1 MKHVSKRLVSMLL
14 VLCMVLSVL
23 PLSVFAAP
31 GQTLKVAFR
40 YRIVP
45 AGGGSWS
52 GEAGRS
58 EEYAVQV
65 DTDGAFELALPAGF
79 EEVFPN
85 AEFRGR
91 LSTKL
96 FDGWTGVGS
105 TVAYDAGTKTARV
118 TGCTDVLDETKTY
131 LIDVVYNEQ
140 FYKVSFGD
148 DIRENLTWN
157 DIVKIPAVPASGD
170 VNRWGLGWTANGRQ
184 YLPGGEARV
193 SELFAGM
200 PRGTTEL
207 ELEPAYLDLTDR
219 HIVLWTDGLSGEV
232 YRVDTVADGETVPT
246 PPDVGRLG
254 YTFDGWDG
262 DLSAPVTENLVLRAQ
277 WVADEIPVTYIEEH
291 STAAGPDRAL
301 VGGTLSF
308 SADADEGYAPT
319 LAGYSVMLGDEVL
332 SVGYAALL
340 SVSGQKAVYQMT
352 VPAGDALQIRILTDE
367 TPMSC
372 ELSFY
377 ADDDLVEQKCVEKGG
392 FVLAPVIPDKA
403 GYNALYWTDGTE
415 NVEVGEKIEN
425 VTADARWYAVYEEAT
440 YTVSFYD
447 ADYELIDSSEVTFGL
462 YFPVPEYTGRVP
474 EGKTFLCWQGDDG
487 QMLLPEFN
495 GLMSYTHDLT
505 FNPVFSDNTEYSL
518 VKFVSDGALY
528 DAELYERVSGQT
540 LRLPAEPTKPGYTF
554 LGWFGE
560 SDAPVTGDTPVP
572 LGGATYHA
580 QWEQNTYTVTLVN
593 AEHVTLGVLPEDGKA
608 QAGDTVVIGAYA
620 QAGYESFF
628 LYARTASG
636 KPVALSQFGG
646 EPYDVP
652 DANGYCFVMPAEDVT
667 VTVVEK
673 SNLNTVQ
680 FLVDGQVYAFEYVKS
695 GEAPTAPATP
705 VKEGY
710 TFVGW
715 RAASSGRLYAP
726 DEEFDAITVNETY
739 HAEFEINTYNLT
751 YYRGADADASE
762 FKCILMLPDGS
773 FVEFF
778 NNDTTDMPTY
788 VLPDVTFGDTVVL
801 AEPMLPGYVF
811 KGWVDGSGY
820 LHPAG
825 AQYTMPAH
833 DVLLTAVWEVD
844 QALSCLVR
852 FVSDGQLY
860 SAYLAFD
867 GQTAEIPAID
877 PTASGK
883 VFLGWQYGDN
893 LYSNNGVKDFTVEAN
908 EAREMTLE
916 AVWASDSYSVTYR
929 SEGMDDETVSD
940 LRYGELHVLH
950 DAPERAGYLFGG
962 WEELETGAVYN
973 ARQAVSITCDML
985 LRAIWTEVP
994 AGKAA
999 VKFVNNGDLYDIIL
1013 VDKGS
1018 NGVAPETAPTRPGYT
1033 FVEWRCDALN
1043 SFVRAGEPFGVAA
1056 DADDLIVYTAVYTRN
1071 SYKLHFNLDGGRPDY
1086 ADIIDVGYGETVAL
1100 ADVAEKDGY
1109 VFIGWRE
1116 DATGIIYGAMAS
1128 YVVKGDADFTAV
1140 WEAASCV
1147 VRFLDAETGILY
1159 GYEPVSEG
1167 QQVAAPGA
1175 PTVSGKTF
1183 LYWVNQDKE
1192 ADKVMAGALTPNI
1205 FKDTVYLAAYEVSTH
1220 NIAVAAENC
1229 AVTGVP
1235 TERVAVGTEIRFAVE
1250 ANEGYRLGTVGLVYT
1265 DGLSTVVRELKPNAD
1280 GLYTFRMPDADVTIV
1295 AKAEK
1300 SRFSIFAAPAEHS
1313 RIDAPNYANAGES
1326 VPVVVSVDPG
1336 YVLHAVLGLT
1346 GNDRMIPLTLVM
1358 QEDGSCGYLFT
1369 MPAADV
1375 TLQTV
1380 TVKAAHTVTFLD
1392 ADNTLLAIVPV
1403 GHDELLDAALVPQ
1416 VEKTGYEFSGW
1427 EYLPVNGKTFDPAND
1442 AVAESLI
1449 VRATYE
1455 GLPFTVEAGHVD
1467 NIKYLK
1473 ASSGANSNDLLEG
1486 DKLTAKAGADVLV
1499 RFAAERD
1506 WAITGIAIVGL
1517 DGSKTIVE
1525 PILRTK
1531 ESKEGI
1537 NYYEF
1542 GFTMPTEHVK
1552 IDLYTVAKLY
1562 RVDVVENLPE
1572 AGDYTINGH
1581 HSNNLYVPQGN
1592 DVVIDIAPV
1601 PGYYVAEVTAC
1612 FNDGIS
1618 LKSVPDGTLS
1628 EDGTRYTF
1636 PMVGYDVTVTITYA
1650 PHDYNIDIETS
1661 NALTYRP
1668 DQAADPDQIIESL
1681 DPSYTTKGWIEFV
1694 GERNVWKD
1702 ATNELNQQ
1710 YKYLANGAAVVGE
1723 RVAFR
1728 VVEWTGYHLAELT
1741 VTCDDGEV
1749 TVPVTLKDGI
1759 YYFDMPADH
1768 VVITAIFAENSYTV
1782 YKDAASEAHG
1792 MVELNGLREN
1802 RIPADYKQEVTVTV
1816 TPDDGYQVTRIY
1828 YVLANGDVLD
1838 FDAAAYENADVMTD
1852 AHDTAHAITFHM
1864 PASDVTV
1871 YAEYAPILYTISD
1884 DCAEASVEYTTP
1896 HTVGEKVVFT
1906 TKANYGYIIT
1916 EVYVLDENRERV
1928 NLHTD
1933 TVNAL
1938 YGGKYYFDM
1947 PASPVTIYVETMK
1960 DEFNVV
1966 YLANGKL
1973 VDYEDVDYLATANV
1987 AARVSMVSDAP
1998 VGYHFVGW
2006 TSADV
2011 QTPVTA
2017 AAPSV
2022 SNADFVIVKERTYI
2036 VAAYA
2041 KDEIDVHFLATVN
2054 GTVTEKFTGADNA
2067 AEYRLDTTVFGDVVQ
2082 FTAVPDT
2089 GYEIDAVRVFTATGD
2104 GHDLDVKY
2112 TVSDT
2117 AYTFLIPATYKPD
2130 VHTVQAADVIVA
2142 VTFRKACYTLTKAA
2156 DCETDG
2162 MISVNGSVATETSFE
2177 YRFMDPVT
2185 ITATPKD
2192 GYYVASIAAQSA
2204 DGSEKFEI
2212 TGTKPAVDTIH
2223 GEALT
2228 LSFLMPACDL
2238 TYTVDY
2244 EKCDFSI
2251 TTVFDAER
2259 GTVTTDPANIAQLDD
2274 IVTVTVEPKIGYVC
2288 TSVTV
2293 TYEDGEKSLILT
2305 EVGEN
2310 RYTFTMPANA
2320 VVVTVVFSY
2329 DTYTLTKAA
2338 DCETD
2343 GMISVNGSV
2352 ATETSF
2358 EYRFM
2363 DPVTITA
2370 TPKDGYYVASIAAQ
2384 SADGSEKFEITGT
2397 KPAVDTIHGEALTL
2411 SFLMPACDLTY
2422 TVDYEKCDFSVTTVF
2437 DAERG
2442 TVTTAPA
2449 NIAQLNDI
2457 VTVTVE
2463 PKPGYRLASLTAT
2476 YAGGEKSLVLTE
2488 IAENRY
2494 TFTMPA
2500 AAVTVTALFEE
2511 VNYTVTLTVD
2521 GEATTALNGFDTV
2534 NIGVDYLDT
2543 VTVSVTPAA
2552 GWELTAITVDGGKIT
2567 VNEEIKQSGGDY
2579 TFTMPEH
2586 DVAVEV
2592 KITKTGYGLKAYA
2605 INSFESGHGKVTL
2618 SPERV
2623 AYVGDLVTITAD
2635 PDDGYRVGRVI
2646 VLDVNGKTV
2655 PVNYVKNDYDYIET
2669 WSFTMP
2675 ASNVAITVKFEVQG
2689 SSYYDDVRTD
2699 AWYYNAV
2706 TFVTDRG
2713 YFNGVSEMLFAPY
2726 IDMNRAM
2733 FVTVLGRMANV
2744 DTSKYMGLAFS
2755 DLEAGMYY
2763 VPYVKWANENGIVL
2777 GRSDTIFDPEASIT
2791 REEMAAIMYRYCAYI
2806 GMDMTPKNTMF
2817 MDRYTDRNEISDWAV
2832 TYVEWAVGCGLMRGM
2847 TDHTIDPLEHAS
2859 RAQVAQVI
2867 MNFCDKVLYR

>member
-65 DTDGAFELALPAGF
+65 DAGGAFELALPAGF

-91 LSTKL
+91 LSNKL
-96 FDGWTGVGS
+96 FDGWTGVGP
-105 TVAYDAGTKTARV
+105 TVAYDADTKTARV

-157 DIVKIPAVPASGD
+157 DLVTIPAVPASGD
-170 VNRWGLGWTANGRQ
+170 ANRWGLGWTANGRQ

-246 PPDVGRLG
+246 PPYIEKYG
-254 YTFDGWDG
+254 YTFATWDG
-262 DLSAPVTENLVLRAQ
+262 INDLNDRITENRVIRARWNAKTIGVQ
-277 WVADEIPVTYIEEH
+277 
-291 STAAGPDRAL
+291 
-301 VGGTLSF
+301 F
-308 SADADEGYAPT
+308 SAFYCTIDGEKTTTVGATYRFTVTAEEGRVPVRAVYIATGENGQLIP
-319 LAGYSVMLGDEVL
+319 
-332 SVGYAALL
+332 GYAALTG
-340 SVSGQKAVYQMT
+340 VNGRKAHYELT
-352 VPAGDALQIRILTDE
+352 VPAASLLRIIPSCE
-367 TPMSC
+367 TVVQNY

-377 ADDDLVEQKCVEKGG
+377 ADDDLVEQKSVEKGG

-447 ADYELIDSSEVTFGL
+447 ADYELIDSSEVTFGQ
-462 YFPVPEYTGRVP
+462 YFSVPEYTGRVP

-505 FNPVFSDNTEYSL
+505 FNPVFSDNTEYCL
-518 VKFVSDGALY
+518 VKFMVGGELH
-528 DAELYERVSGQT
+528 DAKLYERVTGQT
-540 LRLPAEPTKPGYTF
+540 LTLPAEPTKPGYTF
-554 LGWFGE
+554 VGWFGE
-560 SDAPVTGDTPVP
+560 GDAPVTDDTPVP
-572 LGGATYHA
+572 LDGATYHA
-580 QWEQNTYTVTLVN
+580 EFTV
-593 AEHVTLGVLPEDGKA
+593 
-608 QAGDTVVIGAYA
+608 
-620 QAGYESFF
+620 
-628 LYARTASG
+628 
-636 KPVALSQFGG
+636 
-646 EPYDVP
+646 
-652 DANGYCFVMPAEDVT
+652 
-667 VTVVEK
+667 
-673 SNLNTVQ
+673 
-680 FLVDGQVYAFEYVKS
+680 
-695 GEAPTAPATP
+695 
-705 VKEGY
+705 
-710 TFVGW
+710 
-715 RAASSGRLYAP
+715 
-726 DEEFDAITVNETY
+726 
-739 HAEFEINTYNLT
+739 NTYNLT
-751 YYRGADADASE
+751 YYRGVEADASE
-762 FKCILMLPDGS
+762 LKCILMLPDGS

-844 QALSCLVR
+844 QALSCMVR

-883 VFLGWQYGDN
+883 VFLGWQYGDK

-916 AVWASDSYSVTYR
+916 AAWASDSYSVTYR

-1071 SYKLHFNLDGGRPDY
+1071 GYKLHFNLDGGRPDY

-1116 DATGIIYGAMAS
+1116 DATGIVYGAMAS
-1128 YVVKGDADFTAV
+1128 YVVRGDADFTAV

-1192 ADKVMAGALTPNI
+1192 TDKVMAGALTPNI

-1235 TERVAVGTEIRFAVE
+1235 SERVAVGTEIRFAVE

-1300 SRFSIFAAPAEHS
+1300 SRFSIFADPAEHS

-1346 GNDRMIPLTLVM
+1346 GNDQMIPLTLVL

-1403 GHDELLDAALVPQ
+1403 DHDELLDAALVPQ

-1531 ESKEGI
+1531 ESKDGI

-1592 DVVIDIAPV
+1592 DVVIDIMPV

-1768 VVITAIFAENSYTV
+1768 VVITAIFAENTYTV
-1782 YKDAASEAHG
+1782 FKDAASEMHG

-1802 RIPADYKQEVTVTV
+1802 RISVDYKQEVTVTV
-1816 TPDDGYQVTRIY
+1816 TPDDGYQVTKIY
-1828 YVLANGDVLD
+1828 YVLANGEVLD

-1938 YGGKYYFDM
+1938 YGGRYYFDM

-1987 AARVSMVSDAP
+1987 AARVPMVSDAP

-2022 SNADFVIVKERTYI
+2022 SNADFVIVKDRTYI

-2041 KDEIDVHFLATVN
+2041 KDEIDVHFLATAN

-2142 VTFRKACYTLTKAA
+2142 VTFRKACYTLTKAD

-2177 YRFMDPVT
+2177 YRFLDPVT

-2192 GYYVASIAAQSA
+2192 GYYVASIVAQSA

-2212 TGTKPAVDTIH
+2212 TGTKPAVDTI
-2223 GEALT
+2223 
-2228 LSFLMPACDL
+2228 
-2238 TYTVDY
+2238 
-2244 EKCDFSI
+2244 
-2251 TTVFDAER
+2251 R
-2259 GTVTTDPANIAQLDD
+2259 GD
-2274 IVTVTVEPKIGYVC
+2274 
-2288 TSVTV
+2288 
-2293 TYEDGEKSLILT
+2293 
-2305 EVGEN
+2305 
-2310 RYTFTMPANA
+2310 
-2320 VVVTVVFSY
+2320 
-2329 DTYTLTKAA
+2329 
-2338 DCETD
+2338 
-2343 GMISVNGSV
+2343 
-2352 ATETSF
+2352 
-2358 EYRFM
+2358 
-2363 DPVTITA
+2363 
-2370 TPKDGYYVASIAAQ
+2370 
-2384 SADGSEKFEITGT
+2384 
-2397 KPAVDTIHGEALTL
+2397 ALTL

-2437 DAERG
+2437 DAKQG
-2442 TVTTAPA
+2442 TVTTSPA
-2449 NIAQLNDI
+2449 NIAQLDDI

-2521 GEATTALNGFDTV
+2521 GEAATALNGFDTV

-2592 KITKTGYGLKAYA
+2592 KLTKTGYGLKAYA
-2605 INSFESGHGKVTL
+2605 INSFEDGHGKVTL

-2806 GMDMTPKNTMF
+2806 GMDMTPKNTVF
-2817 MDRYTDRNEISDWAV
+2817 MERYTDRNEISDWAV

>member
-65 DTDGAFELALPAGF
+65 DADGAFELALPAGF

-91 LSTKL
+91 LLTKL
-96 FDGWTGVGS
+96 FDGWTGVGP
-105 TVAYDAGTKTARV
+105 TVAYDADTKTARV

-131 LIDVVYNEQ
+131 LIDIVYNEQ

-170 VNRWGLGWTANGRQ
+170 VNHWGLGWTANGRQ

-232 YRVDTVADGETVPT
+232 YRVDTVADGELVPT
-246 PPDVGRLG
+246 PPYIEKYG
-254 YTFDGWDG
+254 YTFATWDG
-262 DLSAPVTENLVLRAQ
+262 INDLNDRITENRVIRARWNAKTIGVQ
-277 WVADEIPVTYIEEH
+277 
-291 STAAGPDRAL
+291 
-301 VGGTLSF
+301 F
-308 SADADEGYAPT
+308 SAFYCTIDGEKTTTVGATYRFTVTAEEGRVPVRAVYIATGENGQLIP
-319 LAGYSVMLGDEVL
+319 
-332 SVGYAALL
+332 GYAALTG
-340 SVSGQKAVYQMT
+340 VNDRKAYYELT
-352 VPAGDALQIRILTDE
+352 VPAASLLRIIPSCE
-367 TPMSC
+367 TVVQNY

-377 ADDDLVEQKCVEKGG
+377 ADDDLVEQKRVEKGG

-505 FNPVFSDNTEYSL
+505 FNPVFSDNTEYCL
-518 VKFVSDGALY
+518 VKFMVGGELH
-528 DAELYERVSGQT
+528 DAKLYERVSGQT
-540 LRLPAEPTKPGYTF
+540 LTLPAEPTKPGYTF

-572 LGGATYHA
+572 LDGATYHA
-580 QWEQNTYTVTLVN
+580 EFTV
-593 AEHVTLGVLPEDGKA
+593 
-608 QAGDTVVIGAYA
+608 
-620 QAGYESFF
+620 
-628 LYARTASG
+628 
-636 KPVALSQFGG
+636 
-646 EPYDVP
+646 
-652 DANGYCFVMPAEDVT
+652 
-667 VTVVEK
+667 
-673 SNLNTVQ
+673 
-680 FLVDGQVYAFEYVKS
+680 
-695 GEAPTAPATP
+695 
-705 VKEGY
+705 
-710 TFVGW
+710 
-715 RAASSGRLYAP
+715 
-726 DEEFDAITVNETY
+726 
-739 HAEFEINTYNLT
+739 NTYNLT
-751 YYRGADADASE
+751 YYRGAEADASE
-762 FKCILMLPDGS
+762 LKCILMLPDGS

-833 DVLLTAVWEVD
+833 DVLLTAVWEKD

-867 GQTAEIPAID
+867 GQNAEIPAID

-883 VFLGWQYGDN
+883 VFLGWQYGDS
-893 LYSNNGVKDFTVEAN
+893 LYSNDGVKDFTVEAN

-929 SEGMDDETVSD
+929 SDGMDDETVSD
-940 LRYGELHVLH
+940 LSYGELHVLH

-1018 NGVAPETAPTRPGYT
+1018 NGVAPETAPARPGYT

-1071 SYKLHFNLDGGRPDY
+1071 SYKLHFNLDGGRPNY

-1100 ADVAEKDGY
+1100 ADAAEKDGY

-1128 YVVKGDADFTAV
+1128 YVVRGDADFTAV

-1250 ANEGYRLGTVGLVYT
+1250 ANEGYRLGAVGLVYT

-1346 GNDRMIPLTLVM
+1346 GNDQMIPLTLVL

-1403 GHDELLDAALVPQ
+1403 DHDELLDAALVPQ

-1455 GLPFTVEAGHVD
+1455 GQPFTVEAGHVD

-1473 ASSGANSNDLLEG
+1473 ASSGVNSSDLLEG

-1531 ESKEGI
+1531 ESKDGI

-1792 MVELNGLREN
+1792 TVELNGLREN
-1802 RIPADYKQEVTVTV
+1802 RISADYKQEVTVTV

-1838 FDAAAYENADVMTD
+1838 FDTAAYENADVMTD

-1916 EVYVLDENRERV
+1916 EVYGLDENRERV

-1938 YGGKYYFDM
+1938 YGGRYYFDM

-1987 AARVSMVSDAP
+1987 AARVPMVSDAP

-2022 SNADFVIVKERTYI
+2022 SNADFVIVKDRTYI

-2041 KDEIDVHFLATVN
+2041 KDEIDVHFLATAN
-2054 GTVTEKFTGADNA
+2054 GTVTEKFTGADNT

-2142 VTFRKACYTLTKAA
+2142 VTFRKACYTLTKAD

-2192 GYYVASIAAQSA
+2192 GYYVASIVAQSA

-2212 TGTKPAVDTIH
+2212 TGTKPAVDTI
-2223 GEALT
+2223 
-2228 LSFLMPACDL
+2228 
-2238 TYTVDY
+2238 
-2244 EKCDFSI
+2244 
-2251 TTVFDAER
+2251 R
-2259 GTVTTDPANIAQLDD
+2259 GD
-2274 IVTVTVEPKIGYVC
+2274 
-2288 TSVTV
+2288 
-2293 TYEDGEKSLILT
+2293 
-2305 EVGEN
+2305 
-2310 RYTFTMPANA
+2310 
-2320 VVVTVVFSY
+2320 
-2329 DTYTLTKAA
+2329 
-2338 DCETD
+2338 
-2343 GMISVNGSV
+2343 
-2352 ATETSF
+2352 
-2358 EYRFM
+2358 
-2363 DPVTITA
+2363 
-2370 TPKDGYYVASIAAQ
+2370 
-2384 SADGSEKFEITGT
+2384 
-2397 KPAVDTIHGEALTL
+2397 ALTL

-2437 DAERG
+2437 DAKQG
-2442 TVTTAPA
+2442 TVTTSPA
-2449 NIAQLNDI
+2449 SIAQLDDI

-2476 YAGGEKSLVLTE
+2476 YEGGEKSLVLTE
-2488 IAENRY
+2488 IGKNRY

-2543 VTVSVTPAA
+2543 VTVSVTPAV

-2567 VNEEIKQSGGDY
+2567 VNEEIKRGGGDY

-2592 KITKTGYGLKAYA
+2592 RLTKTGYGLKAYA
-2605 INSFESGHGKVTL
+2605 INSFENGHGKVTL
-2618 SPERV
+2618 NPERV
-2623 AYVGDLVTITAD
+2623 AYIGDLVTITAD

>member
-65 DTDGAFELALPAGF
+65 DADGAFELALPAGF

-91 LSTKL
+91 LLTKL
-96 FDGWTGVGS
+96 FDGWTGVGP
-105 TVAYDAGTKTARV
+105 TVAYDADTKTARV

-157 DIVKIPAVPASGD
+157 DIVTIPAVPASGD

-184 YLPGGEARV
+184 YLAGGEARV

-246 PPDVGRLG
+246 PPSIEKYG
-254 YTFDGWDG
+254 YTFASWDG
-262 DLSAPVTENLVLRAQ
+262 INDPNDRITENRVIRARWNAKTIGVQ
-277 WVADEIPVTYIEEH
+277 
-291 STAAGPDRAL
+291 
-301 VGGTLSF
+301 F
-308 SADADEGYAPT
+308 SAFYCTIDGEKTTTVGATYRFTVTAEEGRVPVRAVYIATGENGQLIP
-319 LAGYSVMLGDEVL
+319 
-332 SVGYAALL
+332 GYAALTG
-340 SVSGQKAVYQMT
+340 VNDRKAYYELT
-352 VPAGDALQIRILTDE
+352 VPAASLLRIIPSCE
-367 TPMSC
+367 TVVQNY

-377 ADDDLVEQKCVEKGG
+377 ADDDLVEQKRVEKGG

-447 ADYELIDSSEVTFGL
+447 ADYELIDSSEVTFGQ

-505 FNPVFSDNTEYSL
+505 FNPVFSDNTEYCL
-518 VKFVSDGALY
+518 VKFMVGGELH
-528 DAELYERVSGQT
+528 DAKLYERVSGQT
-540 LRLPAEPTKPGYTF
+540 LTLPAEPTKPGYTF

-560 SDAPVTGDTPVP
+560 GDEPVTGDTPVP
-572 LGGATYHA
+572 LDGATYHA
-580 QWEQNTYTVTLVN
+580 EFTV
-593 AEHVTLGVLPEDGKA
+593 
-608 QAGDTVVIGAYA
+608 
-620 QAGYESFF
+620 
-628 LYARTASG
+628 
-636 KPVALSQFGG
+636 
-646 EPYDVP
+646 
-652 DANGYCFVMPAEDVT
+652 
-667 VTVVEK
+667 
-673 SNLNTVQ
+673 
-680 FLVDGQVYAFEYVKS
+680 
-695 GEAPTAPATP
+695 
-705 VKEGY
+705 
-710 TFVGW
+710 
-715 RAASSGRLYAP
+715 
-726 DEEFDAITVNETY
+726 
-739 HAEFEINTYNLT
+739 NTYNLT
-751 YYRGADADASE
+751 YYRGAEADASE

-833 DVLLTAVWEVD
+833 DVLLTAVWEKD
-844 QALSCLVR
+844 QALSCMVR
-852 FVSDGQLY
+852 FVSEGQLY

-867 GQTAEIPAID
+867 GQNAAIPETD
-877 PTASGK
+877 PSAPGK
-883 VFLGWQYGDN
+883 MFLGWQYGDS
-893 LYSNNGVKDFTVEAN
+893 LYSNDGVKDFTVEAN

-940 LRYGELHVLH
+940 LHYGELHVLH

-1116 DATGIIYGAMAS
+1116 DATGIVYGAMAS
-1128 YVVKGDADFTAV
+1128 YVVRGDADFTAV

-1300 SRFSIFAAPAEHS
+1300 SRFSIFADPAEHS

-1346 GNDRMIPLTLVM
+1346 GNDQMIPLTLVL

-1403 GHDELLDAALVPQ
+1403 DHDELLDAALVPQ

-1531 ESKEGI
+1531 ETKDGI

-1552 IDLYTVAKLY
+1552 IDIYTVAKLY

-1592 DVVIDIAPV
+1592 DVVIDIMPV
-1601 PGYYVAEVTAC
+1601 PGYYVAEVTAR

-1618 LKSVPDGTLS
+1618 IQSIPDAALS

-1681 DPSYTTKGWIEFV
+1681 DPNYTTKGWIEFV

-1802 RIPADYKQEVTVTV
+1802 RISADYKQEVTVTV
-1816 TPDDGYQVTRIY
+1816 TPDDGYQVTKIY

-1871 YAEYAPILYTISD
+1871 YAEYVPILYTISD
-1884 DCAEASVEYTTP
+1884 DCTEASVEYTTP

-1938 YGGKYYFDM
+1938 YGGRYYFDM

-1987 AARVSMVSDAP
+1987 AARVPMVSDAP

-2022 SNADFVIVKERTYI
+2022 SNADFVIVKDRTYI

-2041 KDEIDVHFLATVN
+2041 KDEIDVHFLATAN
-2054 GTVTEKFTGADNA
+2054 GTVTEKFTGADNT

-2142 VTFRKACYTLTKAA
+2142 VTFRKACYTLTKAD

-2192 GYYVASIAAQSA
+2192 GYYVASIVAQSA

-2212 TGTKPAVDTIH
+2212 TGTKPAVDTIR
-2223 GEALT
+2223 GDALT
-2228 LSFLMPACDL
+2228 LSFQMPACDL

-2251 TTVFDAER
+2251 TTVFDAKQ
-2259 GTVTTDPANIAQLDD
+2259 GTVTTSPANIAQLDD
-2274 IVTVTVEPKIGYVC
+2274 IVTVTI
-2288 TSVTV
+2288 
-2293 TYEDGEKSLILT
+2293 
-2305 EVGEN
+2305 
-2310 RYTFTMPANA
+2310 
-2320 VVVTVVFSY
+2320 
-2329 DTYTLTKAA
+2329 
-2338 DCETD
+2338 
-2343 GMISVNGSV
+2343 
-2352 ATETSF
+2352 
-2358 EYRFM
+2358 
-2363 DPVTITA
+2363 
-2370 TPKDGYYVASIAAQ
+2370 
-2384 SADGSEKFEITGT
+2384 
-2397 KPAVDTIHGEALTL
+2397 
-2411 SFLMPACDLTY
+2411 
-2422 TVDYEKCDFSVTTVF
+2422 
-2437 DAERG
+2437 
-2442 TVTTAPA
+2442 
-2449 NIAQLNDI
+2449 
-2457 VTVTVE
+2457 E

-2488 IAENRY
+2488 IVENRY

-2592 KITKTGYGLKAYA
+2592 KLTKTGYGLKAYA

-2713 YFNGVSEMLFAPY
+2713 YFNGVSETLFAPY

-2817 MDRYTDRNEISDWAV
+2817 MERYTDRNEISDWAV

>member
-40 YRIVP
+40 YRIIP
-45 AGGGSWS
+45 ADSIVWGA
-52 GEAGRS
+52 EAGRS
-58 EEYAVQV
+58 EVYTVQV
-65 DTDGAFELALPAGF
+65 DNDGAFELALPAGF
-79 EEVFPN
+79 EEIFPN
-85 AEFRGR
+85 AVFRGNV
-91 LSTKL
+91 LSKL
-96 FDGWTGVGS
+96 RDGWTPIDPAV
-105 TVAYDAGTKTARV
+105 TYDAATKTVRV
-118 TGCTDVLDETKTY
+118 TDCTDTLDETKTY
-131 LIDVVYNEQ
+131 MIDVGYKEQ
-140 FYKVSFGD
+140 LYKVSFGD

-157 DIVKIPAVPASGD
+157 DTVMIPDVPASGD
-170 VNRWGLGWTANGRQ
+170 ANRWGLGWTANGRQ
-184 YLPGGEARV
+184 YRPGGTALV

-200 PRGTTEL
+200 PHGTTEL
-207 ELEPAYLDLTDR
+207 ELEPVYLDLTDR

-262 DLSAPVTENLVLRAQ
+262 DTAAPVTENLVLRAQ
-277 WVADEIPVTYIEEH
+277 WAANEIPVTYIEEH
-291 STAAGPDRAL
+291 CTAAGPDTAP

-352 VPAGDALQIRILTDE
+352 VPAGDALQIRLLTDE
-367 TPMSC
+367 TPVSY

-377 ADDDLVEQKCVEKGG
+377 ADDNLVEQKRVEKGG

-447 ADYELIDSSEVTFGL
+447 ADYELIDSSEVTFGQ

-505 FNPVFSDNTEYSL
+505 FNPVFSDNTEYCL
-518 VKFVSDGALY
+518 VKFMVGGELH
-528 DAELYERVSGQT
+528 DAKLYERVSGQT
-540 LRLPAEPTKPGYTF
+540 LTLPAEPTKPGYTF
-554 LGWFGE
+554 VGWFGE
-560 SDAPVTGDTPVP
+560 GDEPVTGDTPVP
-572 LGGATYHA
+572 LDGATYHA
-580 QWEQNTYTVTLVN
+580 EFTV
-593 AEHVTLGVLPEDGKA
+593 
-608 QAGDTVVIGAYA
+608 
-620 QAGYESFF
+620 
-628 LYARTASG
+628 
-636 KPVALSQFGG
+636 
-646 EPYDVP
+646 
-652 DANGYCFVMPAEDVT
+652 
-667 VTVVEK
+667 
-673 SNLNTVQ
+673 
-680 FLVDGQVYAFEYVKS
+680 
-695 GEAPTAPATP
+695 
-705 VKEGY
+705 
-710 TFVGW
+710 
-715 RAASSGRLYAP
+715 
-726 DEEFDAITVNETY
+726 
-739 HAEFEINTYNLT
+739 NTYNLT
-751 YYRGADADASE
+751 YYRGAEADASE

-801 AEPMLPGYVF
+801 AEPMLSGYVF

-844 QALSCLVR
+844 HALSCLVR

-867 GQTAEIPAID
+867 GQTAAIPETD
-877 PTASGK
+877 PSAPGK
-883 VFLGWQYGDN
+883 VFLGWQYGDK

-1128 YVVKGDADFTAV
+1128 YVVRGDADFTAV

-1205 FKDTVYLAAYEVSTH
+1205 FNDTVYLAAYEVSTH
-1220 NIAVAAENC
+1220 NIAVAAENS

-1300 SRFSIFAAPAEHS
+1300 SRFSIFADPAEHS

-1346 GNDRMIPLTLVM
+1346 GNDRLIPLTLVM

-1473 ASSGANSNDLLEG
+1473 ASSGANSSDLLEG

-1531 ESKEGI
+1531 ESKDGI

-1618 LKSVPDGTLS
+1618 IQSIPDAALS

-1681 DPSYTTKGWIEFV
+1681 DPNYTTKGWIEFV

-1768 VVITAIFAENSYTV
+1768 VVITAIFAENTYTV
-1782 YKDAASEAHG
+1782 FKDAASEAHG
-1792 MVELNGLREN
+1792 TVELNGLREN

-1938 YGGKYYFDM
+1938 YGGRYYFDM

-1987 AARVSMVSDAP
+1987 AARVPMVSDAP

-2022 SNADFVIVKERTYI
+2022 SNADFVIVKDRTYI

-2082 FTAVPDT
+2082 FTAVPDA

-2192 GYYVASIAAQSA
+2192 GYYVASIVAQSA

-2212 TGTKPAVDTIH
+2212 TGTKPAVDTIR
-2223 GEALT
+2223 GDALT

-2251 TTVFDAER
+2251 TTVFDAKQ
-2259 GTVTTDPANIAQLDD
+2259 GTVTTSPANIAQLDD
-2274 IVTVTVEPKIGYVC
+2274 IVTVTVEPK
-2288 TSVTV
+2288 T
-2293 TYEDGEKSLILT
+2293 
-2305 EVGEN
+2305 
-2310 RYTFTMPANA
+2310 
-2320 VVVTVVFSY
+2320 
-2329 DTYTLTKAA
+2329 
-2338 DCETD
+2338 
-2343 GMISVNGSV
+2343 
-2352 ATETSF
+2352 
-2358 EYRFM
+2358 
-2363 DPVTITA
+2363 
-2370 TPKDGYYVASIAAQ
+2370 
-2384 SADGSEKFEITGT
+2384 
-2397 KPAVDTIHGEALTL
+2397 
-2411 SFLMPACDLTY
+2411 
-2422 TVDYEKCDFSVTTVF
+2422 
-2437 DAERG
+2437 
-2442 TVTTAPA
+2442 
-2449 NIAQLNDI
+2449 
-2457 VTVTVE
+2457 
-2463 PKPGYRLASLTAT
+2463 GYRLASLTAT

-2567 VNEEIKQSGGDY
+2567 VNEKIKQSGGDY

-2592 KITKTGYGLKAYA
+2592 KLTKTGYGLKAYA
-2605 INSFESGHGKVTL
+2605 INSFEDGHGKVTL

-2817 MDRYTDRNEISDWAV
+2817 MERYTDRNEISDWAV

>member
-65 DTDGAFELALPAGF
+65 DADGAFELALPAGF

-91 LSTKL
+91 LLTKL
-96 FDGWTGVGS
+96 FDGWTGVGP
-105 TVAYDAGTKTARV
+105 TVAYDADTKTARV

-157 DIVKIPAVPASGD
+157 DIVTIPAVPASGD

-184 YLPGGEARV
+184 YLAGGEIRV

-207 ELEPAYLDLTDR
+207 ELEAAYLDLTDR
-219 HIVLWTDGLSGEV
+219 HIVLWTDGLSGEI

-246 PPDVGRLG
+246 PPYIEKYG
-254 YTFDGWDG
+254 YTFATWDG
-262 DLSAPVTENLVLRAQ
+262 INDLNDRITENRVIRARWNAKTIGVQ
-277 WVADEIPVTYIEEH
+277 
-291 STAAGPDRAL
+291 
-301 VGGTLSF
+301 F
-308 SADADEGYAPT
+308 SAFYCTIDGEKTTTVGATYRFTVTAEEGRVPVRAVYIATGENGQLIP
-319 LAGYSVMLGDEVL
+319 
-332 SVGYAALL
+332 GYAALTG
-340 SVSGQKAVYQMT
+340 VNGRKAHYELT
-352 VPAGDALQIRILTDE
+352 VPAASLLRIIPSCE
-367 TPMSC
+367 TVVQNY

-377 ADDDLVEQKCVEKGG
+377 ADDDLVEQKSVEKGG

-447 ADYELIDSSEVTFGL
+447 ADYELIDSSEVTFGQ

-505 FNPVFSDNTEYSL
+505 FNPVFSDNTEYCL
-518 VKFVSDGALY
+518 VKFMVGGELH
-528 DAELYERVSGQT
+528 DAKLYERVTGQT
-540 LRLPAEPTKPGYTF
+540 LTLPAEPTKPGYTF

-560 SDAPVTGDTPVP
+560 GDEPVTDDTPVP
-572 LGGATYHA
+572 LDGATYHA
-580 QWEQNTYTVTLVN
+580 E
-593 AEHVTLGVLPEDGKA
+593 
-608 QAGDTVVIGAYA
+608 
-620 QAGYESFF
+620 F
-628 LYARTASG
+628 TA
-636 KPVALSQFGG
+636 
-646 EPYDVP
+646 
-652 DANGYCFVMPAEDVT
+652 
-667 VTVVEK
+667 
-673 SNLNTVQ
+673 
-680 FLVDGQVYAFEYVKS
+680 
-695 GEAPTAPATP
+695 
-705 VKEGY
+705 
-710 TFVGW
+710 
-715 RAASSGRLYAP
+715 
-726 DEEFDAITVNETY
+726 
-739 HAEFEINTYNLT
+739 NTYNLT
-751 YYRGADADASE
+751 YYRGAEADASE

-801 AEPMLPGYVF
+801 AEPMLSGYVF

-940 LRYGELHVLH
+940 LSYGELHVLH

-973 ARQAVSITCDML
+973 ARQAISITCDML

-994 AGKAA
+994 AGKTA
-999 VKFVNNGDLYDIIL
+999 VTFVNNGDLYDIIL

-1128 YVVKGDADFTAV
+1128 YVVRGDADFTAV

-1220 NIAVAAENC
+1220 NIAVTAENC

-1250 ANEGYRLGTVGLVYT
+1250 ANEGCRLGTVGLVYT

-1300 SRFSIFAAPAEHS
+1300 SRFSIFADPAEHS
-1313 RIDAPNYANAGES
+1313 RIDAPNYANVGES

-1346 GNDRMIPLTLVM
+1346 GNDQMIPLTLVM

-1403 GHDELLDAALVPQ
+1403 DHDELLDAALVPQ

-1427 EYLPVNGKTFDPAND
+1427 QYLPVNGKTFDPAND
-1442 AVAESLI
+1442 TVAESLI

-1499 RFAAERD
+1499 RFAAGRD

-1517 DGSKTIVE
+1517 DGSKTIIE

-1531 ESKEGI
+1531 ESKDGI

-1542 GFTMPTEHVK
+1542 GFTMPAEHVK
-1552 IDLYTVAKLY
+1552 IDIYTVAKLY

-1601 PGYYVAEVTAC
+1601 PGYYVAEVTAR

-1768 VVITAIFAENSYTV
+1768 VVITAIFAENTYTV
-1782 YKDAASEAHG
+1782 FKDAASEMHG

-1802 RIPADYKQEVTVTV
+1802 RISADYKQEVTVTV
-1816 TPDDGYQVTRIY
+1816 TPDDGYQVTKIY
-1828 YVLANGDVLD
+1828 YVLANGEVLD

-1884 DCAEASVEYTTP
+1884 DCAEATVEYTTP

-1938 YGGKYYFDM
+1938 YGGRYYFDM

-1987 AARVSMVSDAP
+1987 AARVPMVSDAP

-2041 KDEIDVHFLATVN
+2041 KDEIDVHFLATAN

-2177 YRFMDPVT
+2177 YRFLDPVT

-2192 GYYVASIAAQSA
+2192 GYYVASIVAQSA

-2212 TGTKPAVDTIH
+2212 TGTKPAVDTIR
-2223 GEALT
+2223 GDALT

-2251 TTVFDAER
+2251 TTVFDAKQ
-2259 GTVTTDPANIAQLDD
+2259 GTVATSPANIAQLD
-2274 IVTVTVEPKIGYVC
+2274 
-2288 TSVTV
+2288 
-2293 TYEDGEKSLILT
+2293 
-2305 EVGEN
+2305 
-2310 RYTFTMPANA
+2310 
-2320 VVVTVVFSY
+2320 
-2329 DTYTLTKAA
+2329 
-2338 DCETD
+2338 
-2343 GMISVNGSV
+2343 
-2352 ATETSF
+2352 
-2358 EYRFM
+2358 
-2363 DPVTITA
+2363 
-2370 TPKDGYYVASIAAQ
+2370 
-2384 SADGSEKFEITGT
+2384 
-2397 KPAVDTIHGEALTL
+2397 
-2411 SFLMPACDLTY
+2411 
-2422 TVDYEKCDFSVTTVF
+2422 
-2437 DAERG
+2437 
-2442 TVTTAPA
+2442 
-2449 NIAQLNDI
+2449 DI

-2488 IAENRY
+2488 IGENRY

-2567 VNEEIKQSGGDY
+2567 VNEKIKQSGGDY

-2592 KITKTGYGLKAYA
+2592 KLTKTGYGLKAYA

-2806 GMDMTPKNTMF
+2806 GMDMTPKNTVF
-2817 MDRYTDRNEISDWAV
+2817 MERYTDRNEISDWAV

>member
-65 DTDGAFELALPAGF
+65 DADGAFELALPAGF

-91 LSTKL
+91 LSNKL
-96 FDGWTGVGS
+96 FDGWTGVGP
-105 TVAYDAGTKTARV
+105 TVAYDADTKTARV

-140 FYKVSFGD
+140 FYKVRFGD

-157 DIVKIPAVPASGD
+157 DIVTIPAVPASGD

-246 PPDVGRLG
+246 PPYIEKYG
-254 YTFDGWDG
+254 YTFATWDG
-262 DLSAPVTENLVLRAQ
+262 INDLNDRITENRVIRARWNAKTIGVQ
-277 WVADEIPVTYIEEH
+277 
-291 STAAGPDRAL
+291 
-301 VGGTLSF
+301 F
-308 SADADEGYAPT
+308 SAFYCTIDGEKTTTVGATYRFTVTAEEGRVPVRAVYIATGENGQLIP
-319 LAGYSVMLGDEVL
+319 
-332 SVGYAALL
+332 GYAALTG
-340 SVSGQKAVYQMT
+340 VNGRKAHYELT
-352 VPAGDALQIRILTDE
+352 VPAASLLRIIPSCE
-367 TPMSC
+367 TVVQNY

-377 ADDDLVEQKCVEKGG
+377 ADDNLVEQKRVEKGG

-447 ADYELIDSSEVTFGL
+447 ADYELIDSSEVTFGQ

-505 FNPVFSDNTEYSL
+505 FNPVFSDNTEYCL
-518 VKFVSDGALY
+518 VKFMVGGELH
-528 DAELYERVSGQT
+528 DAKLYERVTGQT
-540 LRLPAEPTKPGYTF
+540 LTLPAEPTKPGYTF
-554 LGWFGE
+554 VGWFGE
-560 SDAPVTGDTPVP
+560 GDEPVTDDTPVP
-572 LGGATYHA
+572 LDGATYHA
-580 QWEQNTYTVTLVN
+580 EFTV
-593 AEHVTLGVLPEDGKA
+593 
-608 QAGDTVVIGAYA
+608 
-620 QAGYESFF
+620 
-628 LYARTASG
+628 
-636 KPVALSQFGG
+636 
-646 EPYDVP
+646 
-652 DANGYCFVMPAEDVT
+652 
-667 VTVVEK
+667 
-673 SNLNTVQ
+673 
-680 FLVDGQVYAFEYVKS
+680 
-695 GEAPTAPATP
+695 
-705 VKEGY
+705 
-710 TFVGW
+710 
-715 RAASSGRLYAP
+715 
-726 DEEFDAITVNETY
+726 
-739 HAEFEINTYNLT
+739 NTYNLT
-751 YYRGADADASE
+751 YYRGAEADASE

-788 VLPDVTFGDTVVL
+788 VLPGISFGDTVVL

-825 AQYTMPAH
+825 AQYTMPAR
-833 DVLLTAVWEVD
+833 DVQLTAVWEKD

-852 FVSDGQLY
+852 FVNDGQLY

-883 VFLGWQYGDN
+883 VFLGWQYGDK

-908 EAREMTLE
+908 KAREMTLE

-940 LRYGELHVLH
+940 LHYGELHVLH
-950 DAPERAGYLFGG
+950 DAPEREGYLFGG

-994 AGKAA
+994 AGKTA
-999 VKFVNNGDLYDIIL
+999 VKFVNNGDLYDLIL

-1071 SYKLHFNLDGGRPDY
+1071 GYKLHFNLDGGRPDY

-1220 NIAVAAENC
+1220 NIALAAKNC

-1235 TERVAVGTEIRFAVE
+1235 SERVAVGTEIRFAVE

-1300 SRFSIFAAPAEHS
+1300 SRFSIFADPAEHS
-1313 RIDAPNYANAGES
+1313 RIDAPNYANVGES

-1346 GNDRMIPLTLVM
+1346 GNDQMVPLTLVL

-1403 GHDELLDAALVPQ
+1403 DHNELVSADLVPLA
-1416 VEKTGYEFSGW
+1416 EKAGYEFLGW
-1427 EYLPVNGKTFDPAND
+1427 QYLPVNGKTFDPAND

-1473 ASSGANSNDLLEG
+1473 ASSGSNSNDLLEG

-1531 ESKEGI
+1531 ETKDGI

-1542 GFTMPTEHVK
+1542 GFTMPTEPVK
-1552 IDLYTVAKLY
+1552 IDIYTVAKLY

-1592 DVVIDIAPV
+1592 DVVIDIMPV
-1601 PGYYVAEVTAC
+1601 PGYYVAEVTAR

-1618 LKSVPDGTLS
+1618 IQSIPDAALS

-1668 DQAADPDQIIESL
+1668 DQAADPDLIIESL

-1768 VVITAIFAENSYTV
+1768 VVITAIFAENTYTV
-1782 YKDAASEAHG
+1782 FKDAASEMHG

-1802 RIPADYKQEVTVTV
+1802 RISADYKQEVTVTV
-1816 TPDDGYQVTRIY
+1816 TPDDGYQVTKIY

-1938 YGGKYYFDM
+1938 YGGRYYFDM

-1987 AARVSMVSDAP
+1987 AARVPMVSDAP

-2041 KDEIDVHFLATVN
+2041 KDEIDVHFLATAN

-2142 VTFRKACYTLTKAA
+2142 VTFRKACYTLTKAD

-2177 YRFMDPVT
+2177 YRFLDPVT

-2192 GYYVASIAAQSA
+2192 GYYVASIVAQSA

-2212 TGTKPAVDTIH
+2212 TGTKPAVDTI
-2223 GEALT
+2223 
-2228 LSFLMPACDL
+2228 
-2238 TYTVDY
+2238 
-2244 EKCDFSI
+2244 
-2251 TTVFDAER
+2251 R
-2259 GTVTTDPANIAQLDD
+2259 GD
-2274 IVTVTVEPKIGYVC
+2274 
-2288 TSVTV
+2288 
-2293 TYEDGEKSLILT
+2293 
-2305 EVGEN
+2305 
-2310 RYTFTMPANA
+2310 
-2320 VVVTVVFSY
+2320 
-2329 DTYTLTKAA
+2329 
-2338 DCETD
+2338 
-2343 GMISVNGSV
+2343 
-2352 ATETSF
+2352 
-2358 EYRFM
+2358 
-2363 DPVTITA
+2363 
-2370 TPKDGYYVASIAAQ
+2370 
-2384 SADGSEKFEITGT
+2384 
-2397 KPAVDTIHGEALTL
+2397 ALTL

-2437 DAERG
+2437 DAEQG

-2449 NIAQLNDI
+2449 NIAQLDDI

-2543 VTVSVTPAA
+2543 VTVSVTPAV

-2567 VNEEIKQSGGDY
+2567 VNEEIKRSGGDY

-2592 KITKTGYGLKAYA
+2592 KLTKTGYGLKAYA
-2605 INSFESGHGKVTL
+2605 INSFEDGHGKVTL

-2655 PVNYVKNDYDYIET
+2655 PVSYVKNDYDYIET

-2713 YFNGVSEMLFAPY
+2713 YFNGVSETLFAPY

-2817 MDRYTDRNEISDWAV
+2817 MERYTDRNEISDWAV

>member
-65 DTDGAFELALPAGF
+65 DADGAFELALPAGF

-91 LSTKL
+91 LLTKL
-96 FDGWTGVGS
+96 FDGWTGVGP
-105 TVAYDAGTKTARV
+105 TVAYDADTKTARV

-140 FYKVSFGD
+140 FYKVRFGD

-157 DIVKIPAVPASGD
+157 DLVTIPAVPASGD
-170 VNRWGLGWTANGRQ
+170 ANRWGLGWTANGRQ
-184 YLPGGEARV
+184 YLPGGKALV

-219 HIVLWTDGLSGEV
+219 HIVLWTDGLSGEI
-232 YRVDTVADGETVPT
+232 YRVDTVADGETAPT
-246 PPDVGRLG
+246 PPDVGKLG

-277 WVADEIPVTYIEEH
+277 WAANEIPVTYIKEH
-291 STAAGPDRAL
+291 CTAAGPDTAP

-352 VPAGDALQIRILTDE
+352 VPAGDALQIRILADE
-367 TPMSC
+367 TPMSY

-377 ADDDLVEQKCVEKGG
+377 ADDDLVEQKRVEKGG

-447 ADYELIDSSEVTFGL
+447 ADYELIDSSEVTFGQ

-505 FNPVFSDNTEYSL
+505 FNPVFSDNTEYCL
-518 VKFVSDGALY
+518 VKFMVGGELH
-528 DAELYERVSGQT
+528 DAKLYERVTGQT
-540 LRLPAEPTKPGYTF
+540 LTLPAEPTKPGYTF

-560 SDAPVTGDTPVP
+560 GDEPVTGDTPVP
-572 LGGATYHA
+572 LDGATYHA
-580 QWEQNTYTVTLVN
+580 EFTV
-593 AEHVTLGVLPEDGKA
+593 
-608 QAGDTVVIGAYA
+608 
-620 QAGYESFF
+620 
-628 LYARTASG
+628 
-636 KPVALSQFGG
+636 
-646 EPYDVP
+646 
-652 DANGYCFVMPAEDVT
+652 
-667 VTVVEK
+667 
-673 SNLNTVQ
+673 
-680 FLVDGQVYAFEYVKS
+680 
-695 GEAPTAPATP
+695 
-705 VKEGY
+705 
-710 TFVGW
+710 
-715 RAASSGRLYAP
+715 
-726 DEEFDAITVNETY
+726 
-739 HAEFEINTYNLT
+739 NTYNLT
-751 YYRGADADASE
+751 YYRGAEADASE
-762 FKCILMLPDGS
+762 LKCILMLPDGS

-788 VLPDVTFGDTVVL
+788 VLPDVTFGGTVVL
-801 AEPMLPGYVF
+801 AEPMMPGYVF

-833 DVLLTAVWEVD
+833 DVLLTAVWEKD

-867 GQTAEIPAID
+867 GQTAAIPETD
-877 PTASGK
+877 PSAPGRT
-883 VFLGWQYGDN
+883 FLGWQYGDN

-940 LRYGELHVLH
+940 LSYGELHVLH

-994 AGKAA
+994 AGKTA

-1056 DADDLIVYTAVYTRN
+1056 DADDLIVYTAVYMRN
-1071 SYKLHFNLDGGRPDY
+1071 GYKLHFNLDGGRPDY

-1128 YVVKGDADFTAV
+1128 YVVRGDADFTAV

-1300 SRFSIFAAPAEHS
+1300 SRFSIFADPAEHS

-1346 GNDRMIPLTLVM
+1346 GNDQMIPLTLVM

-1375 TLQTV
+1375 TLQTI

-1403 GHDELLDAALVPQ
+1403 DHDELLDAALVPQ

-1473 ASSGANSNDLLEG
+1473 ASSGSNSNDLLEG

-1531 ESKEGI
+1531 ETKDGI

-1542 GFTMPTEHVK
+1542 GFTMPAEHVK
-1552 IDLYTVAKLY
+1552 IDIYTVAKLY

-1592 DVVIDIAPV
+1592 DVVIDIMPV
-1601 PGYYVAEVTAC
+1601 LGYYVAEVTAR

-1618 LKSVPDGTLS
+1618 IQSIPDTTLS
-1628 EDGTRYTF
+1628 EDSTRYTF

-1668 DQAADPDQIIESL
+1668 DQAADPDLIIESL
-1681 DPSYTTKGWIEFV
+1681 DPNYTTKGWIEFV

-1759 YYFDMPADH
+1759 YYFDMPANH
-1768 VVITAIFAENSYTV
+1768 VVITAIFAENTYTV
-1782 YKDAASEAHG
+1782 FKDAASEMHG

-1802 RIPADYKQEVTVTV
+1802 RISVDYKQEVTVTV
-1816 TPDDGYQVTRIY
+1816 TPDDGYQVTKIY

-1938 YGGKYYFDM
+1938 YGGRYYFDM

-1987 AARVSMVSDAP
+1987 AARVPMVSDAP

-2041 KDEIDVHFLATVN
+2041 KDEIDVHFLATAN
-2054 GTVTEKFTGADNA
+2054 GTVTEKFTGADNT

-2142 VTFRKACYTLTKAA
+2142 VTFRKACYTLTKAD

-2177 YRFMDPVT
+2177 YRFLDPVT

-2192 GYYVASIAAQSA
+2192 GYYVASIVAQSA

-2212 TGTKPAVDTIH
+2212 TGTKPAVDTIR
-2223 GEALT
+2223 GDALT

-2251 TTVFDAER
+2251 TTVFDAKQ
-2259 GTVTTDPANIAQLDD
+2259 GTVTTSPANIAQLD
-2274 IVTVTVEPKIGYVC
+2274 
-2288 TSVTV
+2288 
-2293 TYEDGEKSLILT
+2293 
-2305 EVGEN
+2305 
-2310 RYTFTMPANA
+2310 
-2320 VVVTVVFSY
+2320 
-2329 DTYTLTKAA
+2329 
-2338 DCETD
+2338 
-2343 GMISVNGSV
+2343 
-2352 ATETSF
+2352 
-2358 EYRFM
+2358 
-2363 DPVTITA
+2363 
-2370 TPKDGYYVASIAAQ
+2370 
-2384 SADGSEKFEITGT
+2384 
-2397 KPAVDTIHGEALTL
+2397 
-2411 SFLMPACDLTY
+2411 
-2422 TVDYEKCDFSVTTVF
+2422 
-2437 DAERG
+2437 
-2442 TVTTAPA
+2442 
-2449 NIAQLNDI
+2449 DI

-2476 YAGGEKSLVLTE
+2476 YADGEKSLVLTE

-2567 VNEEIKQSGGDY
+2567 VNEKIKRSGGDY

-2592 KITKTGYGLKAYA
+2592 KLTKTGYGLKAYA

-2777 GRSDTIFDPEASIT
+2777 GRSDTIFDPDASIT

-2806 GMDMTPKNTMF
+2806 GMDMTPKNTVF
-2817 MDRYTDRNEISDWAV
+2817 MERYTDRNEISDWAV

-2847 TDHTIDPLEHAS
+2847 TDHTIDPLEHAT

>member
-65 DTDGAFELALPAGF
+65 DADGAFELALPAGF

-91 LSTKL
+91 LLTKL
-96 FDGWTGVGS
+96 FDGWTGVGP
-105 TVAYDAGTKTARV
+105 TVAYDADTKTARV

-157 DIVKIPAVPASGD
+157 DIVTIPAVPASGD

-184 YLPGGEARV
+184 YLPGGEIRV

-246 PPDVGRLG
+246 PPSIEKYG
-254 YTFDGWDG
+254 YTFASWDG
-262 DLSAPVTENLVLRAQ
+262 INDPNDRITENRVIRARWNAKTIGVQ
-277 WVADEIPVTYIEEH
+277 
-291 STAAGPDRAL
+291 
-301 VGGTLSF
+301 F
-308 SADADEGYAPT
+308 SAFYCTIDGEKTTTVGATYRFTVTAEEGRVPVRAVYIATGENGQLIP
-319 LAGYSVMLGDEVL
+319 
-332 SVGYAALL
+332 GYAALTG
-340 SVSGQKAVYQMT
+340 VNGRKAHYELT
-352 VPAGDALQIRILTDE
+352 VPAASLLRIIPSCE
-367 TPMSC
+367 TVVQNY

-377 ADDDLVEQKCVEKGG
+377 ADDDLVEQKSVEKGG

-403 GYNALYWTDGTE
+403 GYNALYWTNGTE
-415 NVEVGEKIEN
+415 NVEVGGKIEN

-505 FNPVFSDNTEYSL
+505 FNPVFSDNTEYCL
-518 VKFVSDGALY
+518 VKFMVGGELH
-528 DAELYERVSGQT
+528 DAKLYERVSGQT
-540 LRLPAEPTKPGYTF
+540 LTLPAEPTKPGYTF

-560 SDAPVTGDTPVP
+560 GDEPVTDDTPVP
-572 LGGATYHA
+572 LDGATYHA
-580 QWEQNTYTVTLVN
+580 EFTV
-593 AEHVTLGVLPEDGKA
+593 
-608 QAGDTVVIGAYA
+608 
-620 QAGYESFF
+620 
-628 LYARTASG
+628 
-636 KPVALSQFGG
+636 
-646 EPYDVP
+646 
-652 DANGYCFVMPAEDVT
+652 
-667 VTVVEK
+667 
-673 SNLNTVQ
+673 
-680 FLVDGQVYAFEYVKS
+680 
-695 GEAPTAPATP
+695 
-705 VKEGY
+705 
-710 TFVGW
+710 
-715 RAASSGRLYAP
+715 
-726 DEEFDAITVNETY
+726 
-739 HAEFEINTYNLT
+739 NTYNLT
-751 YYRGADADASE
+751 YYRGAEADASE

-801 AEPMLPGYVF
+801 AEPMLPGYIF

-844 QALSCLVR
+844 QALSCMVR

-940 LRYGELHVLH
+940 LSYGELHVLH

-973 ARQAVSITCDML
+973 ARQAVSITRDML

-994 AGKAA
+994 AGKTA

-1346 GNDRMIPLTLVM
+1346 GNDQMIPLTLVLH
-1358 QEDGSCGYLFT
+1358 EDGSCGYLFT

-1403 GHDELLDAALVPQ
+1403 DHDELLDAALVPQ

-1531 ESKEGI
+1531 ESKDGI

-1792 MVELNGLREN
+1792 TVELNGLREN

-1938 YGGKYYFDM
+1938 YGGRYYFDM

-1998 VGYHFVGW
+1998 VGCHFVGW

-2041 KDEIDVHFLATVN
+2041 KDEIDVHFLATAN

-2112 TVSDT
+2112 TVSGT

-2177 YRFMDPVT
+2177 YRFLDPVT
-2185 ITATPKD
+2185 ITAAPKD
-2192 GYYVASIAAQSA
+2192 GYYVASIVAQSA

-2212 TGTKPAVDTIH
+2212 TGTKPAVDTI
-2223 GEALT
+2223 
-2228 LSFLMPACDL
+2228 
-2238 TYTVDY
+2238 
-2244 EKCDFSI
+2244 
-2251 TTVFDAER
+2251 R
-2259 GTVTTDPANIAQLDD
+2259 GD
-2274 IVTVTVEPKIGYVC
+2274 
-2288 TSVTV
+2288 
-2293 TYEDGEKSLILT
+2293 
-2305 EVGEN
+2305 
-2310 RYTFTMPANA
+2310 
-2320 VVVTVVFSY
+2320 
-2329 DTYTLTKAA
+2329 
-2338 DCETD
+2338 
-2343 GMISVNGSV
+2343 
-2352 ATETSF
+2352 
-2358 EYRFM
+2358 
-2363 DPVTITA
+2363 
-2370 TPKDGYYVASIAAQ
+2370 
-2384 SADGSEKFEITGT
+2384 
-2397 KPAVDTIHGEALTL
+2397 ALTL

-2437 DAERG
+2437 DAKQG
-2442 TVTTAPA
+2442 TVTTSPA
-2449 NIAQLNDI
+2449 SIAQLDDI

-2476 YAGGEKSLVLTE
+2476 YEGGEKSLVLTE
-2488 IAENRY
+2488 IGENRC

-2567 VNEEIKQSGGDY
+2567 VNEEIKRGGGDY

-2592 KITKTGYGLKAYA
+2592 RLTKTGYGLKAYA
-2605 INSFESGHGKVTL
+2605 INSFENGHGKITL
-2618 SPERV
+2618 NPERV
-2623 AYVGDLVTITAD
+2623 AYIGDLVTITAD

-2655 PVNYVKNDYDYIET
+2655 PVNYVKNGYDYIET

-2675 ASNVAITVKFEVQG
+2675 ASDVAITVKFEVQG

-2713 YFNGVSEMLFAPY
+2713 YFNGVSETLFAPY

-2806 GMDMTPKNTMF
+2806 GMDMTPKNTVF
-2817 MDRYTDRNEISDWAV
+2817 MERYTDRNEISDWAV

>member
-1 MKHVSKRLVSMLL
+1 MD
-14 VLCMVLSVL
+14 
-23 PLSVFAAP
+23 A
-31 GQTLKVAFR
+31 
-40 YRIVP
+40 
-45 AGGGSWS
+45 
-52 GEAGRS
+52 
-58 EEYAVQV
+58 
-65 DTDGAFELALPAGF
+65 DGAFELALPAGF

-91 LSTKL
+91 LSNKL
-96 FDGWTGVGS
+96 FDGWTGVGP
-105 TVAYDAGTKTARV
+105 TVAYDADTKTVRV

-140 FYKVSFGD
+140 FYKVCFGD

-184 YLPGGEARV
+184 YLAGGEARV
-193 SELFAGM
+193 SELFAGI

-207 ELEPAYLDLTDR
+207 ELKPAYLDLTDR

-262 DLSAPVTENLVLRAQ
+262 DLAAPVTENLVLRAQ
-277 WVADEIPVTYIEEH
+277 WAANEIPVTYIKEH
-291 STAAGPDRAL
+291 CTAAGPDYAL

-377 ADDDLVEQKCVEKGG
+377 ADDDLVEQKRVEKGG

-447 ADYELIDSSEVTFGL
+447 ADYELIDSSEVTFGQ

-505 FNPVFSDNTEYSL
+505 FNPVFSDNTEYCL
-518 VKFVSDGALY
+518 VKFMVGGELH
-528 DAELYERVSGQT
+528 DAKLYERVTGQT
-540 LRLPAEPTKPGYTF
+540 LTLPAEPTKPGYTF
-554 LGWFGE
+554 VGWFGE
-560 SDAPVTGDTPVP
+560 GDEPVTDDTPVP
-572 LGGATYHA
+572 LDGATYHA
-580 QWEQNTYTVTLVN
+580 EFTV
-593 AEHVTLGVLPEDGKA
+593 
-608 QAGDTVVIGAYA
+608 
-620 QAGYESFF
+620 
-628 LYARTASG
+628 
-636 KPVALSQFGG
+636 
-646 EPYDVP
+646 
-652 DANGYCFVMPAEDVT
+652 
-667 VTVVEK
+667 
-673 SNLNTVQ
+673 
-680 FLVDGQVYAFEYVKS
+680 
-695 GEAPTAPATP
+695 
-705 VKEGY
+705 
-710 TFVGW
+710 
-715 RAASSGRLYAP
+715 
-726 DEEFDAITVNETY
+726 
-739 HAEFEINTYNLT
+739 NTYNLT
-751 YYRGADADASE
+751 YYRGAEADASE

-801 AEPMLPGYVF
+801 AEPMLSGYVF

-844 QALSCLVR
+844 QALSCMVR

-883 VFLGWQYGDN
+883 VFLGWQYGES
-893 LYSNNGVKDFTVEAN
+893 LYSNDGVKDFTVEAN

-1128 YVVKGDADFTAV
+1128 YVVRGDADFTAV

-1229 AVTGVP
+1229 TVTGVP

-1300 SRFSIFAAPAEHS
+1300 SRFSIFADPAEHS

-1346 GNDRMIPLTLVM
+1346 GNDQMIPLTLVL

-1392 ADNTLLAIVPV
+1392 ADNTLLAIVPI

-1486 DKLTAKAGADVLV
+1486 DKLIAKAGADVLV

-1531 ESKEGI
+1531 ESKDGI

-1592 DVVIDIAPV
+1592 DVVIDIMPV

-1792 MVELNGLREN
+1792 TVELNGLREN

-1938 YGGKYYFDM
+1938 YGGRYYFDM

-1987 AARVSMVSDAP
+1987 AARVPMVSDAP

-2041 KDEIDVHFLATVN
+2041 KDEIDVHFLATAN

-2177 YRFMDPVT
+2177 YRFLDPVT

-2192 GYYVASIAAQSA
+2192 GYYVASIVAQSA

-2212 TGTKPAVDTIH
+2212 TGTKPAVDTI
-2223 GEALT
+2223 
-2228 LSFLMPACDL
+2228 
-2238 TYTVDY
+2238 
-2244 EKCDFSI
+2244 
-2251 TTVFDAER
+2251 R
-2259 GTVTTDPANIAQLDD
+2259 GD
-2274 IVTVTVEPKIGYVC
+2274 
-2288 TSVTV
+2288 
-2293 TYEDGEKSLILT
+2293 
-2305 EVGEN
+2305 
-2310 RYTFTMPANA
+2310 
-2320 VVVTVVFSY
+2320 
-2329 DTYTLTKAA
+2329 
-2338 DCETD
+2338 
-2343 GMISVNGSV
+2343 
-2352 ATETSF
+2352 
-2358 EYRFM
+2358 
-2363 DPVTITA
+2363 
-2370 TPKDGYYVASIAAQ
+2370 
-2384 SADGSEKFEITGT
+2384 
-2397 KPAVDTIHGEALTL
+2397 ALTL

-2422 TVDYEKCDFSVTTVF
+2422 TVDYEKCDFSVTTVY

-2449 NIAQLNDI
+2449 NIAQLDDI

-2543 VTVSVTPAA
+2543 VTVSVTPAV

-2592 KITKTGYGLKAYA
+2592 KLTKTGYGLKAYA

-2817 MDRYTDRNEISDWAV
+2817 MERYTDRNEISDWAV

>member
-23 PLSVFAAP
+23 PFSVFAAP

-65 DTDGAFELALPAGF
+65 DADGAFELALPAGF

-91 LSTKL
+91 LLTKL
-96 FDGWTGVGS
+96 FDGWTGVGP
-105 TVAYDAGTKTARV
+105 TVAYDADTKTARV

-262 DLSAPVTENLVLRAQ
+262 DLAAPVTENLVLRAQ
-277 WVADEIPVTYIEEH
+277 WAANEIPVTYIKEH
-291 STAAGPDRAL
+291 CTAAGPDYAL

-352 VPAGDALQIRILTDE
+352 VPAGDALQIRILADE
-367 TPMSC
+367 TPMSY

-377 ADDDLVEQKCVEKGG
+377 ADDDLVEQKRVEKGG

-447 ADYELIDSSEVTFGL
+447 ADYELIDSSEVTFGQ

-505 FNPVFSDNTEYSL
+505 FNPVFSDNTEYCL
-518 VKFVSDGALY
+518 VKFMVGGELH
-528 DAELYERVSGQT
+528 DAKLYERVSGQT
-540 LRLPAEPTKPGYTF
+540 LTLPAEPTKPGYTF
-554 LGWFGE
+554 VGWFGE

-572 LGGATYHA
+572 LDGATYHA
-580 QWEQNTYTVTLVN
+580 EFTV
-593 AEHVTLGVLPEDGKA
+593 
-608 QAGDTVVIGAYA
+608 
-620 QAGYESFF
+620 
-628 LYARTASG
+628 
-636 KPVALSQFGG
+636 
-646 EPYDVP
+646 
-652 DANGYCFVMPAEDVT
+652 
-667 VTVVEK
+667 
-673 SNLNTVQ
+673 
-680 FLVDGQVYAFEYVKS
+680 
-695 GEAPTAPATP
+695 
-705 VKEGY
+705 
-710 TFVGW
+710 
-715 RAASSGRLYAP
+715 
-726 DEEFDAITVNETY
+726 
-739 HAEFEINTYNLT
+739 NTYNLT
-751 YYRGADADASE
+751 YYRGAEADASE

-833 DVLLTAVWEVD
+833 DVLLTAAWEVD
-844 QALSCLVR
+844 QALSCMVR

-860 SAYLAFD
+860 SAYLAFN

-883 VFLGWQYGDN
+883 VFLGWQHGDK

-940 LRYGELHVLH
+940 LSYGELHVLH

-1128 YVVKGDADFTAV
+1128 YVVRGDADFTAV

-1192 ADKVMAGALTPNI
+1192 TDKVMAGALTPNI

-1300 SRFSIFAAPAEHS
+1300 SRFSIFADPAEHS

-1346 GNDRMIPLTLVM
+1346 GNDRMIPLTLVL

-1403 GHDELLDAALVPQ
+1403 DHDELLDAALVPQ

-1473 ASSGANSNDLLEG
+1473 ASSGANSSDLLEG

-1531 ESKEGI
+1531 ESKDGI

-1552 IDLYTVAKLY
+1552 IDIYTVAKLY

-1768 VVITAIFAENSYTV
+1768 VVITAIFAENTYTV
-1782 YKDAASEAHG
+1782 FKDAASEAHG
-1792 MVELNGLREN
+1792 TVELNGLREN

-1938 YGGKYYFDM
+1938 YGGRYYFDM

-1987 AARVSMVSDAP
+1987 AARVPMVSDAP
-1998 VGYHFVGW
+1998 VGCHFVGW

-2041 KDEIDVHFLATVN
+2041 KDEIDVHFLATAN

-2142 VTFRKACYTLTKAA
+2142 VTFRKACYTLTKAD

-2177 YRFMDPVT
+2177 YRFLDSVT

-2212 TGTKPAVDTIH
+2212 TGTKPAVDTIR
-2223 GEALT
+2223 GDALT

-2251 TTVFDAER
+2251 ATV
-2259 GTVTTDPANIAQLDD
+2259 
-2274 IVTVTVEPKIGYVC
+2274 Y
-2288 TSVTV
+2288 
-2293 TYEDGEKSLILT
+2293 
-2305 EVGEN
+2305 
-2310 RYTFTMPANA
+2310 
-2320 VVVTVVFSY
+2320 
-2329 DTYTLTKAA
+2329 
-2338 DCETD
+2338 
-2343 GMISVNGSV
+2343 
-2352 ATETSF
+2352 
-2358 EYRFM
+2358 
-2363 DPVTITA
+2363 
-2370 TPKDGYYVASIAAQ
+2370 
-2384 SADGSEKFEITGT
+2384 
-2397 KPAVDTIHGEALTL
+2397 
-2411 SFLMPACDLTY
+2411 
-2422 TVDYEKCDFSVTTVF
+2422 

-2449 NIAQLNDI
+2449 NIAQLDDI

-2534 NIGVDYLDT
+2534 NIGADYLDT
-2543 VTVSVTPAA
+2543 VTVSVTPAV

-2567 VNEEIKQSGGDY
+2567 VNEEIKRSGGDY

-2592 KITKTGYGLKAYA
+2592 KLTKTGYGLKAYA

-2817 MDRYTDRNEISDWAV
+2817 MERYTDRNEISDWAV

>member
-65 DTDGAFELALPAGF
+65 DADGAFELALPAGF

-91 LSTKL
+91 LLTKL
-96 FDGWTGVGS
+96 FDGWTGVGP
-105 TVAYDAGTKTARV
+105 TVAYDADTKTARV

-157 DIVKIPAVPASGD
+157 DIVTIPAVPASGD

-184 YLPGGEARV
+184 YLAGGEIRV

-277 WVADEIPVTYIEEH
+277 WAANEIPVTYIDEH
-291 STAAGPDRAL
+291 CTAAGPDHAL

-352 VPAGDALQIRILTDE
+352 VPAGDALQIRILADE
-367 TPMSC
+367 TPMSY

-377 ADDDLVEQKCVEKGG
+377 ADDDLVEQKRVEKGG

-447 ADYELIDSSEVTFGL
+447 ADYELIDSSEVTFGQ

-505 FNPVFSDNTEYSL
+505 FNPVFSDNTEYCL
-518 VKFVSDGALY
+518 VKFMVGGELH
-528 DAELYERVSGQT
+528 DAKLYERISGQT
-540 LRLPAEPTKPGYTF
+540 LTLPAEPTKPGYTF
-554 LGWFGE
+554 VGWFGE
-560 SDAPVTGDTPVP
+560 SDAPVTDDTPVP
-572 LGGATYHA
+572 LDGATYHA
-580 QWEQNTYTVTLVN
+580 EFTV
-593 AEHVTLGVLPEDGKA
+593 
-608 QAGDTVVIGAYA
+608 
-620 QAGYESFF
+620 
-628 LYARTASG
+628 
-636 KPVALSQFGG
+636 
-646 EPYDVP
+646 
-652 DANGYCFVMPAEDVT
+652 
-667 VTVVEK
+667 
-673 SNLNTVQ
+673 
-680 FLVDGQVYAFEYVKS
+680 
-695 GEAPTAPATP
+695 
-705 VKEGY
+705 
-710 TFVGW
+710 
-715 RAASSGRLYAP
+715 
-726 DEEFDAITVNETY
+726 
-739 HAEFEINTYNLT
+739 NTYNLT
-751 YYRGADADASE
+751 YYRGAEADASE
-762 FKCILMLPDGS
+762 LKCILMLPDGS

-833 DVLLTAVWEVD
+833 DVLLTAVWEKD
-844 QALSCLVR
+844 QALSCMVR

-883 VFLGWQYGDN
+883 VFLGWQYGES
-893 LYSNNGVKDFTVEAN
+893 LYSNDGVKDFTVEAN

-940 LRYGELHVLH
+940 LHYGELHVLH

-1128 YVVKGDADFTAV
+1128 YVVRGDADFTAV

-1300 SRFSIFAAPAEHS
+1300 SRFSIFADPAEHS

-1346 GNDRMIPLTLVM
+1346 GNDQMIPLTLVL

-1392 ADNTLLAIVPV
+1392 TDNTLLAIVPV
-1403 GHDELLDAALVPQ
+1403 DHDELLDAALVPQ

-1531 ESKEGI
+1531 ESKDGI

-1749 TVPVTLKDGI
+1749 TVPVTLKDGV

-1792 MVELNGLREN
+1792 TVELNGLREN
-1802 RIPADYKQEVTVTV
+1802 RISADYKQEVTVTV

-1852 AHDTAHAITFHM
+1852 AHDTAHAISFHM

-1884 DCAEASVEYTTP
+1884 DCAEAGVEYTTP

-1938 YGGKYYFDM
+1938 YGGRYYFDM
-1947 PASPVTIYVETMK
+1947 PASPVTIYVKTMK

-1987 AARVSMVSDAP
+1987 AARVPMVSDAP
-1998 VGYHFVGW
+1998 VGCHFVGW

-2022 SNADFVIVKERTYI
+2022 SNADFVIVKDRTYI

-2041 KDEIDVHFLATVN
+2041 KDEIDVHFLATAN

-2142 VTFRKACYTLTKAA
+2142 VTFRKTCYTLAKAD

-2177 YRFMDPVT
+2177 YRFLDPVT

-2192 GYYVASIAAQSA
+2192 GYYVASIVAQSA

-2212 TGTKPAVDTIH
+2212 TGTKPAVDTIR
-2223 GEALT
+2223 GDALT

-2251 TTVFDAER
+2251 TTVYDAE
-2259 GTVTTDPANIAQLDD
+2259 
-2274 IVTVTVEPKIGYVC
+2274 
-2288 TSVTV
+2288 
-2293 TYEDGEKSLILT
+2293 
-2305 EVGEN
+2305 
-2310 RYTFTMPANA
+2310 
-2320 VVVTVVFSY
+2320 
-2329 DTYTLTKAA
+2329 
-2338 DCETD
+2338 
-2343 GMISVNGSV
+2343 
-2352 ATETSF
+2352 
-2358 EYRFM
+2358 
-2363 DPVTITA
+2363 
-2370 TPKDGYYVASIAAQ
+2370 
-2384 SADGSEKFEITGT
+2384 
-2397 KPAVDTIHGEALTL
+2397 H
-2411 SFLMPACDLTY
+2411 
-2422 TVDYEKCDFSVTTVF
+2422 
-2437 DAERG
+2437 G

-2449 NIAQLNDI
+2449 NIAQLEDI

-2592 KITKTGYGLKAYA
+2592 KLTKTGYGLKAYA

-2791 REEMAAIMYRYCAYI
+2791 REEMAAIMYRYCEYI
-2806 GMDMTPKNTMF
+2806 GMDMTPKNTVF
-2817 MDRYTDRNEISDWAV
+2817 MERYTDCNEISDWAV

>member
-65 DTDGAFELALPAGF
+65 DADGAFELALPAGF

-91 LSTKL
+91 LLTKL
-96 FDGWTGVGS
+96 FDGWTGVGP
-105 TVAYDAGTKTARV
+105 TVAYDADIKTARV

-193 SELFAGM
+193 SELFAGI

-262 DLSAPVTENLVLRAQ
+262 DTAAPVTENLVLRAQ
-277 WVADEIPVTYIEEH
+277 WAANEIPVTYIKEH
-291 STAAGPDRAL
+291 CTAAGPDHAL
-301 VGGTLSF
+301 VGGMLSF

-367 TPMSC
+367 TPMSY

-377 ADDDLVEQKCVEKGG
+377 ADDDLVEQKRVEKGG

-447 ADYELIDSSEVTFGL
+447 ADYELIDSSEVTFGQ

-505 FNPVFSDNTEYSL
+505 FNPVFSDNTEYCL
-518 VKFVSDGALY
+518 VKFMVGGELH
-528 DAELYERVSGQT
+528 DAKLYERVSGQT
-540 LRLPAEPTKPGYTF
+540 LTLPAEPTKPGYTF
-554 LGWFGE
+554 VGWFGE
-560 SDAPVTGDTPVP
+560 GDEPVTDDTPVP
-572 LGGATYHA
+572 LDGATYHA
-580 QWEQNTYTVTLVN
+580 EFTV
-593 AEHVTLGVLPEDGKA
+593 
-608 QAGDTVVIGAYA
+608 
-620 QAGYESFF
+620 
-628 LYARTASG
+628 
-636 KPVALSQFGG
+636 
-646 EPYDVP
+646 
-652 DANGYCFVMPAEDVT
+652 
-667 VTVVEK
+667 
-673 SNLNTVQ
+673 
-680 FLVDGQVYAFEYVKS
+680 
-695 GEAPTAPATP
+695 
-705 VKEGY
+705 
-710 TFVGW
+710 
-715 RAASSGRLYAP
+715 
-726 DEEFDAITVNETY
+726 
-739 HAEFEINTYNLT
+739 NTYNLT
-751 YYRGADADASE
+751 YYRGAEADTSE

-844 QALSCLVR
+844 QALSCMVR

-883 VFLGWQYGDN
+883 VFLGWQYGDS
-893 LYSNNGVKDFTVEAN
+893 LYSNDGVKDFTVKAN

-940 LRYGELHVLH
+940 LHYGELHVLH

-994 AGKAA
+994 AGKTA

-1128 YVVKGDADFTAV
+1128 YVVRGDADFTAV

-1346 GNDRMIPLTLVM
+1346 GNDQMIPLTLVL

-1403 GHDELLDAALVPQ
+1403 DHDELLDAALVPQ

-1442 AVAESLI
+1442 AVAKSLI

-1473 ASSGANSNDLLEG
+1473 ASSGANSSDLLEG

-1531 ESKEGI
+1531 ESKDGV

-1592 DVVIDIAPV
+1592 DVVIDIMPV

-1768 VVITAIFAENSYTV
+1768 VVITAIFAENTYTV
-1782 YKDAASEAHG
+1782 FKDAASEAHG
-1792 MVELNGLREN
+1792 TVELNGLREN
-1802 RIPADYKQEVTVTV
+1802 RISADYKQEVTVTV

-1852 AHDTAHAITFHM
+1852 AHDTVHAITFHM

-1938 YGGKYYFDM
+1938 YGGRYYFDM

-1987 AARVSMVSDAP
+1987 AARVPMVSDAP

-2041 KDEIDVHFLATVN
+2041 KDEIDVHFLATAN

-2177 YRFMDPVT
+2177 YRFLDPVT

-2192 GYYVASIAAQSA
+2192 GYYVASIVAQSA

-2212 TGTKPAVDTIH
+2212 TGTKPAVDTIR
-2223 GEALT
+2223 GDALT
-2228 LSFLMPACDL
+2228 LSFLMPAC
-2238 TYTVDY
+2238 
-2244 EKCDFSI
+2244 
-2251 TTVFDAER
+2251 
-2259 GTVTTDPANIAQLDD
+2259 G
-2274 IVTVTVEPKIGYVC
+2274 
-2288 TSVTV
+2288 
-2293 TYEDGEKSLILT
+2293 
-2305 EVGEN
+2305 
-2310 RYTFTMPANA
+2310 
-2320 VVVTVVFSY
+2320 
-2329 DTYTLTKAA
+2329 
-2338 DCETD
+2338 
-2343 GMISVNGSV
+2343 
-2352 ATETSF
+2352 
-2358 EYRFM
+2358 
-2363 DPVTITA
+2363 
-2370 TPKDGYYVASIAAQ
+2370 
-2384 SADGSEKFEITGT
+2384 
-2397 KPAVDTIHGEALTL
+2397 
-2411 SFLMPACDLTY
+2411 LTY
-2422 TVDYEKCDFSVTTVF
+2422 TVDYEKCDFSVTTVY
-2437 DAERG
+2437 DAEHG

-2449 NIAQLNDI
+2449 NIAQLDDI

-2567 VNEEIKQSGGDY
+2567 VNEEIKRSGGDY

-2592 KITKTGYGLKAYA
+2592 KLTKTGYGLKAYA

-2777 GRSDTIFDPEASIT
+2777 GRSDTIFDPDASIT

-2806 GMDMTPKNTMF
+2806 GMDMTPKNTVF
-2817 MDRYTDRNEISDWAV
+2817 MERYTDRNEISDWAV

>member
-65 DTDGAFELALPAGF
+65 DADGAFELALPAGF

-91 LSTKL
+91 LLTKL
-96 FDGWTGVGS
+96 FDGWTGVGP
-105 TVAYDAGTKTARV
+105 TVAYDADTKTVRV
-118 TGCTDVLDETKTY
+118 TDCTDVLDETKTY

-184 YLPGGEARV
+184 YLAGGEIRV

-246 PPDVGRLG
+246 PPSIEKYG
-254 YTFDGWDG
+254 YTFASWDG
-262 DLSAPVTENLVLRAQ
+262 INDPNDRITENRVIRARWNAKTIGVQ
-277 WVADEIPVTYIEEH
+277 
-291 STAAGPDRAL
+291 
-301 VGGTLSF
+301 F
-308 SADADEGYAPT
+308 SAFYCTIDGEKTTTVGATYRFTVTAEEGRVPVRAVYIATGENGQLIP
-319 LAGYSVMLGDEVL
+319 
-332 SVGYAALL
+332 GYAALTG
-340 SVSGQKAVYQMT
+340 VNDRKAYYELT
-352 VPAGDALQIRILTDE
+352 VPAASLLRIIPSCE
-367 TPMSC
+367 TVVQNY

-377 ADDDLVEQKCVEKGG
+377 ADDDLVEQKNVEKGG

-415 NVEVGEKIEN
+415 NVKVGEKIEN

-447 ADYELIDSSEVTFGL
+447 ADYELIDSSEVTFGQ

-505 FNPVFSDNTEYSL
+505 FNPVFSDNTEYCL
-518 VKFVSDGALY
+518 VKFMVGGELH
-528 DAELYERVSGQT
+528 DAKLYERVSGQT
-540 LRLPAEPTKPGYTF
+540 LTLPAEPTKPGYTF

-560 SDAPVTGDTPVP
+560 GDEPVTDDTPVP
-572 LGGATYHA
+572 LDGATYHA
-580 QWEQNTYTVTLVN
+580 EFTV
-593 AEHVTLGVLPEDGKA
+593 
-608 QAGDTVVIGAYA
+608 
-620 QAGYESFF
+620 
-628 LYARTASG
+628 
-636 KPVALSQFGG
+636 
-646 EPYDVP
+646 
-652 DANGYCFVMPAEDVT
+652 
-667 VTVVEK
+667 
-673 SNLNTVQ
+673 
-680 FLVDGQVYAFEYVKS
+680 
-695 GEAPTAPATP
+695 
-705 VKEGY
+705 
-710 TFVGW
+710 
-715 RAASSGRLYAP
+715 
-726 DEEFDAITVNETY
+726 
-739 HAEFEINTYNLT
+739 NTYNLT
-751 YYRGADADASE
+751 YYRGAEADASE
-762 FKCILMLPDGS
+762 LKCILMLPDGS

-833 DVLLTAVWEVD
+833 DVLLTAVWEKD
-844 QALSCLVR
+844 QALSCMVR

-883 VFLGWQYGDN
+883 VFLGWQYGES
-893 LYSNNGVKDFTVEAN
+893 LYSNDGVKDFTVEAN

-940 LRYGELHVLH
+940 LHYGELHVLH

-1220 NIAVAAENC
+1220 NIAIAAENC

-1300 SRFSIFAAPAEHS
+1300 SRFSIFADPAEHS

-1346 GNDRMIPLTLVM
+1346 GNDQMIPLTLVL

-1403 GHDELLDAALVPQ
+1403 DHDELLDAALVPQ

-1531 ESKEGI
+1531 ESKDGI

-1768 VVITAIFAENSYTV
+1768 VVITAIFAENTYTV
-1782 YKDAASEAHG
+1782 FKDAASEMHG
-1792 MVELNGLREN
+1792 TVELNGLREN

-1828 YVLANGDVLD
+1828 YVLANADVLD

-1938 YGGKYYFDM
+1938 YGGRYYFDM

-1987 AARVSMVSDAP
+1987 AARVPMVSDAP

-2041 KDEIDVHFLATVN
+2041 KDEIDVHFLATAN

-2112 TVSDT
+2112 TVSGT

-2162 MISVNGSVATETSFE
+2162 MISINGSVATETSFE
-2177 YRFMDPVT
+2177 YRFLDPVT

-2212 TGTKPAVDTIH
+2212 TGTKPAVDTIR
-2223 GEALT
+2223 GDALT
-2228 LSFLMPACDL
+2228 LSF
-2238 TYTVDY
+2238 
-2244 EKCDFSI
+2244 
-2251 TTVFDAER
+2251 
-2259 GTVTTDPANIAQLDD
+2259 Q
-2274 IVTVTVEPKIGYVC
+2274 
-2288 TSVTV
+2288 
-2293 TYEDGEKSLILT
+2293 
-2305 EVGEN
+2305 
-2310 RYTFTMPANA
+2310 
-2320 VVVTVVFSY
+2320 
-2329 DTYTLTKAA
+2329 
-2338 DCETD
+2338 
-2343 GMISVNGSV
+2343 
-2352 ATETSF
+2352 
-2358 EYRFM
+2358 
-2363 DPVTITA
+2363 
-2370 TPKDGYYVASIAAQ
+2370 
-2384 SADGSEKFEITGT
+2384 
-2397 KPAVDTIHGEALTL
+2397 
-2411 SFLMPACDLTY
+2411 MPACDLTY
-2422 TVDYEKCDFSVTTVF
+2422 TVDYEKCDFSVTTVY
-2437 DAERG
+2437 DAEHG

-2449 NIAQLNDI
+2449 NIAQLDDI

-2488 IAENRY
+2488 IAKNRC

-2543 VTVSVTPAA
+2543 VTVSVTPAV

-2592 KITKTGYGLKAYA
+2592 KLTKTGYGLKAYA

-2806 GMDMTPKNTMF
+2806 GMDMTPKNTVF
-2817 MDRYTDRNEISDWAV
+2817 MERYTDRNEISDWAV

>member
-65 DTDGAFELALPAGF
+65 DADGAFELALPAGF

-91 LSTKL
+91 LSNKL
-96 FDGWTGVGS
+96 FDGWTGVGP
-105 TVAYDAGTKTARV
+105 TVAYDADTKTARV
-118 TGCTDVLDETKTY
+118 TGCTDVLDEAKTY

-207 ELEPAYLDLTDR
+207 ELEPVYLDLTDR

-277 WVADEIPVTYIEEH
+277 WAANEVPVTYIEEH
-291 STAAGPDRAL
+291 CTATGPDHAL

-308 SADADEGYAPT
+308 SADANEGYAPT

-352 VPAGDALQIRILTDE
+352 VPAGDALQIRILADE
-367 TPMSC
+367 TPMSY

-377 ADDDLVEQKCVEKGG
+377 ADDDLVEQKRVEKGG

-447 ADYELIDSSEVTFGL
+447 ADYELIDSSEVTFGQ

-505 FNPVFSDNTEYSL
+505 FNPVFSDNTEYCL
-518 VKFVSDGALY
+518 VKFMVGGELH
-528 DAELYERVSGQT
+528 DAKLYERVSGQT
-540 LRLPAEPTKPGYTF
+540 LTLPAEPTKPGYTF
-554 LGWFGE
+554 VGWFGE
-560 SDAPVTGDTPVP
+560 GDEPVTGDTPVP
-572 LGGATYHA
+572 LDGATYHA
-580 QWEQNTYTVTLVN
+580 EFTV
-593 AEHVTLGVLPEDGKA
+593 
-608 QAGDTVVIGAYA
+608 
-620 QAGYESFF
+620 
-628 LYARTASG
+628 
-636 KPVALSQFGG
+636 
-646 EPYDVP
+646 
-652 DANGYCFVMPAEDVT
+652 
-667 VTVVEK
+667 
-673 SNLNTVQ
+673 
-680 FLVDGQVYAFEYVKS
+680 
-695 GEAPTAPATP
+695 
-705 VKEGY
+705 
-710 TFVGW
+710 
-715 RAASSGRLYAP
+715 
-726 DEEFDAITVNETY
+726 
-739 HAEFEINTYNLT
+739 NTYNLT
-751 YYRGADADASE
+751 YYRGAEADASE

-801 AEPMLPGYVF
+801 AEPMLSGYVF

-820 LHPAG
+820 LHPTG

-844 QALSCLVR
+844 QALSCMVR

-883 VFLGWQYGDN
+883 VFLGWQYGDK
-893 LYSNNGVKDFTVEAN
+893 LYSNNGVKDFTVKAN

-940 LRYGELHVLH
+940 LSYGELHVLH

-994 AGKAA
+994 AGKTA

-1043 SFVRAGEPFGVAA
+1043 SFVRSGEPFGVAA

-1128 YVVKGDADFTAV
+1128 YVVRGDADFTAV

-1167 QQVAAPGA
+1167 QQVAAPSA

-1220 NIAVAAENC
+1220 NIAIAAENC

-1300 SRFSIFAAPAEHS
+1300 SRFSIFADPAEHS

-1346 GNDRMIPLTLVM
+1346 GNDQMIPLTLVM

-1403 GHDELLDAALVPQ
+1403 DHDELLDAALVPQ

-1531 ESKEGI
+1531 ESKDGI

-1768 VVITAIFAENSYTV
+1768 VVITAIFAENTYTV
-1782 YKDAASEAHG
+1782 FKDAASEAHG
-1792 MVELNGLREN
+1792 TVELNGLREN
-1802 RIPADYKQEVTVTV
+1802 RISADYKQEVTVTV
-1816 TPDDGYQVTRIY
+1816 TPDDGYQVTKIY

-1852 AHDTAHAITFHM
+1852 AHDTVHAITFHM

-1906 TKANYGYIIT
+1906 TKAHYGYIIT

-1938 YGGKYYFDM
+1938 YGGRYYFDM
-1947 PASPVTIYVETMK
+1947 PASPVTIYVETVK

-1987 AARVSMVSDAP
+1987 AARVPMVSDAP

-2041 KDEIDVHFLATVN
+2041 KDEIDVHFLATAN
-2054 GTVTEKFTGADNA
+2054 GTVTEKFTGADNT

-2177 YRFMDPVT
+2177 YRFLDPVT

-2192 GYYVASIAAQSA
+2192 GYYVASIVAQSA

-2212 TGTKPAVDTIH
+2212 TGTKPAVDTIR
-2223 GEALT
+2223 GDALT

-2251 TTVFDAER
+2251 TTV
-2259 GTVTTDPANIAQLDD
+2259 
-2274 IVTVTVEPKIGYVC
+2274 Y
-2288 TSVTV
+2288 
-2293 TYEDGEKSLILT
+2293 
-2305 EVGEN
+2305 
-2310 RYTFTMPANA
+2310 
-2320 VVVTVVFSY
+2320 
-2329 DTYTLTKAA
+2329 
-2338 DCETD
+2338 
-2343 GMISVNGSV
+2343 
-2352 ATETSF
+2352 
-2358 EYRFM
+2358 
-2363 DPVTITA
+2363 
-2370 TPKDGYYVASIAAQ
+2370 
-2384 SADGSEKFEITGT
+2384 
-2397 KPAVDTIHGEALTL
+2397 
-2411 SFLMPACDLTY
+2411 
-2422 TVDYEKCDFSVTTVF
+2422 

-2449 NIAQLNDI
+2449 NIAQLDDI

-2476 YAGGEKSLVLTE
+2476 YEDGEKSLVLTE
-2488 IAENRY
+2488 IVENRY

-2543 VTVSVTPAA
+2543 VTVSVTPAV

-2567 VNEEIKQSGGDY
+2567 VNEEIKRSGGDY

-2592 KITKTGYGLKAYA
+2592 KLTKTGYGLKAYA

-2713 YFNGVSEMLFAPY
+2713 YFNGVSETLFAPY

-2806 GMDMTPKNTMF
+2806 GMDMTPKNTVF
-2817 MDRYTDRNEISDWAV
+2817 MERYTDRNEISDWAV

>member
-65 DTDGAFELALPAGF
+65 DADGAFELALPAGF

-91 LSTKL
+91 LLTKL
-96 FDGWTGVGS
+96 FDGWTGVGP
-105 TVAYDAGTKTARV
+105 TVAYDADTKTARV

-184 YLPGGEARV
+184 YLAGGEIRV

-277 WVADEIPVTYIEEH
+277 WAANEIPVTYIKEH
-291 STAAGPDRAL
+291 CTAAGPDYAL

-352 VPAGDALQIRILTDE
+352 VPAGDALQIRILADE
-367 TPMSC
+367 TPMSY

-377 ADDDLVEQKCVEKGG
+377 ADDDLVEQKRVEKGG

-425 VTADARWYAVYEEAT
+425 VTADARWYAVYEEAM

-447 ADYELIDSSEVTFGL
+447 ADYELIDSSEVTFGQ

-505 FNPVFSDNTEYSL
+505 FNPVFSDNTEYCL
-518 VKFVSDGALY
+518 VKFMVGGELH
-528 DAELYERVSGQT
+528 DAKLYERVSGQT
-540 LRLPAEPTKPGYTF
+540 LTLPAEPTKPGYTF
-554 LGWFGE
+554 VGWFGE
-560 SDAPVTGDTPVP
+560 GDEPVTDDTPVP
-572 LGGATYHA
+572 LDGATYHA
-580 QWEQNTYTVTLVN
+580 EFTV
-593 AEHVTLGVLPEDGKA
+593 
-608 QAGDTVVIGAYA
+608 
-620 QAGYESFF
+620 
-628 LYARTASG
+628 
-636 KPVALSQFGG
+636 
-646 EPYDVP
+646 
-652 DANGYCFVMPAEDVT
+652 
-667 VTVVEK
+667 
-673 SNLNTVQ
+673 
-680 FLVDGQVYAFEYVKS
+680 
-695 GEAPTAPATP
+695 
-705 VKEGY
+705 
-710 TFVGW
+710 
-715 RAASSGRLYAP
+715 
-726 DEEFDAITVNETY
+726 
-739 HAEFEINTYNLT
+739 NTYNLT
-751 YYRGADADASE
+751 YYRGAEADASE

-773 FVEFF
+773 FVKFF

-788 VLPDVTFGDTVVL
+788 VLPGVTFGDTVVL

-844 QALSCLVR
+844 QALSCMVR

-867 GQTAEIPAID
+867 GQTAEIPETD
-877 PTASGK
+877 PSASGK

-908 EAREMTLE
+908 ETREMTFE

-1056 DADDLIVYTAVYTRN
+1056 DAEDLTVYTAVYTRN
-1071 SYKLHFNLDGGRPDY
+1071 GYKLHFNLDGGRPDY

-1100 ADVAEKDGY
+1100 ADAAEKDGY

-1128 YVVKGDADFTAV
+1128 YVVRGDADFTAV

-1183 LYWVNQDKE
+1183 LHWVNQDNE

-1235 TERVAVGTEIRFAVE
+1235 TGRVAVGTEIRFAVE
-1250 ANEGYRLGTVGLVYT
+1250 ANEDYRLGTVGLVYT

-1300 SRFSIFAAPAEHS
+1300 SRFSIFADPAEHS

-1346 GNDRMIPLTLVM
+1346 GNDRLLPLTLVM

-1403 GHDELLDAALVPQ
+1403 DHDELLDAALVPQ

-1427 EYLPVNGKTFDPAND
+1427 EYLPVNGKIFDPAND

-1531 ESKEGI
+1531 ESKDGI

-1542 GFTMPTEHVK
+1542 GFTMPTEHVR

-1768 VVITAIFAENSYTV
+1768 VVITAIFAENTYTV
-1782 YKDAASEAHG
+1782 FKDAASEAHG
-1792 MVELNGLREN
+1792 TVELNGLREN

-1938 YGGKYYFDM
+1938 YGGRYYFDM

-1987 AARVSMVSDAP
+1987 AARVPMVSDAP

-2022 SNADFVIVKERTYI
+2022 SNADFVIVKDRTYI

-2041 KDEIDVHFLATVN
+2041 KDEIDVHFLATAN

-2112 TVSDT
+2112 TVSGT

-2142 VTFRKACYTLTKAA
+2142 VNFRKACYTLTKAA

-2177 YRFMDPVT
+2177 YRFLDPVT

-2192 GYYVASIAAQSA
+2192 GYYVASIVAQSA

-2212 TGTKPAVDTIH
+2212 TGTKPAVDTIR
-2223 GEALT
+2223 GDALT
-2228 LSFLMPACDL
+2228 LSFLMPAC
-2238 TYTVDY
+2238 
-2244 EKCDFSI
+2244 
-2251 TTVFDAER
+2251 
-2259 GTVTTDPANIAQLDD
+2259 G
-2274 IVTVTVEPKIGYVC
+2274 
-2288 TSVTV
+2288 
-2293 TYEDGEKSLILT
+2293 
-2305 EVGEN
+2305 
-2310 RYTFTMPANA
+2310 
-2320 VVVTVVFSY
+2320 
-2329 DTYTLTKAA
+2329 
-2338 DCETD
+2338 
-2343 GMISVNGSV
+2343 
-2352 ATETSF
+2352 
-2358 EYRFM
+2358 
-2363 DPVTITA
+2363 
-2370 TPKDGYYVASIAAQ
+2370 
-2384 SADGSEKFEITGT
+2384 
-2397 KPAVDTIHGEALTL
+2397 
-2411 SFLMPACDLTY
+2411 LTY
-2422 TVDYEKCDFSVTTVF
+2422 TVDYEKCDFSVTTVY
-2437 DAERG
+2437 DAEHG

-2449 NIAQLNDI
+2449 NIAQLDDI

-2543 VTVSVTPAA
+2543 VTVSVTPAV

-2567 VNEEIKQSGGDY
+2567 VNEEIKRSGGDY

-2592 KITKTGYGLKAYA
+2592 KLTKTGYGLKAYA

-2777 GRSDTIFDPEASIT
+2777 GRSDTIFDPDASIT

-2806 GMDMTPKNTMF
+2806 GMDMTPKNTVF
-2817 MDRYTDRNEISDWAV
+2817 MERYTDRNEISDWAV

>member
-65 DTDGAFELALPAGF
+65 DADGAFELALPAGF

-91 LSTKL
+91 LLTKL
-96 FDGWTGVGS
+96 FDGWTGVGP
-105 TVAYDAGTKTARV
+105 TVAYDADTKTARV

-262 DLSAPVTENLVLRAQ
+262 DLAAPVTENLVLRAQ
-277 WVADEIPVTYIEEH
+277 WAANEIPVTYIKEH
-291 STAAGPDRAL
+291 CTAAGPDYAL

-352 VPAGDALQIRILTDE
+352 VPAGDALQIRILADE
-367 TPMSC
+367 TPMSY

-377 ADDDLVEQKCVEKGG
+377 ADDDLLEQKRVEKGG

-403 GYNALYWTDGTE
+403 GYNALYWTDGTD

-447 ADYELIDSSEVTFGL
+447 ADYELIDSSEVTFGQ

-505 FNPVFSDNTEYSL
+505 FNPVFSDNTEYCL
-518 VKFVSDGALY
+518 VKFMVGGELH
-528 DAELYERVSGQT
+528 DAKLYERVSGQT
-540 LRLPAEPTKPGYTF
+540 LTLPAEPTKPGYTF

-560 SDAPVTGDTPVP
+560 SDAPVTDDTPVP
-572 LGGATYHA
+572 LDGATYHA
-580 QWEQNTYTVTLVN
+580 EFTV
-593 AEHVTLGVLPEDGKA
+593 
-608 QAGDTVVIGAYA
+608 
-620 QAGYESFF
+620 
-628 LYARTASG
+628 
-636 KPVALSQFGG
+636 
-646 EPYDVP
+646 
-652 DANGYCFVMPAEDVT
+652 
-667 VTVVEK
+667 
-673 SNLNTVQ
+673 
-680 FLVDGQVYAFEYVKS
+680 
-695 GEAPTAPATP
+695 
-705 VKEGY
+705 
-710 TFVGW
+710 
-715 RAASSGRLYAP
+715 
-726 DEEFDAITVNETY
+726 
-739 HAEFEINTYNLT
+739 NTYNLT
-751 YYRGADADASE
+751 YYRGAEADASE

-833 DVLLTAVWEVD
+833 DVLLTAVWEKD
-844 QALSCLVR
+844 QALSCMVR

-867 GQTAEIPAID
+867 GQNAAIPAID

-893 LYSNNGVKDFTVEAN
+893 LYSNDGVKDFTVEAN

-940 LRYGELHVLH
+940 LHYGELHVLH

-994 AGKAA
+994 AGKTA

-1128 YVVKGDADFTAV
+1128 YVVRGDADFTAV

-1300 SRFSIFAAPAEHS
+1300 SRFSIFADPAEHS

-1346 GNDRMIPLTLVM
+1346 GNDQMIPLTLVL

-1531 ESKEGI
+1531 ESKDGI

-1592 DVVIDIAPV
+1592 DVVIDIMPV

-1768 VVITAIFAENSYTV
+1768 VVITAIFAENTYTV
-1782 YKDAASEAHG
+1782 FKDAASEAHG
-1792 MVELNGLREN
+1792 TVELNGLREN

-1816 TPDDGYQVTRIY
+1816 TPDDGYQVARIY

-1871 YAEYAPILYTISD
+1871 YAAYAPILYTVSD

-1938 YGGKYYFDM
+1938 YGGRYYFDM

-1987 AARVSMVSDAP
+1987 AARVPMVSDAP
-1998 VGYHFVGW
+1998 VGCHFVGW

-2022 SNADFVIVKERTYI
+2022 SNADFVIVKECTYI

-2041 KDEIDVHFLATVN
+2041 KDEIDVHFLATAN

-2142 VTFRKACYTLTKAA
+2142 VTFRKTCYTLTKAA
-2156 DCETDG
+2156 GCETDG

-2177 YRFMDPVT
+2177 YRFLDPVT
-2185 ITATPKD
+2185 VTATPKD
-2192 GYYVASIAAQSA
+2192 GYYVASIVAQSA

-2212 TGTKPAVDTIH
+2212 TGTKPAVDTI
-2223 GEALT
+2223 
-2228 LSFLMPACDL
+2228 
-2238 TYTVDY
+2238 
-2244 EKCDFSI
+2244 
-2251 TTVFDAER
+2251 R
-2259 GTVTTDPANIAQLDD
+2259 GD
-2274 IVTVTVEPKIGYVC
+2274 
-2288 TSVTV
+2288 
-2293 TYEDGEKSLILT
+2293 
-2305 EVGEN
+2305 
-2310 RYTFTMPANA
+2310 
-2320 VVVTVVFSY
+2320 
-2329 DTYTLTKAA
+2329 
-2338 DCETD
+2338 
-2343 GMISVNGSV
+2343 
-2352 ATETSF
+2352 
-2358 EYRFM
+2358 
-2363 DPVTITA
+2363 
-2370 TPKDGYYVASIAAQ
+2370 
-2384 SADGSEKFEITGT
+2384 
-2397 KPAVDTIHGEALTL
+2397 ALTL

-2437 DAERG
+2437 DAEQG

-2449 NIAQLNDI
+2449 NIAQLDDI

-2476 YAGGEKSLVLTE
+2476 YEDGEKSLVLTE

-2543 VTVSVTPAA
+2543 VTVSVTPAV

-2567 VNEEIKQSGGDY
+2567 VNEEIKRGGGDY

-2592 KITKTGYGLKAYA
+2592 KLTKTGYGLKAYA
-2605 INSFESGHGKVTL
+2605 INSFENGHGKVTL
-2618 SPERV
+2618 NPERV
-2623 AYVGDLVTITAD
+2623 AYIGDLVTITAD

-2655 PVNYVKNDYDYIET
+2655 PVNYVKNGYDYIET

-2675 ASNVAITVKFEVQG
+2675 ASDVAITVKFEVQG

-2713 YFNGVSEMLFAPY
+2713 YFNGVSETLFAPY

-2806 GMDMTPKNTMF
+2806 GMDMTPKNAVF
-2817 MDRYTDRNEISDWAV
+2817 MERYTDRNEISDWAV

>member
-65 DTDGAFELALPAGF
+65 DADGAFELALPAGF

-91 LSTKL
+91 LLTKL
-96 FDGWTGVGS
+96 FDGWTGVGP
-105 TVAYDAGTKTARV
+105 TVAYDADTKTARV

-246 PPDVGRLG
+246 PPYIEKYG
-254 YTFDGWDG
+254 YTFATWDG
-262 DLSAPVTENLVLRAQ
+262 INDLNDRITENRVIRARWNAKTIGVQ
-277 WVADEIPVTYIEEH
+277 
-291 STAAGPDRAL
+291 
-301 VGGTLSF
+301 F
-308 SADADEGYAPT
+308 SAFYCTIDGEKTTTVGATYRFTVTAEEGRVPVRAVYIATGENGQLIP
-319 LAGYSVMLGDEVL
+319 
-332 SVGYAALL
+332 GYAALTG
-340 SVSGQKAVYQMT
+340 VNGRKAHYELT
-352 VPAGDALQIRILTDE
+352 VPAASLLRIIPSCE
-367 TPMSC
+367 TVVQNY

-377 ADDDLVEQKCVEKGG
+377 ADDDLVEQKRVEKGG

-403 GYNALYWTDGTE
+403 GYNALYWTDGTD

-505 FNPVFSDNTEYSL
+505 FNPVFSDNTEYCL
-518 VKFVSDGALY
+518 VKFMVGGELH
-528 DAELYERVSGQT
+528 DAKLYERVSGQT
-540 LRLPAEPTKPGYTF
+540 LTLPAEPTKPGYTF
-554 LGWFGE
+554 VGWFGE
-560 SDAPVTGDTPVP
+560 GDAPVTDDTPVP
-572 LGGATYHA
+572 LDGATYHA
-580 QWEQNTYTVTLVN
+580 EFTV
-593 AEHVTLGVLPEDGKA
+593 
-608 QAGDTVVIGAYA
+608 
-620 QAGYESFF
+620 
-628 LYARTASG
+628 
-636 KPVALSQFGG
+636 
-646 EPYDVP
+646 
-652 DANGYCFVMPAEDVT
+652 
-667 VTVVEK
+667 
-673 SNLNTVQ
+673 
-680 FLVDGQVYAFEYVKS
+680 
-695 GEAPTAPATP
+695 
-705 VKEGY
+705 
-710 TFVGW
+710 
-715 RAASSGRLYAP
+715 
-726 DEEFDAITVNETY
+726 
-739 HAEFEINTYNLT
+739 NTYNLT
-751 YYRGADADASE
+751 YYRGAEADASE
-762 FKCILMLPDGS
+762 LKCILMLPDGS

-844 QALSCLVR
+844 QALSCMVR

-940 LRYGELHVLH
+940 LSYGELHVLH

-973 ARQAVSITCDML
+973 ARQAVSITRDML

-994 AGKAA
+994 AGKTA

-1056 DADDLIVYTAVYTRN
+1056 DADDLIVYAAVYTRN

-1346 GNDRMIPLTLVM
+1346 GNDQMIPLTLVL

-1403 GHDELLDAALVPQ
+1403 DHDELLDAALVPQ

-1531 ESKEGI
+1531 ESKDGI

-1938 YGGKYYFDM
+1938 YGGRYYFDM

-1987 AARVSMVSDAP
+1987 AARVPMVSDAP

-2041 KDEIDVHFLATVN
+2041 KDEIDVHFLATAN

-2142 VTFRKACYTLTKAA
+2142 VTFRKTCYTLTKAA

-2177 YRFMDPVT
+2177 YRFLDPVT

-2192 GYYVASIAAQSA
+2192 GYYVASIVAQSA

-2212 TGTKPAVDTIH
+2212 TGTKPAVDTI
-2223 GEALT
+2223 
-2228 LSFLMPACDL
+2228 
-2238 TYTVDY
+2238 
-2244 EKCDFSI
+2244 
-2251 TTVFDAER
+2251 R
-2259 GTVTTDPANIAQLDD
+2259 GD
-2274 IVTVTVEPKIGYVC
+2274 
-2288 TSVTV
+2288 
-2293 TYEDGEKSLILT
+2293 
-2305 EVGEN
+2305 
-2310 RYTFTMPANA
+2310 
-2320 VVVTVVFSY
+2320 
-2329 DTYTLTKAA
+2329 
-2338 DCETD
+2338 
-2343 GMISVNGSV
+2343 
-2352 ATETSF
+2352 
-2358 EYRFM
+2358 
-2363 DPVTITA
+2363 
-2370 TPKDGYYVASIAAQ
+2370 
-2384 SADGSEKFEITGT
+2384 
-2397 KPAVDTIHGEALTL
+2397 ALTL

-2422 TVDYEKCDFSVTTVF
+2422 TVDYEKCDFSVTTVY

-2442 TVTTAPA
+2442 TITTAPA
-2449 NIAQLNDI
+2449 NIAQLDDI

-2476 YAGGEKSLVLTE
+2476 YADGEKSLVLTE

-2543 VTVSVTPAA
+2543 VTVSVTPAV

-2567 VNEEIKQSGGDY
+2567 VNEEIKRSGGDY

-2592 KITKTGYGLKAYA
+2592 KLTKTGYGLKAYA

-2623 AYVGDLVTITAD
+2623 AYVGDQVTITAD

-2817 MDRYTDRNEISDWAV
+2817 MERYTDRNEISDWAV

>member
-65 DTDGAFELALPAGF
+65 DADGAFELALPAGF

-91 LSTKL
+91 LSNKL
-96 FDGWTGVGS
+96 FDGWTGVGP
-105 TVAYDAGTKTARV
+105 TVAYDADTKTARV

-157 DIVKIPAVPASGD
+157 DIVTIPAVPASGD

-184 YLPGGEARV
+184 YLAGGEIRV

-277 WVADEIPVTYIEEH
+277 WAANEIPVTYIKEH
-291 STAAGPDRAL
+291 CTAAGPDYAL

-352 VPAGDALQIRILTDE
+352 VPAGDALQIRILADE
-367 TPMSC
+367 TPMSY

-377 ADDDLVEQKCVEKGG
+377 ADDDLVEQKRVEKGG

-447 ADYELIDSSEVTFGL
+447 ADYELIDSSEVTFGQ

-505 FNPVFSDNTEYSL
+505 FNPVFSDNTEYCL
-518 VKFVSDGALY
+518 VKFMVDGALY

-554 LGWFGE
+554 VGWFGE
-560 SDAPVTGDTPVP
+560 SDAPVTDDTPVP
-572 LGGATYHA
+572 LDGATYHA
-580 QWEQNTYTVTLVN
+580 EFTV
-593 AEHVTLGVLPEDGKA
+593 
-608 QAGDTVVIGAYA
+608 
-620 QAGYESFF
+620 
-628 LYARTASG
+628 
-636 KPVALSQFGG
+636 
-646 EPYDVP
+646 
-652 DANGYCFVMPAEDVT
+652 
-667 VTVVEK
+667 
-673 SNLNTVQ
+673 
-680 FLVDGQVYAFEYVKS
+680 
-695 GEAPTAPATP
+695 
-705 VKEGY
+705 
-710 TFVGW
+710 
-715 RAASSGRLYAP
+715 
-726 DEEFDAITVNETY
+726 
-739 HAEFEINTYNLT
+739 NTYNLT
-751 YYRGADADASE
+751 YYRGAEADASE
-762 FKCILMLPDGS
+762 LKCILMLPDGS

-844 QALSCLVR
+844 QALSCMVR

-867 GQTAEIPAID
+867 GQTAAIPETD
-877 PTASGK
+877 PSAPGK
-883 VFLGWQYGDN
+883 MFLGWQHGDN
-893 LYSNNGVKDFTVEAN
+893 LYSNDGVKDFTVKAN

-994 AGKAA
+994 AGKTA

-1116 DATGIIYGAMAS
+1116 DATGIVYGAMAS
-1128 YVVKGDADFTAV
+1128 YVVRGDADFTAV

-1167 QQVAAPGA
+1167 KQVTAPGA

-1183 LYWVNQDKE
+1183 LYWVNQDNE
-1192 ADKVMAGALTPNI
+1192 TDKVMAGALTPNI

-1250 ANEGYRLGTVGLVYT
+1250 ANEGCRLGTVGLVYT

-1300 SRFSIFAAPAEHS
+1300 SRFSIFADPAEHS

-1346 GNDRMIPLTLVM
+1346 GNDQMIPLTLVL

-1403 GHDELLDAALVPQ
+1403 DHDELLDAALVPQ

-1473 ASSGANSNDLLEG
+1473 ASSGANSSDLLEG

-1531 ESKEGI
+1531 ESRDGI

-1601 PGYYVAEVTAC
+1601 PGYYVAEVTAR

-1650 PHDYNIDIETS
+1650 PHDYSIDIETS

-1668 DQAADPDQIIESL
+1668 DQAADPDRIIESL

-1768 VVITAIFAENSYTV
+1768 VVITAIFAENTYTV
-1782 YKDAASEAHG
+1782 FKDAASEMHG
-1792 MVELNGLREN
+1792 TVELNGLREN

-1938 YGGKYYFDM
+1938 YGGRYYFDM

-1987 AARVSMVSDAP
+1987 AARVPMVSDAP

-2022 SNADFVIVKERTYI
+2022 SNADFVIVKDRTYI

-2041 KDEIDVHFLATVN
+2041 KDEIDVHFLATAN
-2054 GTVTEKFTGADNA
+2054 GTVTEKFTGADNT

-2142 VTFRKACYTLTKAA
+2142 VTFRKACYTLTRAA

-2177 YRFMDPVT
+2177 YRFLDPVT
-2185 ITATPKD
+2185 ITAAPKD
-2192 GYYVASIAAQSA
+2192 GYYVASIVAQSA

-2212 TGTKPAVDTIH
+2212 TGTKPAVDTI
-2223 GEALT
+2223 
-2228 LSFLMPACDL
+2228 
-2238 TYTVDY
+2238 
-2244 EKCDFSI
+2244 
-2251 TTVFDAER
+2251 R
-2259 GTVTTDPANIAQLDD
+2259 GD
-2274 IVTVTVEPKIGYVC
+2274 
-2288 TSVTV
+2288 
-2293 TYEDGEKSLILT
+2293 
-2305 EVGEN
+2305 
-2310 RYTFTMPANA
+2310 
-2320 VVVTVVFSY
+2320 
-2329 DTYTLTKAA
+2329 
-2338 DCETD
+2338 
-2343 GMISVNGSV
+2343 
-2352 ATETSF
+2352 
-2358 EYRFM
+2358 
-2363 DPVTITA
+2363 
-2370 TPKDGYYVASIAAQ
+2370 
-2384 SADGSEKFEITGT
+2384 
-2397 KPAVDTIHGEALTL
+2397 ALTL

-2449 NIAQLNDI
+2449 NIAQLDDI

-2488 IAENRY
+2488 IAKNRY

-2567 VNEEIKQSGGDY
+2567 VNEEIKRSGGDY

-2592 KITKTGYGLKAYA
+2592 RLTKTGYGLKAYA

-2713 YFNGVSEMLFAPY
+2713 YFNGVSETLFAPY

-2806 GMDMTPKNTMF
+2806 GMDMTPKNTVF
-2817 MDRYTDRNEISDWAV
+2817 MERYTDRNEISDWAV

>member
-65 DTDGAFELALPAGF
+65 DADGAFELALPAGF

-91 LSTKL
+91 LSNKL

-105 TVAYDAGTKTARV
+105 TVAYDADTKTARV

-184 YLPGGEARV
+184 YLAGGEIRV

-207 ELEPAYLDLTDR
+207 ELEPTYLDLTDR

-262 DLSAPVTENLVLRAQ
+262 DLAAPVTENLVLRAQ
-277 WVADEIPVTYIEEH
+277 WAANEIPVTYIKEH
-291 STAAGPDRAL
+291 CTAAGPDYAL

-377 ADDDLVEQKCVEKGG
+377 ADDDLVEQKRVEKGG

-447 ADYELIDSSEVTFGL
+447 ADYELIDSSEVTFGQ

-505 FNPVFSDNTEYSL
+505 FNPVFSDNTEYCL
-518 VKFVSDGALY
+518 VKFMVGGELH
-528 DAELYERVSGQT
+528 DAKLYERVTGQT
-540 LRLPAEPTKPGYTF
+540 LTLPAEPTKPGYTF
-554 LGWFGE
+554 VGWFGE
-560 SDAPVTGDTPVP
+560 GDEPVTDDTPVP
-572 LGGATYHA
+572 LDGATYHA
-580 QWEQNTYTVTLVN
+580 EFTV
-593 AEHVTLGVLPEDGKA
+593 
-608 QAGDTVVIGAYA
+608 
-620 QAGYESFF
+620 
-628 LYARTASG
+628 
-636 KPVALSQFGG
+636 
-646 EPYDVP
+646 
-652 DANGYCFVMPAEDVT
+652 
-667 VTVVEK
+667 
-673 SNLNTVQ
+673 
-680 FLVDGQVYAFEYVKS
+680 
-695 GEAPTAPATP
+695 
-705 VKEGY
+705 
-710 TFVGW
+710 
-715 RAASSGRLYAP
+715 
-726 DEEFDAITVNETY
+726 
-739 HAEFEINTYNLT
+739 NTYNLT
-751 YYRGADADASE
+751 YYRGAEADASE

-867 GQTAEIPAID
+867 GQNAAIPETD
-877 PTASGK
+877 PSAPGK

-950 DAPERAGYLFGG
+950 DAPERASYLFGG

-994 AGKAA
+994 AGKTA

-1116 DATGIIYGAMAS
+1116 DATGIVYGAMAS
-1128 YVVKGDADFTAV
+1128 YVVRGDADFTAV

-1346 GNDRMIPLTLVM
+1346 GNDQMIPLTLVL

-1403 GHDELLDAALVPQ
+1403 DHDELLDAALVPQ

-1473 ASSGANSNDLLEG
+1473 ASSGANSSDLLEG

-1531 ESKEGI
+1531 ESKDGI

-1728 VVEWTGYHLAELT
+1728 VVEWTGYHLADLT

-1768 VVITAIFAENSYTV
+1768 VVITAIFAENTYTV
-1782 YKDAASEAHG
+1782 FKDAASEAHST
-1792 MVELNGLREN
+1792 VELNGLREN
-1802 RIPADYKQEVTVTV
+1802 RISADYKQEVTVTV

-1838 FDAAAYENADVMTD
+1838 FDAATYENADVMTD

-1938 YGGKYYFDM
+1938 YGGRYYFDM

-1987 AARVSMVSDAP
+1987 AARVPMVSDAP

-2022 SNADFVIVKERTYI
+2022 SNADFVIVKDRTYI

-2041 KDEIDVHFLATVN
+2041 KDEIDVHFLATAN
-2054 GTVTEKFTGADNA
+2054 GTVTEKFTGADNT

-2177 YRFMDPVT
+2177 YRFLDPVT

-2212 TGTKPAVDTIH
+2212 TGTKPAVDTI
-2223 GEALT
+2223 
-2228 LSFLMPACDL
+2228 
-2238 TYTVDY
+2238 
-2244 EKCDFSI
+2244 
-2251 TTVFDAER
+2251 R
-2259 GTVTTDPANIAQLDD
+2259 GD
-2274 IVTVTVEPKIGYVC
+2274 
-2288 TSVTV
+2288 
-2293 TYEDGEKSLILT
+2293 
-2305 EVGEN
+2305 
-2310 RYTFTMPANA
+2310 
-2320 VVVTVVFSY
+2320 
-2329 DTYTLTKAA
+2329 
-2338 DCETD
+2338 
-2343 GMISVNGSV
+2343 
-2352 ATETSF
+2352 
-2358 EYRFM
+2358 
-2363 DPVTITA
+2363 
-2370 TPKDGYYVASIAAQ
+2370 
-2384 SADGSEKFEITGT
+2384 
-2397 KPAVDTIHGEALTL
+2397 ALTL

-2437 DAERG
+2437 DAEQG

-2449 NIAQLNDI
+2449 NIAQLDDI

-2543 VTVSVTPAA
+2543 VTVSVTPAV

-2592 KITKTGYGLKAYA
+2592 KLTKTGYGLKAYA

-2791 REEMAAIMYRYCAYI
+2791 REEMAAIMYRYCEYI
-2806 GMDMTPKNTMF
+2806 GMDMTPKNTVF
-2817 MDRYTDRNEISDWAV
+2817 MERYTDRNEISDWAV

>member
-65 DTDGAFELALPAGF
+65 DADGAFELALPAGF

-91 LSTKL
+91 LLTKL
-96 FDGWTGVGS
+96 FDGWTGVGP
-105 TVAYDAGTKTARV
+105 TVAYDADTKTARV

-157 DIVKIPAVPASGD
+157 DLVTIPAVPASGD
-170 VNRWGLGWTANGRQ
+170 ANRWGLGWTANGRQ

-219 HIVLWTDGLSGEV
+219 HIVLWTDGLSGEI

-277 WVADEIPVTYIEEH
+277 WAANEIPVTYINEH
-291 STAAGPDRAL
+291 CTAAGPDTAP

-352 VPAGDALQIRILTDE
+352 VPAGDALQIRILADE
-367 TPMSC
+367 TPMSY

-377 ADDDLVEQKCVEKGG
+377 ADDDLVEQKRVEKGG

-425 VTADARWYAVYEEAT
+425 VTADARWYAVYKEAT

-447 ADYELIDSSEVTFGL
+447 ADYELIDSSEVTFGQ
-462 YFPVPEYTGRVP
+462 YFSVPEYTGRVP

-505 FNPVFSDNTEYSL
+505 FNPVFSDNTEYCL
-518 VKFVSDGALY
+518 VKFMVGGELH
-528 DAELYERVSGQT
+528 DAKLYERVTGQT
-540 LRLPAEPTKPGYTF
+540 LTLPAEPTKPGYTF

-560 SDAPVTGDTPVP
+560 GDEPVTGDTPVP
-572 LGGATYHA
+572 LDGATYHA
-580 QWEQNTYTVTLVN
+580 EFTV
-593 AEHVTLGVLPEDGKA
+593 
-608 QAGDTVVIGAYA
+608 
-620 QAGYESFF
+620 
-628 LYARTASG
+628 
-636 KPVALSQFGG
+636 
-646 EPYDVP
+646 
-652 DANGYCFVMPAEDVT
+652 
-667 VTVVEK
+667 
-673 SNLNTVQ
+673 
-680 FLVDGQVYAFEYVKS
+680 
-695 GEAPTAPATP
+695 
-705 VKEGY
+705 
-710 TFVGW
+710 
-715 RAASSGRLYAP
+715 
-726 DEEFDAITVNETY
+726 
-739 HAEFEINTYNLT
+739 NTYNLT
-751 YYRGADADASE
+751 YYRGAEADASE

-844 QALSCLVR
+844 QALSCMVR

-867 GQTAEIPAID
+867 SQTAAIPETD
-877 PTASGK
+877 PSAPGRT
-883 VFLGWQYGDN
+883 FLGWQYGDN

-940 LRYGELHVLH
+940 LSYGELHVLH

-994 AGKAA
+994 AGKTA

-1056 DADDLIVYTAVYTRN
+1056 DADDLIVYTAVYMRN
-1071 SYKLHFNLDGGRPDY
+1071 GYKLHFNLDGGRPDY

-1128 YVVKGDADFTAV
+1128 YVVRGDADFTAV

-1300 SRFSIFAAPAEHS
+1300 SRFSIFADPAEHS

-1346 GNDRMIPLTLVM
+1346 GNDQMIPLTLVM

-1375 TLQTV
+1375 TLQTI
-1380 TVKAAHTVTFLD
+1380 TVKAVHTVTFLD

-1403 GHDELLDAALVPQ
+1403 DHDELLDAALVPQ

-1473 ASSGANSNDLLEG
+1473 ASSGSNSNDLLEG

-1531 ESKEGI
+1531 ETKDGI

-1592 DVVIDIAPV
+1592 DVVIDIMPV

-1681 DPSYTTKGWIEFV
+1681 DPNYTTKGWIEFV

-1759 YYFDMPADH
+1759 YYFDMPANH
-1768 VVITAIFAENSYTV
+1768 VVITAIFAENTYTV
-1782 YKDAASEAHG
+1782 FKDAASEMHG

-1802 RIPADYKQEVTVTV
+1802 RISADYKQEVTVTV
-1816 TPDDGYQVTRIY
+1816 TPDDGYQVTKIY

-1864 PASDVTV
+1864 PASDITV

-1906 TKANYGYIIT
+1906 TNANYGYIIT

-1938 YGGKYYFDM
+1938 YGGRYYFDM

-1987 AARVSMVSDAP
+1987 AARVPMVSDAP

-2022 SNADFVIVKERTYI
+2022 SNADFVIVKDRTYI

-2041 KDEIDVHFLATVN
+2041 KDEIDVHFLATAN

-2142 VTFRKACYTLTKAA
+2142 VTFRKACYTLTRAA

-2177 YRFMDPVT
+2177 YRFLDPVT

-2192 GYYVASIAAQSA
+2192 GYYVASIVAQSA

-2212 TGTKPAVDTIH
+2212 TGAKPAVDTIRGDALTLSFLMPACDLTYTVDYEKCDFSITTVYDAERGTVTTDPANIAQLDDIVTVTIEPKTGYVCTAVTVTYEN
-2223 GEALT
+2223 GEKSLLLTEVGENRYTFTMPANAVVVTVVFSYDTYTLAKADDCETDGMISVNGSVATETSFEYRFLDPVTITATPKDGYYVASIVAQSADGSEKFEITGAKPAVDTIRGDALT

-2259 GTVTTDPANIAQLDD
+2259 GTVTTAPANIAQLD
-2274 IVTVTVEPKIGYVC
+2274 
-2288 TSVTV
+2288 
-2293 TYEDGEKSLILT
+2293 
-2305 EVGEN
+2305 
-2310 RYTFTMPANA
+2310 
-2320 VVVTVVFSY
+2320 
-2329 DTYTLTKAA
+2329 
-2338 DCETD
+2338 
-2343 GMISVNGSV
+2343 
-2352 ATETSF
+2352 
-2358 EYRFM
+2358 
-2363 DPVTITA
+2363 
-2370 TPKDGYYVASIAAQ
+2370 
-2384 SADGSEKFEITGT
+2384 
-2397 KPAVDTIHGEALTL
+2397 
-2411 SFLMPACDLTY
+2411 
-2422 TVDYEKCDFSVTTVF
+2422 
-2437 DAERG
+2437 
-2442 TVTTAPA
+2442 
-2449 NIAQLNDI
+2449 DI

-2476 YAGGEKSLVLTE
+2476 YASGEKSLVLTE

-2592 KITKTGYGLKAYA
+2592 KLTKTGYGLKAYA
-2605 INSFESGHGKVTL
+2605 INSFEDGHGKVTL

-2635 PDDGYRVGRVI
+2635 PDDGYRVGRVT

-2713 YFNGVSEMLFAPY
+2713 YFNGVSETLFAPY

-2806 GMDMTPKNTMF
+2806 GMDMTPKNTVF
-2817 MDRYTDRNEISDWAV
+2817 MERYTDRNEISDWAV

-2847 TDHTIDPLEHAS
+2847 TDHTIDPLEHAT

>member
-65 DTDGAFELALPAGF
+65 DADGAFELALPAGF

-91 LSTKL
+91 LLTKL
-96 FDGWTGVGS
+96 FDGWTGVGP
-105 TVAYDAGTKTARV
+105 TVAYDADTKTARV

-157 DIVKIPAVPASGD
+157 DIVKIPAVPASGN

-184 YLPGGEARV
+184 YLAGGEARV

-246 PPDVGRLG
+246 PPSIEKYG
-254 YTFDGWDG
+254 YTFASWDG
-262 DLSAPVTENLVLRAQ
+262 INDPNDRITENRVIRARWNAKTIGVQ
-277 WVADEIPVTYIEEH
+277 
-291 STAAGPDRAL
+291 
-301 VGGTLSF
+301 F
-308 SADADEGYAPT
+308 SAFYCTIDGEKTTTVGATYRFTVTAEEGRVPVRAVYIATGENGQLIP
-319 LAGYSVMLGDEVL
+319 
-332 SVGYAALL
+332 GYAALTG
-340 SVSGQKAVYQMT
+340 VNDRKAYYELT
-352 VPAGDALQIRILTDE
+352 VPAASLLRIIPSCE
-367 TPMSC
+367 TVVQNY

-377 ADDDLVEQKCVEKGG
+377 ADDDLVEQKRVEKGG

-447 ADYELIDSSEVTFGL
+447 ADYELIDSSEVTFGQ

-505 FNPVFSDNTEYSL
+505 FNPVFSDNTEYCL
-518 VKFVSDGALY
+518 VKFMVGGELH
-528 DAELYERVSGQT
+528 DAKLYERVSGQT
-540 LRLPAEPTKPGYTF
+540 LTLPAEPTKPGYTF
-554 LGWFGE
+554 VGWFGE
-560 SDAPVTGDTPVP
+560 GDEPVTDDTPVP
-572 LGGATYHA
+572 LDGATYHA
-580 QWEQNTYTVTLVN
+580 EFTV
-593 AEHVTLGVLPEDGKA
+593 
-608 QAGDTVVIGAYA
+608 
-620 QAGYESFF
+620 
-628 LYARTASG
+628 
-636 KPVALSQFGG
+636 
-646 EPYDVP
+646 
-652 DANGYCFVMPAEDVT
+652 
-667 VTVVEK
+667 
-673 SNLNTVQ
+673 
-680 FLVDGQVYAFEYVKS
+680 
-695 GEAPTAPATP
+695 
-705 VKEGY
+705 
-710 TFVGW
+710 
-715 RAASSGRLYAP
+715 
-726 DEEFDAITVNETY
+726 
-739 HAEFEINTYNLT
+739 NTYNLT
-751 YYRGADADASE
+751 YYRGAEADASE

-844 QALSCLVR
+844 QALSCMVR

-867 GQTAEIPAID
+867 GQNAAIPETD
-877 PTASGK
+877 PSAPGK
-883 VFLGWQYGDN
+883 MFLGWQYGDS

-940 LRYGELHVLH
+940 LSYGELHVLH

-1116 DATGIIYGAMAS
+1116 DATGIVYGAMAS
-1128 YVVKGDADFTAV
+1128 YVVRGDADFTAV

-1220 NIAVAAENC
+1220 NIAIAAENC

-1300 SRFSIFAAPAEHS
+1300 SRFSIFADPAEHS

-1346 GNDRMIPLTLVM
+1346 GNDQMIPLTLVL

-1403 GHDELLDAALVPQ
+1403 DHDELLDAALVPQ

-1442 AVAESLI
+1442 AVTESLI

-1473 ASSGANSNDLLEG
+1473 ASSGANSSDLLEG

-1531 ESKEGI
+1531 ESKDGI

-1618 LKSVPDGTLS
+1618 IQSIPDAALS

-1681 DPSYTTKGWIEFV
+1681 DPNYTTKGWIEFV

-1792 MVELNGLREN
+1792 TVELNGLREN

-1938 YGGKYYFDM
+1938 YGGRYYFDM

-1987 AARVSMVSDAP
+1987 AARVPMVSDAP

-2041 KDEIDVHFLATVN
+2041 KDEIDVHFLATAN
-2054 GTVTEKFTGADNA
+2054 GTVTEKFTGADNT

-2177 YRFMDPVT
+2177 YRFLDPVT

-2212 TGTKPAVDTIH
+2212 TGTKPAVDTI
-2223 GEALT
+2223 
-2228 LSFLMPACDL
+2228 
-2238 TYTVDY
+2238 
-2244 EKCDFSI
+2244 
-2251 TTVFDAER
+2251 R
-2259 GTVTTDPANIAQLDD
+2259 GD
-2274 IVTVTVEPKIGYVC
+2274 
-2288 TSVTV
+2288 
-2293 TYEDGEKSLILT
+2293 
-2305 EVGEN
+2305 
-2310 RYTFTMPANA
+2310 
-2320 VVVTVVFSY
+2320 
-2329 DTYTLTKAA
+2329 
-2338 DCETD
+2338 
-2343 GMISVNGSV
+2343 
-2352 ATETSF
+2352 
-2358 EYRFM
+2358 
-2363 DPVTITA
+2363 
-2370 TPKDGYYVASIAAQ
+2370 
-2384 SADGSEKFEITGT
+2384 
-2397 KPAVDTIHGEALTL
+2397 ALTL

-2437 DAERG
+2437 DAKQG
-2442 TVTTAPA
+2442 TVTTSPA
-2449 NIAQLNDI
+2449 NIAQLDDI

-2592 KITKTGYGLKAYA
+2592 KLTKTGYGLKAYA

-2817 MDRYTDRNEISDWAV
+2817 MERYTDRNEISDWAV

>member
-45 AGGGSWS
+45 ADGGSWS

-65 DTDGAFELALPAGF
+65 DADGAFELALPADF

-91 LSTKL
+91 VTPKL
-96 FDGWTGVGS
+96 FDGWTGVGP
-105 TVAYDAGTKTARV
+105 TVAYDADTKTARV

-157 DIVKIPAVPASGD
+157 DIVAIPPVPASDD
-170 VNRWGLGWTANGRQ
+170 VNRWALGWTANGRQ
-184 YLPGGEARV
+184 YLPEGEIRV

-207 ELEPAYLDLTDR
+207 ELQPVYLDLTEQ
-219 HIVLWTDGLSGEV
+219 HILIWTDSLTNEI

-246 PPDVGRLG
+246 PPSIEKYG
-254 YTFDGWDG
+254 YTFASWDG
-262 DLSAPVTENLVLRAQ
+262 INDPNDRITENRVIRARWNAKTIGVQ
-277 WVADEIPVTYIEEH
+277 
-291 STAAGPDRAL
+291 
-301 VGGTLSF
+301 F
-308 SADADEGYAPT
+308 SAFYCTIDGEKTTTVGATYRFTVTAEEGRVPVRAVYIATGENGQLIP
-319 LAGYSVMLGDEVL
+319 
-332 SVGYAALL
+332 GYAALTG
-340 SVSGQKAVYQMT
+340 VNDRKAYYELT
-352 VPAGDALQIRILTDE
+352 VPAASLLRIIPSCE
-367 TPMSC
+367 TVVQNY

-377 ADDDLVEQKCVEKGG
+377 ADDDLVEQKNVEKGG

-505 FNPVFSDNTEYSL
+505 FNPVFSDNTEYCL
-518 VKFVSDGALY
+518 VKFMVGGELH
-528 DAELYERVSGQT
+528 DAKLYERVTGQT
-540 LRLPAEPTKPGYTF
+540 LTLPAEPTKPGYTF

-560 SDAPVTGDTPVP
+560 GDEPVTGDTPVP
-572 LGGATYHA
+572 LDGATYHA
-580 QWEQNTYTVTLVN
+580 EFTVNTY
-593 AEHVTLGVLPEDGKA
+593 D
-608 QAGDTVVIGAYA
+608 
-620 QAGYESFF
+620 
-628 LYARTASG
+628 
-636 KPVALSQFGG
+636 
-646 EPYDVP
+646 
-652 DANGYCFVMPAEDVT
+652 
-667 VTVVEK
+667 
-673 SNLNTVQ
+673 
-680 FLVDGQVYAFEYVKS
+680 
-695 GEAPTAPATP
+695 
-705 VKEGY
+705 
-710 TFVGW
+710 
-715 RAASSGRLYAP
+715 
-726 DEEFDAITVNETY
+726 
-739 HAEFEINTYNLT
+739 LT
-751 YYRGADADASE
+751 YYRGAEADASE

-833 DVLLTAVWEVD
+833 DMLLTAVWEVD
-844 QALSCLVR
+844 QALSCMVR

-867 GQTAEIPAID
+867 GQTAAIPETD
-877 PTASGK
+877 PSAPGK
-883 VFLGWQYGDN
+883 MFLGWQYGDS

-940 LRYGELHVLH
+940 LHYGELHVLH

-1128 YVVKGDADFTAV
+1128 YVVRGDADFTAV

-1205 FKDTVYLAAYEVSTH
+1205 FKNTVYLAAYEASTH
-1220 NIAVAAENC
+1220 NIAIAAENC

-1346 GNDRMIPLTLVM
+1346 GNDQMIPLTLVL

-1403 GHDELLDAALVPQ
+1403 DHDELLDAALVPQ

-1473 ASSGANSNDLLEG
+1473 ASSGANSSDLLEG

-1531 ESKEGI
+1531 ESKDGI

-1768 VVITAIFAENSYTV
+1768 VVITAIFAENTYTV
-1782 YKDAASEAHG
+1782 FKDAASEAHG
-1792 MVELNGLREN
+1792 TVELNGLREN

-1938 YGGKYYFDM
+1938 YGGRYYFDM

-1987 AARVSMVSDAP
+1987 AARVPMVSDAP

-2022 SNADFVIVKERTYI
+2022 SNADFVIVKDRTYI

-2041 KDEIDVHFLATVN
+2041 KDEIDVHFLATAN
-2054 GTVTEKFTGADNA
+2054 GTVTEKFTGADNT

-2177 YRFMDPVT
+2177 YRFLDPVT

-2192 GYYVASIAAQSA
+2192 GYYVASIVAQSA

-2212 TGTKPAVDTIH
+2212 TGTKPAVDTI
-2223 GEALT
+2223 
-2228 LSFLMPACDL
+2228 
-2238 TYTVDY
+2238 
-2244 EKCDFSI
+2244 
-2251 TTVFDAER
+2251 R
-2259 GTVTTDPANIAQLDD
+2259 GD
-2274 IVTVTVEPKIGYVC
+2274 
-2288 TSVTV
+2288 
-2293 TYEDGEKSLILT
+2293 
-2305 EVGEN
+2305 
-2310 RYTFTMPANA
+2310 
-2320 VVVTVVFSY
+2320 
-2329 DTYTLTKAA
+2329 
-2338 DCETD
+2338 
-2343 GMISVNGSV
+2343 
-2352 ATETSF
+2352 
-2358 EYRFM
+2358 
-2363 DPVTITA
+2363 
-2370 TPKDGYYVASIAAQ
+2370 
-2384 SADGSEKFEITGT
+2384 
-2397 KPAVDTIHGEALTL
+2397 ALTL

-2442 TVTTAPA
+2442 TVTTDPA
-2449 NIAQLNDI
+2449 NIAQLDDI

-2476 YAGGEKSLVLTE
+2476 YAGGKKSLVLTE

-2567 VNEEIKQSGGDY
+2567 VNEEIKRGGGDY

-2592 KITKTGYGLKAYA
+2592 RLTKTGYGLKAYA

-2618 SPERV
+2618 NPERV
-2623 AYVGDLVTITAD
+2623 AYIGDLVTITAD

-2655 PVNYVKNDYDYIET
+2655 PVNYVKNGYDYIET

-2675 ASNVAITVKFEVQG
+2675 ASDVAITVKFEVQG

-2713 YFNGVSEMLFAPY
+2713 YFNGVSETLFAPY

-2806 GMDMTPKNTMF
+2806 GMDMTPKNTVF
-2817 MDRYTDRNEISDWAV
+2817 MERYTDRNEISDWAV

>member
-65 DTDGAFELALPAGF
+65 DADGAFELALPAGF

-91 LSTKL
+91 VTPKL
-96 FDGWTGVGS
+96 FDGWTGVGP
-105 TVAYDAGTKTARV
+105 TVAYDADTKTARV

-184 YLPGGEARV
+184 YLAGGEIRV

-246 PPDVGRLG
+246 PPYIEKYG
-254 YTFDGWDG
+254 YTFATWDG
-262 DLSAPVTENLVLRAQ
+262 INDLNDRITENRVIRARWNAKTIGVQ
-277 WVADEIPVTYIEEH
+277 
-291 STAAGPDRAL
+291 
-301 VGGTLSF
+301 F
-308 SADADEGYAPT
+308 SAFYCTIDGEKTTTVGATYRFTVTAEEGRVPVRAVYIATGENGQLIP
-319 LAGYSVMLGDEVL
+319 
-332 SVGYAALL
+332 GYAALTG
-340 SVSGQKAVYQMT
+340 VNGRKAHYELT
-352 VPAGDALQIRILTDE
+352 VPAASLLRIIPSCE
-367 TPMSC
+367 TVVQNY

-377 ADDDLVEQKCVEKGG
+377 ADDDLVEQKRVEKGG

-447 ADYELIDSSEVTFGL
+447 ADYELIDSSEVTFGQ

-505 FNPVFSDNTEYSL
+505 FNPVFSDNTEYCL
-518 VKFVSDGALY
+518 VKFMVGGELH
-528 DAELYERVSGQT
+528 DAKLYERVSGQT
-540 LRLPAEPTKPGYTF
+540 LTLPAEPTKPGYTF
-554 LGWFGE
+554 VGWFGE
-560 SDAPVTGDTPVP
+560 SDAPVTDDTPVP
-572 LGGATYHA
+572 LDGATYHA
-580 QWEQNTYTVTLVN
+580 EFTV
-593 AEHVTLGVLPEDGKA
+593 
-608 QAGDTVVIGAYA
+608 
-620 QAGYESFF
+620 
-628 LYARTASG
+628 
-636 KPVALSQFGG
+636 
-646 EPYDVP
+646 
-652 DANGYCFVMPAEDVT
+652 
-667 VTVVEK
+667 
-673 SNLNTVQ
+673 
-680 FLVDGQVYAFEYVKS
+680 
-695 GEAPTAPATP
+695 
-705 VKEGY
+705 
-710 TFVGW
+710 
-715 RAASSGRLYAP
+715 
-726 DEEFDAITVNETY
+726 
-739 HAEFEINTYNLT
+739 NTYNLT
-751 YYRGADADASE
+751 YYRGAEADASE

-852 FVSDGQLY
+852 FVNDGQLY

-867 GQTAEIPAID
+867 GQTAAIPKTD
-877 PTASGK
+877 PSAPGK
-883 VFLGWQYGDN
+883 VFLGWQYGDS
-893 LYSNNGVKDFTVEAN
+893 LYSNDGVKDFTVEAN

-940 LRYGELHVLH
+940 LSYGELHVLH

-1071 SYKLHFNLDGGRPDY
+1071 GYKLHFNLDGGRPDY

-1128 YVVKGDADFTAV
+1128 YVVLGDADFTAV

-1220 NIAVAAENC
+1220 NIAIAAENC

-1346 GNDRMIPLTLVM
+1346 GNDQMIPLTLVL

-1375 TLQTV
+1375 TLQTI

-1403 GHDELLDAALVPQ
+1403 DHDELLDAALVPQ

-1427 EYLPVNGKTFDPAND
+1427 EYLPVNGKTFDPKSD
-1442 AVAESLI
+1442 AVTRDLI

-1473 ASSGANSNDLLEG
+1473 ASSGSNSNDLLEG

-1531 ESKEGI
+1531 ESKDGI

-1759 YYFDMPADH
+1759 YYFDMPANH
-1768 VVITAIFAENSYTV
+1768 VVITAIFAENTYTV
-1782 YKDAASEAHG
+1782 FKDAASEMHG

-1802 RIPADYKQEVTVTV
+1802 RISADYKQEVTVTV
-1816 TPDDGYQVTRIY
+1816 TPDDGYQVTKIY

-1938 YGGKYYFDM
+1938 YGGRYYFDM

-1987 AARVSMVSDAP
+1987 AARVPMVSDAP

-2041 KDEIDVHFLATVN
+2041 KDEIDVHFLATAN

-2192 GYYVASIAAQSA
+2192 GYYVASIIAQSA

-2212 TGTKPAVDTIH
+2212 TGTKPAVDTIRSD
-2223 GEALT
+2223 ALT
-2228 LSFLMPACDL
+2228 LNFLMPACDL

-2251 TTVFDAER
+2251 TTVFDAKQ
-2259 GTVTTDPANIAQLDD
+2259 GTVTTSPANIAQLDD
-2274 IVTVTVEPKIGYVC
+2274 IVTVTVEPK
-2288 TSVTV
+2288 T
-2293 TYEDGEKSLILT
+2293 
-2305 EVGEN
+2305 
-2310 RYTFTMPANA
+2310 
-2320 VVVTVVFSY
+2320 
-2329 DTYTLTKAA
+2329 
-2338 DCETD
+2338 
-2343 GMISVNGSV
+2343 
-2352 ATETSF
+2352 
-2358 EYRFM
+2358 
-2363 DPVTITA
+2363 
-2370 TPKDGYYVASIAAQ
+2370 
-2384 SADGSEKFEITGT
+2384 
-2397 KPAVDTIHGEALTL
+2397 
-2411 SFLMPACDLTY
+2411 
-2422 TVDYEKCDFSVTTVF
+2422 
-2437 DAERG
+2437 
-2442 TVTTAPA
+2442 
-2449 NIAQLNDI
+2449 
-2457 VTVTVE
+2457 
-2463 PKPGYRLASLTAT
+2463 GYRLASLTAT

-2592 KITKTGYGLKAYA
+2592 KLTKTGYGLKAYA
-2605 INSFESGHGKVTL
+2605 INSFEDGHGKVTL

-2791 REEMAAIMYRYCAYI
+2791 REEMAAIMYRYCEYI

-2817 MDRYTDRNEISDWAV
+2817 MERYTDRNEISDWAV
-2832 TYVEWAVGCGLMRGM
+2832 NYVEWAVGCGLMRGM

>member
-65 DTDGAFELALPAGF
+65 DADGAFELALPAGF

-91 LSTKL
+91 LLTKL
-96 FDGWTGVGS
+96 FDGWTGVGP
-105 TVAYDAGTKTARV
+105 TVAYNADTKTARV

-246 PPDVGRLG
+246 PPYIEKYG
-254 YTFDGWDG
+254 YTFATWDG
-262 DLSAPVTENLVLRAQ
+262 INDLNDRITENRVIRARWNAKTIGVQ
-277 WVADEIPVTYIEEH
+277 
-291 STAAGPDRAL
+291 
-301 VGGTLSF
+301 F
-308 SADADEGYAPT
+308 SAFYCTIDGEKTTTVGATYRFTVTAEEGRVPVRAVYIATGENGQLIP
-319 LAGYSVMLGDEVL
+319 
-332 SVGYAALL
+332 GYAALTG
-340 SVSGQKAVYQMT
+340 VNGRKAHYELT
-352 VPAGDALQIRILTDE
+352 VPAASLLRIIPSCE
-367 TPMSC
+367 TVVQNY

-377 ADDDLVEQKCVEKGG
+377 ADDDLVEQKRVEKGG

-447 ADYELIDSSEVTFGL
+447 ADYELVDSSEVTFGQ

-505 FNPVFSDNTEYSL
+505 FNPVFSDNTEYCL
-518 VKFVSDGALY
+518 VKFMVGGELH
-528 DAELYERVSGQT
+528 DAKLYERVSGQT
-540 LRLPAEPTKPGYTF
+540 LTLPAEPTKPGYTF

-560 SDAPVTGDTPVP
+560 GDEPVTDDTPVP
-572 LGGATYHA
+572 LDGATYHA
-580 QWEQNTYTVTLVN
+580 EFTV
-593 AEHVTLGVLPEDGKA
+593 
-608 QAGDTVVIGAYA
+608 
-620 QAGYESFF
+620 
-628 LYARTASG
+628 
-636 KPVALSQFGG
+636 
-646 EPYDVP
+646 
-652 DANGYCFVMPAEDVT
+652 
-667 VTVVEK
+667 
-673 SNLNTVQ
+673 
-680 FLVDGQVYAFEYVKS
+680 
-695 GEAPTAPATP
+695 
-705 VKEGY
+705 
-710 TFVGW
+710 
-715 RAASSGRLYAP
+715 
-726 DEEFDAITVNETY
+726 
-739 HAEFEINTYNLT
+739 NTYNLT
-751 YYRGADADASE
+751 YYRGAEADASE

-801 AEPMLPGYVF
+801 AEPMLSGYVF

-883 VFLGWQYGDN
+883 MFLGWQYGDS
-893 LYSNNGVKDFTVEAN
+893 LYSNDGVKDFTVEAN

-940 LRYGELHVLH
+940 LHYGELHVLQ

-1128 YVVKGDADFTAV
+1128 YVVRGDADFTAV

-1346 GNDRMIPLTLVM
+1346 GNDQMIPLTLVL

-1403 GHDELLDAALVPQ
+1403 DHDELLDAALVPQ

-1473 ASSGANSNDLLEG
+1473 ASSGANSSDLLEG

-1531 ESKEGI
+1531 ESKDGI

-1542 GFTMPTEHVK
+1542 GFTMPTEHVR

-1650 PHDYNIDIETS
+1650 PYDYNIDIETS

-1694 GERNVWKD
+1694 GERNIWKD

-1749 TVPVTLKDGI
+1749 TVPVTLKDGV

-1792 MVELNGLREN
+1792 TVELNGLREN
-1802 RIPADYKQEVTVTV
+1802 RISADYKQEVTVTV

-1884 DCAEASVEYTTP
+1884 DCAEASAEYTTP

-1938 YGGKYYFDM
+1938 YGGRYYFDM

-2017 AAPSV
+2017 VAPSV

-2041 KDEIDVHFLATVN
+2041 KDEIDVHFLATAN

-2112 TVSDT
+2112 TVSGT
-2117 AYTFLIPATYKPD
+2117 TYTFLIPATYKPD

-2142 VTFRKACYTLTKAA
+2142 VTFRKACYTLTKAD

-2177 YRFMDPVT
+2177 YRFLDPVT

-2204 DGSEKFEI
+2204 DSSEKFEI
-2212 TGTKPAVDTIH
+2212 TGTKPAVDTIC
-2223 GEALT
+2223 G
-2228 LSFLMPACDL
+2228 D
-2238 TYTVDY
+2238 
-2244 EKCDFSI
+2244 
-2251 TTVFDAER
+2251 
-2259 GTVTTDPANIAQLDD
+2259 
-2274 IVTVTVEPKIGYVC
+2274 
-2288 TSVTV
+2288 
-2293 TYEDGEKSLILT
+2293 
-2305 EVGEN
+2305 
-2310 RYTFTMPANA
+2310 
-2320 VVVTVVFSY
+2320 
-2329 DTYTLTKAA
+2329 
-2338 DCETD
+2338 
-2343 GMISVNGSV
+2343 
-2352 ATETSF
+2352 
-2358 EYRFM
+2358 
-2363 DPVTITA
+2363 
-2370 TPKDGYYVASIAAQ
+2370 
-2384 SADGSEKFEITGT
+2384 
-2397 KPAVDTIHGEALTL
+2397 ALTL

-2437 DAERG
+2437 DAEHG

-2449 NIAQLNDI
+2449 NIAQLDDI

-2567 VNEEIKQSGGDY
+2567 VNEEIKRSGGDY

-2592 KITKTGYGLKAYA
+2592 KLTKTGYGLKAYA

-2817 MDRYTDRNEISDWAV
+2817 MEHYTDRNEISDWAV

>member
-65 DTDGAFELALPAGF
+65 DADGAFELALPAGF

-91 LSTKL
+91 LLTKL
-96 FDGWTGVGS
+96 FDGWTGVGP
-105 TVAYDAGTKTARV
+105 TVAYDADTKTARV

-184 YLPGGEARV
+184 YLAGGEIRV

-262 DLSAPVTENLVLRAQ
+262 DLAAPVTENLVLRAQ
-277 WVADEIPVTYIEEH
+277 WAANEIPVTYIEEH
-291 STAAGPDRAL
+291 CTAAGPDHAL

-308 SADADEGYAPT
+308 SADANEGYAPT

-352 VPAGDALQIRILTDE
+352 VPAGDALQIRILADE
-367 TPMSC
+367 TPMSY

-377 ADDDLVEQKCVEKGG
+377 ADDDLVEQKRVEKGG

-403 GYNALYWTDGTE
+403 GYNALYWTDGTD

-447 ADYELIDSSEVTFGL
+447 ADYELIDSSEVTFGQ

-505 FNPVFSDNTEYSL
+505 FNPVFSDNTEYCL
-518 VKFVSDGALY
+518 VKFMVGGELH
-528 DAELYERVSGQT
+528 DAKLYERVTGQT
-540 LRLPAEPTKPGYTF
+540 LTLPAEPTKPGYTF
-554 LGWFGE
+554 VGWFGE
-560 SDAPVTGDTPVP
+560 GDEPVTGDTPVP
-572 LGGATYHA
+572 LDGATYHA
-580 QWEQNTYTVTLVN
+580 EFTV
-593 AEHVTLGVLPEDGKA
+593 
-608 QAGDTVVIGAYA
+608 
-620 QAGYESFF
+620 
-628 LYARTASG
+628 
-636 KPVALSQFGG
+636 
-646 EPYDVP
+646 
-652 DANGYCFVMPAEDVT
+652 
-667 VTVVEK
+667 
-673 SNLNTVQ
+673 
-680 FLVDGQVYAFEYVKS
+680 
-695 GEAPTAPATP
+695 
-705 VKEGY
+705 
-710 TFVGW
+710 
-715 RAASSGRLYAP
+715 
-726 DEEFDAITVNETY
+726 
-739 HAEFEINTYNLT
+739 NTYNLT
-751 YYRGADADASE
+751 YYRGAEADASE

-788 VLPDVTFGDTVVL
+788 VLPDVAFGDTVVL
-801 AEPMLPGYVF
+801 AEPMLSGYVF

-833 DVLLTAVWEVD
+833 DVLLTAVWEKD
-844 QALSCLVR
+844 QALSCMVR

-867 GQTAEIPAID
+867 GQTAAIPETD
-877 PTASGK
+877 PSAPSK
-883 VFLGWQYGDN
+883 MFLGWQYGDK
-893 LYSNNGVKDFTVEAN
+893 LYSNNGVKDFTVKAN

-940 LRYGELHVLH
+940 LHYGELHVLH

-994 AGKAA
+994 AGKTA

-1086 ADIIDVGYGETVAL
+1086 VDIIDVGYGETVAL

-1128 YVVKGDADFTAV
+1128 YVVRGDADFTAV

-1175 PTVSGKTF
+1175 PIVSGKTF

-1220 NIAVAAENC
+1220 NIAIAAENC

-1346 GNDRMIPLTLVM
+1346 GNDQMIPLTLVL

-1403 GHDELLDAALVPQ
+1403 DHDELLDAALVPQ

-1442 AVAESLI
+1442 AVTESLI

-1473 ASSGANSNDLLEG
+1473 ASSGANSSDLLEG

-1531 ESKEGI
+1531 ESKDGI

-1782 YKDAASEAHG
+1782 YKDAASEMHG
-1792 MVELNGLREN
+1792 TVELNGLREN

-1938 YGGKYYFDM
+1938 YGGRYYFDM

-1987 AARVSMVSDAP
+1987 AARVPMVSDAP
-1998 VGYHFVGW
+1998 VGCHFVGW

-2041 KDEIDVHFLATVN
+2041 KDEIDVHFLATAN

-2177 YRFMDPVT
+2177 YRFLDPVT

-2192 GYYVASIAAQSA
+2192 GYYVASIVAQSA

-2212 TGTKPAVDTIH
+2212 TGTKPAVDTI
-2223 GEALT
+2223 
-2228 LSFLMPACDL
+2228 
-2238 TYTVDY
+2238 
-2244 EKCDFSI
+2244 
-2251 TTVFDAER
+2251 R
-2259 GTVTTDPANIAQLDD
+2259 GD
-2274 IVTVTVEPKIGYVC
+2274 
-2288 TSVTV
+2288 
-2293 TYEDGEKSLILT
+2293 
-2305 EVGEN
+2305 
-2310 RYTFTMPANA
+2310 
-2320 VVVTVVFSY
+2320 
-2329 DTYTLTKAA
+2329 
-2338 DCETD
+2338 
-2343 GMISVNGSV
+2343 
-2352 ATETSF
+2352 
-2358 EYRFM
+2358 
-2363 DPVTITA
+2363 
-2370 TPKDGYYVASIAAQ
+2370 
-2384 SADGSEKFEITGT
+2384 
-2397 KPAVDTIHGEALTL
+2397 ALTL

-2422 TVDYEKCDFSVTTVF
+2422 TVDYEKCDFSVTTVY
-2437 DAERG
+2437 DAEQG
-2442 TVTTAPA
+2442 AVTTAPA
-2449 NIAQLNDI
+2449 NIAQLDDI

-2488 IAENRY
+2488 IAKNRY

-2543 VTVSVTPAA
+2543 VTVSVAPAV

-2567 VNEEIKQSGGDY
+2567 VNEEIKRSGGDY

-2592 KITKTGYGLKAYA
+2592 KLTKTGYGLKAYA

-2713 YFNGVSEMLFAPY
+2713 YFNGVSETLFAPY

-2777 GRSDTIFDPEASIT
+2777 GRSDTIFDPDASIT
-2791 REEMAAIMYRYCAYI
+2791 REEMAAIMYRYCEYI
-2806 GMDMTPKNTMF
+2806 GMDMTPKNTVF
-2817 MDRYTDRNEISDWAV
+2817 MERYTDRNEISDWAV

>member
-65 DTDGAFELALPAGF
+65 DADGAFELALPAGF

-91 LSTKL
+91 LSNKL
-96 FDGWTGVGS
+96 FDGWTGVGP
-105 TVAYDAGTKTARV
+105 TVAYDADTKTARV
-118 TGCTDVLDETKTY
+118 TGCTDVLDEAKTY

-157 DIVKIPAVPASGD
+157 DIVKIPAVPAGGD

-277 WVADEIPVTYIEEH
+277 WAADEIPVTYIEEH
-291 STAAGPDRAL
+291 CTAAGPDHAL

-367 TPMSC
+367 TPMSY

-377 ADDDLVEQKCVEKGG
+377 ADDDLVEQKRVEKGG

-415 NVEVGEKIEN
+415 NVEVGEKVEN

-447 ADYELIDSSEVTFGL
+447 ADYELIDSSEVTFGQ

-505 FNPVFSDNTEYSL
+505 FNPVFSDNTEYCL
-518 VKFVSDGALY
+518 VKFMVGGELH
-528 DAELYERVSGQT
+528 DAKLYERVSGQT
-540 LRLPAEPTKPGYTF
+540 LTLPAEPTKPGYTF
-554 LGWFGE
+554 VGWFGE
-560 SDAPVTGDTPVP
+560 GDEPVTGDTPVP
-572 LGGATYHA
+572 LDGATYHA
-580 QWEQNTYTVTLVN
+580 EFTV
-593 AEHVTLGVLPEDGKA
+593 
-608 QAGDTVVIGAYA
+608 
-620 QAGYESFF
+620 
-628 LYARTASG
+628 
-636 KPVALSQFGG
+636 
-646 EPYDVP
+646 
-652 DANGYCFVMPAEDVT
+652 
-667 VTVVEK
+667 
-673 SNLNTVQ
+673 
-680 FLVDGQVYAFEYVKS
+680 
-695 GEAPTAPATP
+695 
-705 VKEGY
+705 
-710 TFVGW
+710 
-715 RAASSGRLYAP
+715 
-726 DEEFDAITVNETY
+726 
-739 HAEFEINTYNLT
+739 NTYNLT
-751 YYRGADADASE
+751 YYRGAEADASE
-762 FKCILMLPDGS
+762 LKCILMLPDGS

-833 DVLLTAVWEVD
+833 DVLLTAVWEKD
-844 QALSCLVR
+844 QALSCMVR
-852 FVSDGQLY
+852 FVNDGQLY

-867 GQTAEIPAID
+867 GQNAAIPETD
-877 PTASGK
+877 PSAPGK
-883 VFLGWQYGDN
+883 MFLGWQYGDS
-893 LYSNNGVKDFTVEAN
+893 LYSNDGVKDFTVEAN

-1128 YVVKGDADFTAV
+1128 YVVRGDADFTAV

-1300 SRFSIFAAPAEHS
+1300 SRFSIFADPAEHS

-1346 GNDRMIPLTLVM
+1346 GNDQMIPLTLVL

-1403 GHDELLDAALVPQ
+1403 DHDELLDAALVPQ

-1473 ASSGANSNDLLEG
+1473 ASSGSNSSDLLEG

-1531 ESKEGI
+1531 ESKDGI

-1562 RVDVVENLPE
+1562 RVDVVESLPE

-1768 VVITAIFAENSYTV
+1768 VVITAIFAENTYTV
-1782 YKDAASEAHG
+1782 FKDAASEMHG
-1792 MVELNGLREN
+1792 TVELNGLREN

-1938 YGGKYYFDM
+1938 YGGRYYFDM

-1998 VGYHFVGW
+1998 VGCHFVGW

-2041 KDEIDVHFLATVN
+2041 KDEIDVHFLATAN

-2130 VHTVQAADVIVA
+2130 MHTVQAADVIVA

-2177 YRFMDPVT
+2177 YRFLDPVT

-2212 TGTKPAVDTIH
+2212 TGAKPAVDTI
-2223 GEALT
+2223 
-2228 LSFLMPACDL
+2228 
-2238 TYTVDY
+2238 
-2244 EKCDFSI
+2244 
-2251 TTVFDAER
+2251 R
-2259 GTVTTDPANIAQLDD
+2259 GD
-2274 IVTVTVEPKIGYVC
+2274 
-2288 TSVTV
+2288 
-2293 TYEDGEKSLILT
+2293 
-2305 EVGEN
+2305 
-2310 RYTFTMPANA
+2310 
-2320 VVVTVVFSY
+2320 
-2329 DTYTLTKAA
+2329 
-2338 DCETD
+2338 
-2343 GMISVNGSV
+2343 
-2352 ATETSF
+2352 
-2358 EYRFM
+2358 
-2363 DPVTITA
+2363 
-2370 TPKDGYYVASIAAQ
+2370 
-2384 SADGSEKFEITGT
+2384 
-2397 KPAVDTIHGEALTL
+2397 ALTL

-2437 DAERG
+2437 DAKQG

-2449 NIAQLNDI
+2449 NIAQLDDV

-2463 PKPGYRLASLTAT
+2463 PKPGYHLASLTAT

-2543 VTVSVTPAA
+2543 VTVSVTPAV

-2567 VNEEIKQSGGDY
+2567 VNEEIKRSGGDY

-2592 KITKTGYGLKAYA
+2592 KLTKTGYGLKAYA

-2817 MDRYTDRNEISDWAV
+2817 MERYTDRNEISDWAV

>member
-65 DTDGAFELALPAGF
+65 DADGAFELALPAGF

-91 LSTKL
+91 LSNKL
-96 FDGWTGVGS
+96 FDGWTGVGP
-105 TVAYDAGTKTARV
+105 TVAYDADTKTARV

-246 PPDVGRLG
+246 PPYIEKYG
-254 YTFDGWDG
+254 YTFATWDG
-262 DLSAPVTENLVLRAQ
+262 INDLNDRITENRVIRARWNAKTIGVQ
-277 WVADEIPVTYIEEH
+277 
-291 STAAGPDRAL
+291 
-301 VGGTLSF
+301 F
-308 SADADEGYAPT
+308 SAFYCTIDGEKTTTVGATYRFTVTAEEGRVPVRAVYIATGENGQLIP
-319 LAGYSVMLGDEVL
+319 
-332 SVGYAALL
+332 GYAALTG
-340 SVSGQKAVYQMT
+340 VNGRKAHYELT
-352 VPAGDALQIRILTDE
+352 VPAASLLRIIPSCE
-367 TPMSC
+367 TVVQNY

-377 ADDDLVEQKCVEKGG
+377 ADDDLVEQKRVEKGG
-392 FVLAPVIPDKA
+392 FVLAPVIPDKV

-447 ADYELIDSSEVTFGL
+447 ADYELIDSSEVTFGQ

-505 FNPVFSDNTEYSL
+505 FNPVFSDNTEYCL
-518 VKFVSDGALY
+518 VKFMVGGELH
-528 DAELYERVSGQT
+528 DAKLYERVSGQT
-540 LRLPAEPTKPGYTF
+540 LTLPAEPTKPGYTF

-560 SDAPVTGDTPVP
+560 GDEPVTGDTPVP
-572 LGGATYHA
+572 LDGATYHA
-580 QWEQNTYTVTLVN
+580 EFTV
-593 AEHVTLGVLPEDGKA
+593 
-608 QAGDTVVIGAYA
+608 
-620 QAGYESFF
+620 
-628 LYARTASG
+628 
-636 KPVALSQFGG
+636 
-646 EPYDVP
+646 
-652 DANGYCFVMPAEDVT
+652 
-667 VTVVEK
+667 
-673 SNLNTVQ
+673 
-680 FLVDGQVYAFEYVKS
+680 
-695 GEAPTAPATP
+695 
-705 VKEGY
+705 
-710 TFVGW
+710 
-715 RAASSGRLYAP
+715 
-726 DEEFDAITVNETY
+726 
-739 HAEFEINTYNLT
+739 NTYNLT
-751 YYRGADADASE
+751 YYRGAEADASE
-762 FKCILMLPDGS
+762 LKCILMLPDGS

-788 VLPDVTFGDTVVL
+788 VLPNVTFGDTVVL

-820 LHPAG
+820 LHPSG

-844 QALSCLVR
+844 QALSCMVR

-867 GQTAEIPAID
+867 GQTAAIPAID

-883 VFLGWQYGDN
+883 VFLGWQYGDK

-929 SEGMDDETVSD
+929 SEGMDNETVSD
-940 LRYGELHVLH
+940 LSYGELHVLH

-1128 YVVKGDADFTAV
+1128 YVVRGDADFTAV

-1220 NIAVAAENC
+1220 NIAIAAENC

-1346 GNDRMIPLTLVM
+1346 GNDRMIPLTLVL

-1403 GHDELLDAALVPQ
+1403 DHDELLDAALVPQ
-1416 VEKTGYEFSGW
+1416 VKKTGYEFSGW

-1473 ASSGANSNDLLEG
+1473 ASSGANSSDLLEG

-1531 ESKEGI
+1531 ESKDGI

-1681 DPSYTTKGWIEFV
+1681 DPSYTTKSWIEFV

-1749 TVPVTLKDGI
+1749 TVPVTLKDGV

-1768 VVITAIFAENSYTV
+1768 VVITAIFAENTYTV
-1782 YKDAASEAHG
+1782 FKDAASEAHG
-1792 MVELNGLREN
+1792 TVELNGLREN

-1938 YGGKYYFDM
+1938 YGGRYYFDM

-1987 AARVSMVSDAP
+1987 AARVPMVSDAP

-2022 SNADFVIVKERTYI
+2022 SNADFVIVKDRTYI

-2041 KDEIDVHFLATVN
+2041 KDEIDVHFLATAN
-2054 GTVTEKFTGADNA
+2054 GTVTEKFTGADNT

-2177 YRFMDPVT
+2177 YRFLDPVT

-2212 TGTKPAVDTIH
+2212 TGTKPAVDTIR
-2223 GEALT
+2223 GDALT

-2251 TTVFDAER
+2251 TTVYDAE
-2259 GTVTTDPANIAQLDD
+2259 Q
-2274 IVTVTVEPKIGYVC
+2274 
-2288 TSVTV
+2288 
-2293 TYEDGEKSLILT
+2293 
-2305 EVGEN
+2305 
-2310 RYTFTMPANA
+2310 
-2320 VVVTVVFSY
+2320 
-2329 DTYTLTKAA
+2329 
-2338 DCETD
+2338 
-2343 GMISVNGSV
+2343 
-2352 ATETSF
+2352 
-2358 EYRFM
+2358 
-2363 DPVTITA
+2363 
-2370 TPKDGYYVASIAAQ
+2370 
-2384 SADGSEKFEITGT
+2384 
-2397 KPAVDTIHGEALTL
+2397 
-2411 SFLMPACDLTY
+2411 
-2422 TVDYEKCDFSVTTVF
+2422 
-2437 DAERG
+2437 G

-2449 NIAQLNDI
+2449 NIAQLDDI

-2543 VTVSVTPAA
+2543 VTVSVTPAV

-2567 VNEEIKQSGGDY
+2567 VNEEIKRSGGDY

-2592 KITKTGYGLKAYA
+2592 KLTKTGYGLKAYA

-2806 GMDMTPKNTMF
+2806 GMDMTPKNTVF
-2817 MDRYTDRNEISDWAV
+2817 MERYTDRNEISDWAV

>member
-65 DTDGAFELALPAGF
+65 DADGAFELALPAGF

-91 LSTKL
+91 LLTKL
-96 FDGWTGVGS
+96 FDGWTGVGP
-105 TVAYDAGTKTARV
+105 TVAYDADTKTARV

-157 DIVKIPAVPASGD
+157 DLVTIPAVPASGD
-170 VNRWGLGWTANGRQ
+170 ANRWGLGWTANGRQ

-246 PPDVGRLG
+246 PPYIEKYG
-254 YTFDGWDG
+254 YTFATWDG
-262 DLSAPVTENLVLRAQ
+262 INDLNDRITENRVIRARWNAKTIGVQ
-277 WVADEIPVTYIEEH
+277 
-291 STAAGPDRAL
+291 
-301 VGGTLSF
+301 F
-308 SADADEGYAPT
+308 SAFYCTIDGEKTTTVGATYRFTVTAEEGRVPVRAVYIATGENGQLIP
-319 LAGYSVMLGDEVL
+319 
-332 SVGYAALL
+332 GYAALTG
-340 SVSGQKAVYQMT
+340 VNGRKAHYELT
-352 VPAGDALQIRILTDE
+352 VPAASLLRIIPSCE
-367 TPMSC
+367 TVVQNY

-377 ADDDLVEQKCVEKGG
+377 ADDDLVEQKSVEKGG

-447 ADYELIDSSEVTFGL
+447 ADYELIDSSEVTFGQ
-462 YFPVPEYTGRVP
+462 YFSVPEYTGRVP

-505 FNPVFSDNTEYSL
+505 FNPVFSDNTEYCL
-518 VKFVSDGALY
+518 VKFMVGGELH
-528 DAELYERVSGQT
+528 DAKLYERVTGQT
-540 LRLPAEPTKPGYTF
+540 LTLPAEPTKPGYTF
-554 LGWFGE
+554 VGWFGE
-560 SDAPVTGDTPVP
+560 GDEPVTGDTPVP
-572 LGGATYHA
+572 LDGATYHA
-580 QWEQNTYTVTLVN
+580 EFTV
-593 AEHVTLGVLPEDGKA
+593 
-608 QAGDTVVIGAYA
+608 
-620 QAGYESFF
+620 
-628 LYARTASG
+628 
-636 KPVALSQFGG
+636 
-646 EPYDVP
+646 
-652 DANGYCFVMPAEDVT
+652 
-667 VTVVEK
+667 
-673 SNLNTVQ
+673 
-680 FLVDGQVYAFEYVKS
+680 
-695 GEAPTAPATP
+695 
-705 VKEGY
+705 
-710 TFVGW
+710 
-715 RAASSGRLYAP
+715 
-726 DEEFDAITVNETY
+726 
-739 HAEFEINTYNLT
+739 NTYNLT
-751 YYRGADADASE
+751 YYRGAEADASE
-762 FKCILMLPDGS
+762 LKCILMLPDGS

-801 AEPMLPGYVF
+801 AEPLLPGYVF

-852 FVSDGQLY
+852 FVSEGQLY

-883 VFLGWQYGDN
+883 VFLGWQHGDK

-940 LRYGELHVLH
+940 LHYGELHVLH

-994 AGKAA
+994 AGKTA

-1071 SYKLHFNLDGGRPDY
+1071 GYKLHFNLDGGRPDY

-1116 DATGIIYGAMAS
+1116 DATGIVYGAMAS
-1128 YVVKGDADFTAV
+1128 YVVRGDADFTAV

-1235 TERVAVGTEIRFAVE
+1235 SERVAVGTEIRFAVE

-1300 SRFSIFAAPAEHS
+1300 SRFSIFADPAEHS

-1346 GNDRMIPLTLVM
+1346 GNDQMIPLTLVL

-1403 GHDELLDAALVPQ
+1403 DHDELLDAALVPQ

-1427 EYLPVNGKTFDPAND
+1427 EILPVNGKTFDPAND

-1473 ASSGANSNDLLEG
+1473 ASSGSNSNDLLEG

-1531 ESKEGI
+1531 ESKDGI

-1552 IDLYTVAKLY
+1552 IDIYTVAKLY

-1592 DVVIDIAPV
+1592 DVVIDIMPV
-1601 PGYYVAEVTAC
+1601 PGYYVAEVTAR

-1618 LKSVPDGTLS
+1618 IQSIPDATLS

-1681 DPSYTTKGWIEFV
+1681 DPNYTTKGWIEFV

-1749 TVPVTLKDGI
+1749 TFPVTLKDGI

-1768 VVITAIFAENSYTV
+1768 VVITAIFAENTYTV
-1782 YKDAASEAHG
+1782 FKDAASEMHG

-1802 RIPADYKQEVTVTV
+1802 RISADYKQEVTVTV
-1816 TPDDGYQVTRIY
+1816 TPDDGYQVTKIY
-1828 YVLANGDVLD
+1828 YVLANGEVLD

-1938 YGGKYYFDM
+1938 YGGRYYFDM

-1973 VDYEDVDYLATANV
+1973 VDYEDVDYLAAANV
-1987 AARVSMVSDAP
+1987 AARVPMVSDAP

-2022 SNADFVIVKERTYI
+2022 SNADFVIVKDRTYI

-2041 KDEIDVHFLATVN
+2041 KDEIDVHFLATAN

-2192 GYYVASIAAQSA
+2192 GYYVASIVAQSA
-2204 DGSEKFEI
+2204 DGSEKFEV
-2212 TGTKPAVDTIH
+2212 TGTKPAVDTIR
-2223 GEALT
+2223 GDAMT

-2251 TTVFDAER
+2251 TTVYDAKQ
-2259 GTVTTDPANIAQLDD
+2259 GI
-2274 IVTVTVEPKIGYVC
+2274 
-2288 TSVTV
+2288 
-2293 TYEDGEKSLILT
+2293 
-2305 EVGEN
+2305 
-2310 RYTFTMPANA
+2310 
-2320 VVVTVVFSY
+2320 
-2329 DTYTLTKAA
+2329 
-2338 DCETD
+2338 
-2343 GMISVNGSV
+2343 
-2352 ATETSF
+2352 
-2358 EYRFM
+2358 
-2363 DPVTITA
+2363 
-2370 TPKDGYYVASIAAQ
+2370 
-2384 SADGSEKFEITGT
+2384 
-2397 KPAVDTIHGEALTL
+2397 
-2411 SFLMPACDLTY
+2411 
-2422 TVDYEKCDFSVTTVF
+2422 
-2437 DAERG
+2437 
-2442 TVTTAPA
+2442 VTTAPA
-2449 NIAQLNDI
+2449 NIAQLDDI

-2476 YAGGEKSLVLTE
+2476 YADGEKSLVLTE
-2488 IAENRY
+2488 VGENRY

-2592 KITKTGYGLKAYA
+2592 KLTKTGYGLKAYA

-2806 GMDMTPKNTMF
+2806 GMDMTPKNTVF
-2817 MDRYTDRNEISDWAV
+2817 MERYTDRNEISDWAV

>member
-65 DTDGAFELALPAGF
+65 DADGAFELALPAGF

-91 LSTKL
+91 LLTKL
-96 FDGWTGVGS
+96 FDGWTGVGP
-105 TVAYDAGTKTARV
+105 TVAYDADTKTARV
-118 TGCTDVLDETKTY
+118 TGCTDVLDEAKTY

-277 WVADEIPVTYIEEH
+277 WAADEIPVTYIEEQC
-291 STAAGPDRAL
+291 TAAGPDYAL

-352 VPAGDALQIRILTDE
+352 VPAGDALQIRILADE

-377 ADDDLVEQKCVEKGG
+377 ADDDLVEQKRVEKGG

-447 ADYELIDSSEVTFGL
+447 ADYELIDSSEVTFGQ

-505 FNPVFSDNTEYSL
+505 FNPVFSDNTEYCL
-518 VKFVSDGALY
+518 VKFMVGGELH
-528 DAELYERVSGQT
+528 DAKLYERVSGQT
-540 LRLPAEPTKPGYTF
+540 LTLPAEPTKPGYTF

-572 LGGATYHA
+572 LDGATYHA
-580 QWEQNTYTVTLVN
+580 EFTV
-593 AEHVTLGVLPEDGKA
+593 
-608 QAGDTVVIGAYA
+608 
-620 QAGYESFF
+620 
-628 LYARTASG
+628 
-636 KPVALSQFGG
+636 
-646 EPYDVP
+646 
-652 DANGYCFVMPAEDVT
+652 
-667 VTVVEK
+667 
-673 SNLNTVQ
+673 
-680 FLVDGQVYAFEYVKS
+680 
-695 GEAPTAPATP
+695 
-705 VKEGY
+705 
-710 TFVGW
+710 
-715 RAASSGRLYAP
+715 
-726 DEEFDAITVNETY
+726 
-739 HAEFEINTYNLT
+739 NTYNLT
-751 YYRGADADASE
+751 YYRGAEADASE

-801 AEPMLPGYVF
+801 GEPMLPGYVF
-811 KGWVDGSGY
+811 KGWVDGNGY

-867 GQTAEIPAID
+867 GQTAAIPAID
-877 PTASGK
+877 PTASGRT
-883 VFLGWQYGDN
+883 FLGWQHGDK

-1229 AVTGVP
+1229 AVTSVP

-1250 ANEGYRLGTVGLVYT
+1250 ANEGCRLGTVGLVYT

-1300 SRFSIFAAPAEHS
+1300 SRFSIFADPAEHS

-1346 GNDRMIPLTLVM
+1346 GNDQMIPLTLVL

-1427 EYLPVNGKTFDPAND
+1427 EILPVNGKTFDPAND

-1531 ESKEGI
+1531 ESKDGV

-1681 DPSYTTKGWIEFV
+1681 DPNYTTKGWIEFV

-1782 YKDAASEAHG
+1782 YKDAASEMHG
-1792 MVELNGLREN
+1792 TVELNGLREN

-1816 TPDDGYQVTRIY
+1816 TPHDGYQVTRIY

-1938 YGGKYYFDM
+1938 YGGRYYFDM

-1987 AARVSMVSDAP
+1987 AARVPMVSDAP

-2041 KDEIDVHFLATVN
+2041 KDEIDVHFLATAN

-2177 YRFMDPVT
+2177 YRFLDPVT
-2185 ITATPKD
+2185 VTATPKD

-2212 TGTKPAVDTIH
+2212 TGTKPAVDTI
-2223 GEALT
+2223 
-2228 LSFLMPACDL
+2228 
-2238 TYTVDY
+2238 
-2244 EKCDFSI
+2244 
-2251 TTVFDAER
+2251 R
-2259 GTVTTDPANIAQLDD
+2259 GD
-2274 IVTVTVEPKIGYVC
+2274 
-2288 TSVTV
+2288 
-2293 TYEDGEKSLILT
+2293 
-2305 EVGEN
+2305 
-2310 RYTFTMPANA
+2310 
-2320 VVVTVVFSY
+2320 
-2329 DTYTLTKAA
+2329 
-2338 DCETD
+2338 
-2343 GMISVNGSV
+2343 
-2352 ATETSF
+2352 
-2358 EYRFM
+2358 
-2363 DPVTITA
+2363 
-2370 TPKDGYYVASIAAQ
+2370 
-2384 SADGSEKFEITGT
+2384 
-2397 KPAVDTIHGEALTL
+2397 ALTL

-2437 DAERG
+2437 DAEQG
-2442 TVTTAPA
+2442 TVTTDPA
-2449 NIAQLNDI
+2449 NIAQLEDI

-2488 IAENRY
+2488 VGENRY

-2543 VTVSVTPAA
+2543 VTVSVTPAV

-2592 KITKTGYGLKAYA
+2592 KLTKTGYGLKAYA
-2605 INSFESGHGKVTL
+2605 INSFESGHGNVTL

-2817 MDRYTDRNEISDWAV
+2817 MERYTDRNEISDWAV

>member
-45 AGGGSWS
+45 ADGGSWS

-65 DTDGAFELALPAGF
+65 DADGAFELALPAGF

-91 LSTKL
+91 LLTKL
-96 FDGWTGVGS
+96 FDGWTGVGP
-105 TVAYDAGTKTARV
+105 TVAYDADTKTARV

-207 ELEPAYLDLTDR
+207 ELEPVYLDLTDR

-232 YRVDTVADGETVPT
+232 YRVDTVADGELVPT
-246 PPDVGRLG
+246 PPYIEKYG
-254 YTFDGWDG
+254 YTFASWDG
-262 DLSAPVTENLVLRAQ
+262 INDLNDRITENRVIRARWNAKTIGVQ
-277 WVADEIPVTYIEEH
+277 
-291 STAAGPDRAL
+291 
-301 VGGTLSF
+301 F
-308 SADADEGYAPT
+308 SAFYCTIDGEKTTTVGATYRFTVTAEEGRVPVRAVYIATGENGQLIP
-319 LAGYSVMLGDEVL
+319 
-332 SVGYAALL
+332 GYAALTG
-340 SVSGQKAVYQMT
+340 VNDRKAHYELT
-352 VPAGDALQIRILTDE
+352 VPAASLLRIIPSCE
-367 TPMSC
+367 TVVQNY

-377 ADDDLVEQKCVEKGG
+377 ADDDLVEQKSVEKGG

-462 YFPVPEYTGRVP
+462 YFTVPEYTGRVP

-505 FNPVFSDNTEYSL
+505 FNPVFSDNTEYCL
-518 VKFVSDGALY
+518 VKFMVGGELH
-528 DAELYERVSGQT
+528 DAKLYERVSGQT
-540 LRLPAEPTKPGYTF
+540 LTLPAEPTKPGYTF
-554 LGWFGE
+554 VGWFGE
-560 SDAPVTGDTPVP
+560 GDEPVTGDTPVP
-572 LGGATYHA
+572 LDGATYHA
-580 QWEQNTYTVTLVN
+580 EFTV
-593 AEHVTLGVLPEDGKA
+593 
-608 QAGDTVVIGAYA
+608 
-620 QAGYESFF
+620 
-628 LYARTASG
+628 
-636 KPVALSQFGG
+636 
-646 EPYDVP
+646 
-652 DANGYCFVMPAEDVT
+652 
-667 VTVVEK
+667 
-673 SNLNTVQ
+673 
-680 FLVDGQVYAFEYVKS
+680 
-695 GEAPTAPATP
+695 
-705 VKEGY
+705 
-710 TFVGW
+710 
-715 RAASSGRLYAP
+715 
-726 DEEFDAITVNETY
+726 
-739 HAEFEINTYNLT
+739 NTYNLT
-751 YYRGADADASE
+751 YYRGAEADASE
-762 FKCILMLPDGS
+762 LKCILMLPDGS

-893 LYSNNGVKDFTVEAN
+893 LYSNNGVKDFTVKAN

-929 SEGMDDETVSD
+929 SEGTDDETVSD
-940 LRYGELHVLH
+940 LSYGELHVLH

-1056 DADDLIVYTAVYTRN
+1056 DAEDLIVYTAVYTRN

-1100 ADVAEKDGY
+1100 ANVAEKDGY

-1128 YVVKGDADFTAV
+1128 YVVRGDADFTAV

-1235 TERVAVGTEIRFAVE
+1235 SERVAVGTEIRFAVA

-1300 SRFSIFAAPAEHS
+1300 SRFSIFADPAEHS

-1346 GNDRMIPLTLVM
+1346 GNDQMIPLTLVL

-1403 GHDELLDAALVPQ
+1403 DHDELLDAALVPQ

-1442 AVAESLI
+1442 TIAESLI

-1473 ASSGANSNDLLEG
+1473 ASSDANSNDLLEG

-1531 ESKEGI
+1531 ETKDGV

-1628 EDGTRYTF
+1628 EDGTRYAF

-1768 VVITAIFAENSYTV
+1768 VVITAIFAENTYTV
-1782 YKDAASEAHG
+1782 FKDAASEAHG
-1792 MVELNGLREN
+1792 TVELNGLREN

-1938 YGGKYYFDM
+1938 YGGRYYFDM

-1998 VGYHFVGW
+1998 VGCHFVGW

-2041 KDEIDVHFLATVN
+2041 KDEIDVHFLATAN

-2177 YRFMDPVT
+2177 YRFLDPVT

-2212 TGTKPAVDTIH
+2212 TGAKPAVDTI
-2223 GEALT
+2223 
-2228 LSFLMPACDL
+2228 
-2238 TYTVDY
+2238 
-2244 EKCDFSI
+2244 
-2251 TTVFDAER
+2251 R
-2259 GTVTTDPANIAQLDD
+2259 GD
-2274 IVTVTVEPKIGYVC
+2274 
-2288 TSVTV
+2288 
-2293 TYEDGEKSLILT
+2293 
-2305 EVGEN
+2305 
-2310 RYTFTMPANA
+2310 
-2320 VVVTVVFSY
+2320 
-2329 DTYTLTKAA
+2329 
-2338 DCETD
+2338 
-2343 GMISVNGSV
+2343 
-2352 ATETSF
+2352 
-2358 EYRFM
+2358 
-2363 DPVTITA
+2363 
-2370 TPKDGYYVASIAAQ
+2370 
-2384 SADGSEKFEITGT
+2384 
-2397 KPAVDTIHGEALTL
+2397 ALTL

-2442 TVTTAPA
+2442 AVTTDPA
-2449 NIAQLNDI
+2449 NIAQLDDI

-2592 KITKTGYGLKAYA
+2592 KLTKTGYGLKAYA

-2646 VLDVNGKTV
+2646 VLDVNGKTI

-2806 GMDMTPKNTMF
+2806 GMDMTPKNTVF
-2817 MDRYTDRNEISDWAV
+2817 MERYTDRNEISDWAV

>member
-65 DTDGAFELALPAGF
+65 DADGAFELALPAGF

-91 LSTKL
+91 LLTKL
-96 FDGWTGVGS
+96 FDGWTGVGP
-105 TVAYDAGTKTARV
+105 TVAYDADTKAARV

-157 DIVKIPAVPASGD
+157 DLVTIPAVPASGD
-170 VNRWGLGWTANGRQ
+170 ANRWGLGWTANGRQ

-219 HIVLWTDGLSGEV
+219 HIVLWTDGLSGEI

-277 WVADEIPVTYIEEH
+277 WAANEIPVTYINEH
-291 STAAGPDRAL
+291 CTAAGPDTAP

-352 VPAGDALQIRILTDE
+352 VPAGDALQIRILADE
-367 TPMSC
+367 TPMSY

-377 ADDDLVEQKCVEKGG
+377 ADDDLVEQKRVEKGG

-425 VTADARWYAVYEEAT
+425 VTADARWYAVYKEAT

-447 ADYELIDSSEVTFGL
+447 ADYELIDSSEVTFGQ
-462 YFPVPEYTGRVP
+462 YFSVPEYTGRVP

-505 FNPVFSDNTEYSL
+505 FNPVFSDNTEYCL
-518 VKFVSDGALY
+518 VKFMVGGELH
-528 DAELYERVSGQT
+528 DAKLYERVTGQT
-540 LRLPAEPTKPGYTF
+540 LTLPAEPTKPGYTF

-560 SDAPVTGDTPVP
+560 GDEPVTGDTPVP
-572 LGGATYHA
+572 LDGATYHA
-580 QWEQNTYTVTLVN
+580 EFTV
-593 AEHVTLGVLPEDGKA
+593 
-608 QAGDTVVIGAYA
+608 
-620 QAGYESFF
+620 
-628 LYARTASG
+628 
-636 KPVALSQFGG
+636 
-646 EPYDVP
+646 
-652 DANGYCFVMPAEDVT
+652 
-667 VTVVEK
+667 
-673 SNLNTVQ
+673 
-680 FLVDGQVYAFEYVKS
+680 
-695 GEAPTAPATP
+695 
-705 VKEGY
+705 
-710 TFVGW
+710 
-715 RAASSGRLYAP
+715 
-726 DEEFDAITVNETY
+726 
-739 HAEFEINTYNLT
+739 NTYNLT
-751 YYRGADADASE
+751 YYRGAEADASE

-844 QALSCLVR
+844 QALSCMVR

-867 GQTAEIPAID
+867 SQTAAIPETD
-877 PTASGK
+877 PSAPGRT
-883 VFLGWQYGDN
+883 FLGWQYGDN

-940 LRYGELHVLH
+940 LSYGELHVLH

-994 AGKAA
+994 AGKTA

-1056 DADDLIVYTAVYTRN
+1056 DADDLIVYTAVYMRN
-1071 SYKLHFNLDGGRPDY
+1071 GYKLHFNLDGGRPDY

-1128 YVVKGDADFTAV
+1128 YVVRGDADFTAV

-1300 SRFSIFAAPAEHS
+1300 SRFSIFADPAEHS

-1346 GNDRMIPLTLVM
+1346 GNDQMIPLTLVM

-1375 TLQTV
+1375 TLQTI

-1403 GHDELLDAALVPQ
+1403 DHDELLDAALVPQ

-1473 ASSGANSNDLLEG
+1473 ASSGSNSNDLLEG

-1531 ESKEGI
+1531 ETKDGI

-1542 GFTMPTEHVK
+1542 GFTMPAEHVK
-1552 IDLYTVAKLY
+1552 IDIYTVAKLY

-1592 DVVIDIAPV
+1592 DVVIDIMPV
-1601 PGYYVAEVTAC
+1601 LGYYVAEVTAR

-1618 LKSVPDGTLS
+1618 IQSIPDTTLS
-1628 EDGTRYTF
+1628 EDSTRYTF

-1668 DQAADPDQIIESL
+1668 DQAADPDLIIESL
-1681 DPSYTTKGWIEFV
+1681 DPNYTTKGWIEFV

-1759 YYFDMPADH
+1759 YYFDMPANH
-1768 VVITAIFAENSYTV
+1768 VVITAIFAENTYTV
-1782 YKDAASEAHG
+1782 FKDAASEMHG

-1802 RIPADYKQEVTVTV
+1802 RISVDYKQEVTVTV
-1816 TPDDGYQVTRIY
+1816 TPDDGYQVTKIY

-1938 YGGKYYFDM
+1938 YGGRYYFDM

-1987 AARVSMVSDAP
+1987 AARVPMVSDAP

-2041 KDEIDVHFLATVN
+2041 KDEIDVHFLATAN
-2054 GTVTEKFTGADNA
+2054 GTVTEKFTGADNT

-2142 VTFRKACYTLTKAA
+2142 VTFRKACYTLTKAD

-2177 YRFMDPVT
+2177 YRFLDPVT

-2192 GYYVASIAAQSA
+2192 GYYVASIVAQSA

-2212 TGTKPAVDTIH
+2212 TGTKPAVDTIR
-2223 GEALT
+2223 GDALT

-2251 TTVFDAER
+2251 TTVFDAKQ
-2259 GTVTTDPANIAQLDD
+2259 GTVTTSPANIAQLD
-2274 IVTVTVEPKIGYVC
+2274 
-2288 TSVTV
+2288 
-2293 TYEDGEKSLILT
+2293 
-2305 EVGEN
+2305 
-2310 RYTFTMPANA
+2310 
-2320 VVVTVVFSY
+2320 
-2329 DTYTLTKAA
+2329 
-2338 DCETD
+2338 
-2343 GMISVNGSV
+2343 
-2352 ATETSF
+2352 
-2358 EYRFM
+2358 
-2363 DPVTITA
+2363 
-2370 TPKDGYYVASIAAQ
+2370 
-2384 SADGSEKFEITGT
+2384 
-2397 KPAVDTIHGEALTL
+2397 
-2411 SFLMPACDLTY
+2411 
-2422 TVDYEKCDFSVTTVF
+2422 
-2437 DAERG
+2437 
-2442 TVTTAPA
+2442 
-2449 NIAQLNDI
+2449 DI

-2476 YAGGEKSLVLTE
+2476 YADGEKSLVLTE

-2567 VNEEIKQSGGDY
+2567 VNEKIKRSGGDY

-2592 KITKTGYGLKAYA
+2592 KLTKTGYGLKAYA

-2777 GRSDTIFDPEASIT
+2777 GRSDTIFDPDASIT

-2806 GMDMTPKNTMF
+2806 GMDMTPKNTVF
-2817 MDRYTDRNEISDWAV
+2817 MERYTDRNEISDWAV

-2847 TDHTIDPLEHAS
+2847 TDHTIDPLEHAT

>member
-65 DTDGAFELALPAGF
+65 DADGAFELALPAGF

-91 LSTKL
+91 LSNKL
-96 FDGWTGVGS
+96 FDGWTGVGP
-105 TVAYDAGTKTARV
+105 TVAYDADTKTARV

-140 FYKVSFGD
+140 FYKVRFGD
-148 DIRENLTWN
+148 NIRENLTWN
-157 DIVKIPAVPASGD
+157 DIVTIPAVPASGD

-246 PPDVGRLG
+246 PPYIEKYG
-254 YTFDGWDG
+254 YTFATWDG
-262 DLSAPVTENLVLRAQ
+262 INDLNDRITENRVIRARWNAKTIGVQ
-277 WVADEIPVTYIEEH
+277 
-291 STAAGPDRAL
+291 
-301 VGGTLSF
+301 F
-308 SADADEGYAPT
+308 SAFYCTIDGEKTTTVGATYRFTVTAEEGRVPVRAVYIATGENGQLIP
-319 LAGYSVMLGDEVL
+319 
-332 SVGYAALL
+332 GYAALTG
-340 SVSGQKAVYQMT
+340 VNGRKAHYELT
-352 VPAGDALQIRILTDE
+352 VPAASLLRIIPSCE
-367 TPMSC
+367 TVVQNY

-377 ADDDLVEQKCVEKGG
+377 ADDDLVEQKRVEKGG

-425 VTADARWYAVYEEAT
+425 VTADARWYAVYKEAT

-447 ADYELIDSSEVTFGL
+447 ADYELIDSSEVTFGQ

-505 FNPVFSDNTEYSL
+505 FNPVFSDNTEYCL
-518 VKFVSDGALY
+518 VKFMVGGELH
-528 DAELYERVSGQT
+528 DAKLYERVTGQT
-540 LRLPAEPTKPGYTF
+540 LTLPAEPTKPGYTF

-560 SDAPVTGDTPVP
+560 GDEPVTGDTPVP
-572 LGGATYHA
+572 LDGATYHA
-580 QWEQNTYTVTLVN
+580 EFTV
-593 AEHVTLGVLPEDGKA
+593 
-608 QAGDTVVIGAYA
+608 
-620 QAGYESFF
+620 
-628 LYARTASG
+628 
-636 KPVALSQFGG
+636 
-646 EPYDVP
+646 
-652 DANGYCFVMPAEDVT
+652 
-667 VTVVEK
+667 
-673 SNLNTVQ
+673 
-680 FLVDGQVYAFEYVKS
+680 
-695 GEAPTAPATP
+695 
-705 VKEGY
+705 
-710 TFVGW
+710 
-715 RAASSGRLYAP
+715 
-726 DEEFDAITVNETY
+726 
-739 HAEFEINTYNLT
+739 NTYNLT
-751 YYRGADADASE
+751 YYRGAEADASE

-801 AEPMLPGYVF
+801 AEPMLSGYVF

-844 QALSCLVR
+844 QALSCMVR

-877 PTASGK
+877 PTAPGK
-883 VFLGWQYGDN
+883 MFLGWQYGDK

-940 LRYGELHVLH
+940 LSYGELHVLH

-1128 YVVKGDADFTAV
+1128 YVVRGDADFTAV

-1167 QQVAAPGA
+1167 KQVTAPEA

-1192 ADKVMAGALTPNI
+1192 TDKVMAGALTPNI

-1346 GNDRMIPLTLVM
+1346 GNDQMIPLTLVL
-1358 QEDGSCGYLFT
+1358 QEDGSCSYLFT

-1403 GHDELLDAALVPQ
+1403 DHDELLDAALVPQ

-1427 EYLPVNGKTFDPAND
+1427 EYLPVNGKIFDPAND

-1473 ASSGANSNDLLEG
+1473 ASSGANSSDLLEG

-1531 ESKEGI
+1531 ESKDGV

-1681 DPSYTTKGWIEFV
+1681 DPNYTTKGWIEFV

-1759 YYFDMPADH
+1759 YYFDMPANH
-1768 VVITAIFAENSYTV
+1768 VVITAIFAENTYTV
-1782 YKDAASEAHG
+1782 FKDAASEMHG

-1802 RIPADYKQEVTVTV
+1802 RISADYKQEVTVTV
-1816 TPDDGYQVTRIY
+1816 TPDDGYQVTKIY
-1828 YVLANGDVLD
+1828 YVLANGEVLD

-1938 YGGKYYFDM
+1938 YGGRYYFDM

-1987 AARVSMVSDAP
+1987 AARVPMVSDAP

-2041 KDEIDVHFLATVN
+2041 KDEIDVHFLATAN
-2054 GTVTEKFTGADNA
+2054 GTVTEKFTGADNT

-2142 VTFRKACYTLTKAA
+2142 VTFRKACYTLTKAD

-2177 YRFMDPVT
+2177 YRFLDPVT

-2192 GYYVASIAAQSA
+2192 GYYVASIVAQSA

-2212 TGTKPAVDTIH
+2212 TGTKPAVDTIR
-2223 GEALT
+2223 GDALT

-2251 TTVFDAER
+2251 TTVFDAKQ
-2259 GTVTTDPANIAQLDD
+2259 GTVTTSPANIAQLD
-2274 IVTVTVEPKIGYVC
+2274 
-2288 TSVTV
+2288 
-2293 TYEDGEKSLILT
+2293 
-2305 EVGEN
+2305 
-2310 RYTFTMPANA
+2310 
-2320 VVVTVVFSY
+2320 
-2329 DTYTLTKAA
+2329 
-2338 DCETD
+2338 
-2343 GMISVNGSV
+2343 
-2352 ATETSF
+2352 
-2358 EYRFM
+2358 
-2363 DPVTITA
+2363 
-2370 TPKDGYYVASIAAQ
+2370 
-2384 SADGSEKFEITGT
+2384 
-2397 KPAVDTIHGEALTL
+2397 
-2411 SFLMPACDLTY
+2411 
-2422 TVDYEKCDFSVTTVF
+2422 
-2437 DAERG
+2437 
-2442 TVTTAPA
+2442 
-2449 NIAQLNDI
+2449 DI

-2476 YAGGEKSLVLTE
+2476 YADGEKSLVLTE

-2567 VNEEIKQSGGDY
+2567 VNEKIKRSGGDY

-2592 KITKTGYGLKAYA
+2592 KLTKTGYGLKAYA

-2777 GRSDTIFDPEASIT
+2777 GRSDTIFDPDASIT

-2806 GMDMTPKNTMF
+2806 GMDITPKNTVF
-2817 MDRYTDRNEISDWAV
+2817 MERYTDRNEISDWAV

-2847 TDHTIDPLEHAS
+2847 TDHTIDPLEHAT

>member
-65 DTDGAFELALPAGF
+65 DADGAFELALPAGF

-91 LSTKL
+91 LSNKL
-96 FDGWTGVGS
+96 FDGWTGVGP
-105 TVAYDAGTKTARV
+105 TVAYDADTKTARV

-184 YLPGGEARV
+184 YLPGGEICV

-262 DLSAPVTENLVLRAQ
+262 DLAAPVTENLVLRAQ
-277 WVADEIPVTYIEEH
+277 WAANEIPVTYIEEQC
-291 STAAGPDRAL
+291 TATGPDHAL

-352 VPAGDALQIRILTDE
+352 VPAGDALQIRILADE
-367 TPMSC
+367 TPMSY

-377 ADDDLVEQKCVEKGG
+377 ADDDLVEQKRVEKGG

-447 ADYELIDSSEVTFGL
+447 ADYELIDSSEVTFGQ

-505 FNPVFSDNTEYSL
+505 FNPVFSDNTEYCL
-518 VKFVSDGALY
+518 VKFMVGGELH
-528 DAELYERVSGQT
+528 DAKLYERVSGQT
-540 LRLPAEPTKPGYTF
+540 LTLPAEPTKPGYTF

-560 SDAPVTGDTPVP
+560 GDAPVTDDTPVP
-572 LGGATYHA
+572 LDGATYHA
-580 QWEQNTYTVTLVN
+580 EFTV
-593 AEHVTLGVLPEDGKA
+593 
-608 QAGDTVVIGAYA
+608 
-620 QAGYESFF
+620 
-628 LYARTASG
+628 
-636 KPVALSQFGG
+636 
-646 EPYDVP
+646 
-652 DANGYCFVMPAEDVT
+652 
-667 VTVVEK
+667 
-673 SNLNTVQ
+673 
-680 FLVDGQVYAFEYVKS
+680 
-695 GEAPTAPATP
+695 
-705 VKEGY
+705 
-710 TFVGW
+710 
-715 RAASSGRLYAP
+715 
-726 DEEFDAITVNETY
+726 
-739 HAEFEINTYNLT
+739 NTYNLT
-751 YYRGADADASE
+751 YYRGAEADASE

-773 FVEFF
+773 LVEFF

-788 VLPDVTFGDTVVL
+788 VLPGVTFGDTVVL

-844 QALSCLVR
+844 QALSCMVR
-852 FVSDGQLY
+852 FVNDGQLY

-867 GQTAEIPAID
+867 GQNAAIPAID

-883 VFLGWQYGDN
+883 VFLGWQYGDS
-893 LYSNNGVKDFTVEAN
+893 LYSNNGVKDFTVKAN

-940 LRYGELHVLH
+940 LHYGELHVLH

-1250 ANEGYRLGTVGLVYT
+1250 ANEGYRLGAVGLVYT

-1346 GNDRMIPLTLVM
+1346 GNDQMIPLTLVL

-1375 TLQTV
+1375 TLQTI

-1403 GHDELLDAALVPQ
+1403 DHDELLDAALVPQ
-1416 VEKTGYEFSGW
+1416 VEKAGYEFSGW

-1473 ASSGANSNDLLEG
+1473 ASSGSNSNDLLEG

-1531 ESKEGI
+1531 ESKDGI

-1650 PHDYNIDIETS
+1650 PHDYSIDIETS

-1792 MVELNGLREN
+1792 TVELNGLREN
-1802 RIPADYKQEVTVTV
+1802 RISADYKQEVTVTV

-1838 FDAAAYENADVMTD
+1838 FDAAAYENADIMTD

-1884 DCAEASVEYTTP
+1884 DCAEASAEYTTP

-1938 YGGKYYFDM
+1938 YGGRYYFDM
-1947 PASPVTIYVETMK
+1947 PASPVTIYVETVK

-1998 VGYHFVGW
+1998 VGCHFVGW

-2041 KDEIDVHFLATVN
+2041 KDEIDVHFLATAN

-2130 VHTVQAADVIVA
+2130 VHTVQAADVTVA

-2177 YRFMDPVT
+2177 YLFMDPVT
-2185 ITATPKD
+2185 ITAAPKD
-2192 GYYVASIAAQSA
+2192 GYYVASIVAQSA

-2212 TGTKPAVDTIH
+2212 TGTKPAVDTI
-2223 GEALT
+2223 
-2228 LSFLMPACDL
+2228 
-2238 TYTVDY
+2238 
-2244 EKCDFSI
+2244 
-2251 TTVFDAER
+2251 R
-2259 GTVTTDPANIAQLDD
+2259 GN
-2274 IVTVTVEPKIGYVC
+2274 
-2288 TSVTV
+2288 
-2293 TYEDGEKSLILT
+2293 
-2305 EVGEN
+2305 
-2310 RYTFTMPANA
+2310 
-2320 VVVTVVFSY
+2320 
-2329 DTYTLTKAA
+2329 
-2338 DCETD
+2338 
-2343 GMISVNGSV
+2343 
-2352 ATETSF
+2352 
-2358 EYRFM
+2358 
-2363 DPVTITA
+2363 
-2370 TPKDGYYVASIAAQ
+2370 
-2384 SADGSEKFEITGT
+2384 
-2397 KPAVDTIHGEALTL
+2397 ALTL

-2437 DAERG
+2437 DAKQG
-2442 TVTTAPA
+2442 TVTTDPA
-2449 NIAQLNDI
+2449 SIAQLDDI

-2476 YAGGEKSLVLTE
+2476 YEGGEKSLVLTE
-2488 IAENRY
+2488 VGENRY

-2543 VTVSVTPAA
+2543 VTVSVTPAV

-2567 VNEEIKQSGGDY
+2567 VNEEIKRGGGDY

-2592 KITKTGYGLKAYA
+2592 RLTKTGYGLKAYA
-2605 INSFESGHGKVTL
+2605 INSFENGHGKVTL
-2618 SPERV
+2618 NPERV
-2623 AYVGDLVTITAD
+2623 AYIGDLVTITAD

-2655 PVNYVKNDYDYIET
+2655 PVNYVKNGYDYIET

-2675 ASNVAITVKFEVQG
+2675 ASDVAITVKFEVQG

-2713 YFNGVSEMLFAPY
+2713 YFNGVSETLFAPY

-2806 GMDMTPKNTMF
+2806 GMDMTPKNAVF
-2817 MDRYTDRNEISDWAV
+2817 MERYTDRNEISDWAV

>member
-58 EEYAVQV
+58 GEYAVQV
-65 DTDGAFELALPAGF
+65 DADGAFELALPAGF

-91 LSTKL
+91 LLTKL
-96 FDGWTGVGS
+96 FDGWTGVGP
-105 TVAYDAGTKTARV
+105 TVAYDADTKTARV

-157 DIVKIPAVPASGD
+157 DIVTIPAVPASDD
-170 VNRWGLGWTANGRQ
+170 VNRWALGWTANGRQ
-184 YLPGGEARV
+184 YLPEGEIRV

-277 WVADEIPVTYIEEH
+277 WAANEIPVTYIKEH
-291 STAAGPDRAL
+291 CTAAGPDYAL

-308 SADADEGYAPT
+308 SVDADEGYAPT

-377 ADDDLVEQKCVEKGG
+377 ADDDLVEQKRVEKGG

-403 GYNALYWTDGTE
+403 GYKALYWTDGTE

-425 VTADARWYAVYEEAT
+425 VTTDARWYAVYEEAT

-447 ADYELIDSSEVTFGL
+447 ADYELIDSSEVTFGQ

-505 FNPVFSDNTEYSL
+505 FNPVFSDNTEYCL
-518 VKFVSDGALY
+518 VKFMVGGELH
-528 DAELYERVSGQT
+528 DAKLYERVSGQT
-540 LRLPAEPTKPGYTF
+540 LTLPAEPTKPGYTF

-560 SDAPVTGDTPVP
+560 SDAPVTDDTPVP
-572 LGGATYHA
+572 LDGATYHA
-580 QWEQNTYTVTLVN
+580 EFTV
-593 AEHVTLGVLPEDGKA
+593 
-608 QAGDTVVIGAYA
+608 
-620 QAGYESFF
+620 
-628 LYARTASG
+628 
-636 KPVALSQFGG
+636 
-646 EPYDVP
+646 
-652 DANGYCFVMPAEDVT
+652 
-667 VTVVEK
+667 
-673 SNLNTVQ
+673 
-680 FLVDGQVYAFEYVKS
+680 
-695 GEAPTAPATP
+695 
-705 VKEGY
+705 
-710 TFVGW
+710 
-715 RAASSGRLYAP
+715 
-726 DEEFDAITVNETY
+726 
-739 HAEFEINTYNLT
+739 NTYNLT
-751 YYRGADADASE
+751 YYRGAEADASE
-762 FKCILMLPDGS
+762 LKCILMLPDGS

-788 VLPDVTFGDTVVL
+788 VLPDVAFGDTVVL

-844 QALSCLVR
+844 QALSCMVR
-852 FVSDGQLY
+852 FISDGQLY

-883 VFLGWQYGDN
+883 VFLGWQYGDK

-994 AGKAA
+994 AGKTA

-1018 NGVAPETAPTRPGYT
+1018 NGVAPKTAPTRPGYT

-1128 YVVKGDADFTAV
+1128 YVVRGDADFTAV

-1295 AKAEK
+1295 VKAEK
-1300 SRFSIFAAPAEHS
+1300 SRFSIFADPAEHS

-1346 GNDRMIPLTLVM
+1346 GNDQMIPLTLVL

-1531 ESKEGI
+1531 ESKDGI

-1562 RVDVVENLPE
+1562 RVDVVEILPE

-1650 PHDYNIDIETS
+1650 PYDYSIDIETS

-1768 VVITAIFAENSYTV
+1768 VVITAIFAENTYTV

-1792 MVELNGLREN
+1792 TVELNGLREN

-1838 FDAAAYENADVMTD
+1838 FDAAAYENADIMTD

-1938 YGGKYYFDM
+1938 YGGRYYFDM

-1987 AARVSMVSDAP
+1987 AARVPMVSDAP
-1998 VGYHFVGW
+1998 VGCHFVGW

-2041 KDEIDVHFLATVN
+2041 KDEIDVHFLATAN

-2112 TVSDT
+2112 TVSGT

-2142 VTFRKACYTLTKAA
+2142 VTFRKTCYTLTKAA

-2177 YRFMDPVT
+2177 YRFLDPVT
-2185 ITATPKD
+2185 ITAAPKD
-2192 GYYVASIAAQSA
+2192 GYYVASIVAQSA

-2212 TGTKPAVDTIH
+2212 TGTKPAVDTI
-2223 GEALT
+2223 
-2228 LSFLMPACDL
+2228 
-2238 TYTVDY
+2238 
-2244 EKCDFSI
+2244 
-2251 TTVFDAER
+2251 R
-2259 GTVTTDPANIAQLDD
+2259 GD
-2274 IVTVTVEPKIGYVC
+2274 
-2288 TSVTV
+2288 
-2293 TYEDGEKSLILT
+2293 
-2305 EVGEN
+2305 
-2310 RYTFTMPANA
+2310 
-2320 VVVTVVFSY
+2320 
-2329 DTYTLTKAA
+2329 
-2338 DCETD
+2338 
-2343 GMISVNGSV
+2343 
-2352 ATETSF
+2352 
-2358 EYRFM
+2358 
-2363 DPVTITA
+2363 
-2370 TPKDGYYVASIAAQ
+2370 
-2384 SADGSEKFEITGT
+2384 
-2397 KPAVDTIHGEALTL
+2397 ALTL

-2437 DAERG
+2437 DAKQG
-2442 TVTTAPA
+2442 TVTTDPA
-2449 NIAQLNDI
+2449 SIAQLDDI

-2476 YAGGEKSLVLTE
+2476 YEDGEKSLVLTE
-2488 IAENRY
+2488 IAENCY

-2543 VTVSVTPAA
+2543 VTVSVTPAV

-2567 VNEEIKQSGGDY
+2567 VNEEIKRGGGDY

-2592 KITKTGYGLKAYA
+2592 KLTKTGYGLKAYA
-2605 INSFESGHGKVTL
+2605 INSFENGHGKVTL
-2618 SPERV
+2618 NPERV
-2623 AYVGDLVTITAD
+2623 AYIGDLVTITAD

-2655 PVNYVKNDYDYIET
+2655 PVNYVKNGYDYIET

-2675 ASNVAITVKFEVQG
+2675 ASDVAITVKFEVQG

-2713 YFNGVSEMLFAPY
+2713 YFNGVSETLFAPY

-2806 GMDMTPKNTMF
+2806 GMDMTPKNTVF
-2817 MDRYTDRNEISDWAV
+2817 MERYTDRNEISDWAV

>member
-65 DTDGAFELALPAGF
+65 DADGAFELALPAGF

-91 LSTKL
+91 LLTKL
-96 FDGWTGVGS
+96 FDGWTGVGP
-105 TVAYDAGTKTARV
+105 TVAYDADTKTARV
-118 TGCTDVLDETKTY
+118 TGCADVLDETKTY

-184 YLPGGEARV
+184 YLAGGEIRV
-193 SELFAGM
+193 SELFTGM

-207 ELEPAYLDLTDR
+207 ELEPVYLDLTDR

-277 WVADEIPVTYIEEH
+277 WAANEIPVTYIEEH
-291 STAAGPDRAL
+291 CTAAGPDHAL

-308 SADADEGYAPT
+308 SADANEGYAPT

-352 VPAGDALQIRILTDE
+352 VPAGDALQIRILADE
-367 TPMSC
+367 TPMSY

-377 ADDDLVEQKCVEKGG
+377 ADDDLVEQKRVEKGG

-447 ADYELIDSSEVTFGL
+447 ADYELIDSSKVTFGQ

-505 FNPVFSDNTEYSL
+505 FNPVFSDNTEYCL
-518 VKFVSDGALY
+518 VKFMVGGELH
-528 DAELYERVSGQT
+528 DAKLYERVTGQT
-540 LRLPAEPTKPGYTF
+540 LTLPAEPTKPGYTF

-560 SDAPVTGDTPVP
+560 GDAPVTDDTPVP
-572 LGGATYHA
+572 LDGATYHA
-580 QWEQNTYTVTLVN
+580 EFTV
-593 AEHVTLGVLPEDGKA
+593 
-608 QAGDTVVIGAYA
+608 
-620 QAGYESFF
+620 
-628 LYARTASG
+628 
-636 KPVALSQFGG
+636 
-646 EPYDVP
+646 
-652 DANGYCFVMPAEDVT
+652 
-667 VTVVEK
+667 
-673 SNLNTVQ
+673 
-680 FLVDGQVYAFEYVKS
+680 
-695 GEAPTAPATP
+695 
-705 VKEGY
+705 
-710 TFVGW
+710 
-715 RAASSGRLYAP
+715 
-726 DEEFDAITVNETY
+726 
-739 HAEFEINTYNLT
+739 NTYNLT
-751 YYRGADADASE
+751 YYRGAEADASE

-833 DVLLTAVWEVD
+833 DVLLTAVWEKD
-844 QALSCLVR
+844 QALSCMVR

-867 GQTAEIPAID
+867 GQNAAIPETD
-877 PTASGK
+877 PSAPGK
-883 VFLGWQYGDN
+883 MFLGWQYGDK

-940 LRYGELHVLH
+940 LHYGELHVLH

-994 AGKAA
+994 AGKTA

-1128 YVVKGDADFTAV
+1128 YVVRGDADFTAV

-1220 NIAVAAENC
+1220 NIAIAAENC

-1346 GNDRMIPLTLVM
+1346 GNDQMIPLTLVL

-1403 GHDELLDAALVPQ
+1403 DHDELLDAALVPQ

-1473 ASSGANSNDLLEG
+1473 ALSGANSNDLLEG

-1531 ESKEGI
+1531 ESKDGI

-1552 IDLYTVAKLY
+1552 IDIYTVAKLY

-1723 RVAFR
+1723 RVAFH

-1792 MVELNGLREN
+1792 TVELNGLREN

-1816 TPDDGYQVTRIY
+1816 TPDDGYQVTKIY

-1852 AHDTAHAITFHM
+1852 AHDIAHAITFHM

-1938 YGGKYYFDM
+1938 YGGRYYFDM

-1987 AARVSMVSDAP
+1987 AARVPMVSDAP

-2022 SNADFVIVKERTYI
+2022 SNADFVIVKDRTYI

-2117 AYTFLIPATYKPD
+2117 TYTFLIPATYKPD

-2177 YRFMDPVT
+2177 YRFLDPVT

-2212 TGTKPAVDTIH
+2212 TGTKPAVDTIR
-2223 GEALT
+2223 GDALT

-2251 TTVFDAER
+2251 TTVYDAEQ

-2274 IVTVTVEPKIGYVC
+2274 IVTVTI
-2288 TSVTV
+2288 
-2293 TYEDGEKSLILT
+2293 
-2305 EVGEN
+2305 
-2310 RYTFTMPANA
+2310 
-2320 VVVTVVFSY
+2320 
-2329 DTYTLTKAA
+2329 
-2338 DCETD
+2338 
-2343 GMISVNGSV
+2343 
-2352 ATETSF
+2352 
-2358 EYRFM
+2358 
-2363 DPVTITA
+2363 
-2370 TPKDGYYVASIAAQ
+2370 
-2384 SADGSEKFEITGT
+2384 
-2397 KPAVDTIHGEALTL
+2397 
-2411 SFLMPACDLTY
+2411 
-2422 TVDYEKCDFSVTTVF
+2422 
-2437 DAERG
+2437 
-2442 TVTTAPA
+2442 
-2449 NIAQLNDI
+2449 
-2457 VTVTVE
+2457 E

-2488 IAENRY
+2488 IGENRY

-2592 KITKTGYGLKAYA
+2592 KLTKTGYGLKAYA

-2817 MDRYTDRNEISDWAV
+2817 MERYTDRNEISDWAV